1 MAAMSTEKWKGLVY
15 CTMRDS
21 GGSAAK
27 RKSNQYDEEGNTM
40 WKKRLVSMAMA
51 LVLAVSLLPTA
62 AWAYSVGT
70 LDDLKRQLSYGETRT
85 ITVTGTI
92 EVTETLVIPAKAN
105 ITITGGGTL
114 KRAASFT
121 SGRMFRFDSSVG
133 IYERNKARLTLE
145 NITVDGGSV
154 KASDPAFSLSMNAFL
169 TLKAG
174 AVIQNH
180 VCTSAYEG
188 TVYVAGGVLTME
200 AGSVIRNNTT
210 AGHGGGVN
218 CSAGSFIMRG
228 GTITGNTA
236 AKGGGVYSKSCP
248 TDSDSTTDQGKGFV
262 IGDRTGKNSTGVI
275 RIEKN
280 KLSDGTTNNVGVCL
294 YSKSYGNIDTSANP
308 CAVQY
313 GTFDAAKS
321 YIGVSAEIVPS
332 LVVKHTYPAMQA
344 AFHSDNAAYVLTSGS
359 DGLWLKGAED
369 GTHTHCVCVGHYA
382 ADSSHFT
389 HNGKTAWTG
398 VSSLKAITTAGN
410 YYLLNDVEV
419 EFNNSISDYVW
430 QPVSGVKLCLNGHSI
445 IGKNNNARS
454 MIEVNSGVTFD
465 LTDCKTTGTVTHGED
480 RWGKQTTGRAVDIG
494 YGSYSTT
501 ATFNLWG
508 GSITGNFCNDSA
520 GGVAITSGTFNMY
533 GGTITGN
540 TAGLKKQSGYGAGG
554 GVFVDMRGTFNL
566 YRGEISDN
574 TAVFQGGGGVYVYTT
589 GKFTMYDGT
598 ITRNTVTLLG
608 ESTYSNSADY
618 GGGGVLNKGTFIMEN
633 GTISDNTVIP
643 FSDDG
648 TQGGGGVYNTGTFTM
663 ENGTLTGNKALN
675 YKDRTDGL
683 GDADACGN
691 GGGLYNASGATA
703 RIANGTITENISS
716 ARSNGYDGE
725 GAGIFTKGTLSIG
738 TTSSSKVEIHDN
750 EAKLGSDELSGGGGV
765 CVRSNNVKLTGQ
777 VKIYDNTSTASS
789 YINKDD
795 NLYVGDGFT
804 FSAAGL
810 SLDVERDGACIGV
823 TTKNYP
829 YSKIRITNDNAKAG
843 LFFSDKD
850 GLEVVS
856 DSGYLYVRE
865 AQFKA
870 IIHLGEG
877 MKVSVNKYGGVLSED
892 GKTLTFES
900 VTNIPYFEI
909 APDGDHYLPK
919 SYKDAIKDMNSPLSA
934 SWYSNTRVQL
944 SGYDSK
950 LTKELELTLPD
961 ATAKDAPEAP
971 TGLGV
976 RMPYESDTAYG
987 FITGTSSLMEY
998 SKDGTTWTRCSY
1010 GTTRVPLDKKSA
1022 NSPIYKDTVYYV
1034 RYRDTETQKVSEAT
1048 TVTVPRY
1055 TGVVAVP
1062 VPRTDM
1068 VYRNRG
1074 YFVFEGDID
1083 YYDAHYKTVQGNRV
1097 YDAPGTYTVKVK
1109 PEDGYTWKDGTTDP
1123 VTLTVTIARRTATAS
1138 DFEVISCPP
1147 YETPYT
1153 GKAQTY
1159 EMRFAWPE
1167 SPFGQRLK
1175 FANPDNKLTLK
1186 YKVEETGKFVTEPID
1201 VGTYTLYID
1210 VPEDRNF
1217 NATTV
1222 TDKDGE
1228 WTFTITPAN
1237 MEAPTGVTG
1246 VAATK
1251 TNPTKGQLT
1260 GLGTDMEY
1268 RVKGSET
1275 WITATGNTVDVTLNT
1290 ENGYPVD
1297 TVFEVRY
1304 KADKNHD
1311 TSNPAQVTV
1320 AAYRCVDHEFGQQLV
1335 SDETNHW
1342 YQCTVCGAKTGIA
1355 AHSYTDAKF
1364 DDNGHWA
1371 VCACG
1376 AETHHDKHS
1385 LTAKHNESQ
1394 HWQECV
1400 CGYKTGAAAH
1410 ELTTKNNTTEH
1421 WQECE
1426 CGYKTGETAHST
1438 ESKYSAD
1445 GHWEECAC
1453 GYKTDVK
1460 AHTLASGH
1468 DTTSHW
1474 KYCTCGYQTDV
1485 AAHEL
1490 TNKNDAA
1497 EHWQECAVCG
1507 YATAKTAH
1515 DMQNKS
1521 DESQHWQEC
1530 ACGYKL
1536 GAAAHTWTDKYDTQN
1551 HWQECGSCG
1560 YKKDVTAHTLV
1571 KQTNETQHQVK
1582 CESCEYKT
1590 EWENHT
1596 GGTATCTAQAVCEVC
1611 GVSYGEK
1618 AAHVAD
1624 SNYKYNG
1631 EGHWTACATCG
1642 TPMSDQEAHTGGTA
1656 DCQHQAVCDV
1666 CRQPYGE
1673 LDANTHTG
1681 GIRWVQTAETHQAF
1695 YLCCGAAAGAEANH
1709 SWNDESVCSE
1719 CGYGCAHTGGTATC
1733 TALAVCDICGHTYG
1747 DLLPHDYRWVIDQ
1760 EATTE
1765 ATGLK
1770 HEECTA
1776 CGDKRSEGTVIPK
1789 LPRHSSSVS
1798 TPDIQPILT
1807 ADEAKSATDYSGGI
1821 YGLTFRASTGYGSF
1835 KGVKVNGKTIGAGNY
1850 IAEENGGT
1858 EIYLKAAYL
1867 QTLAPGKYTMTVMT
1881 ESGEVT
1887 TEFTVGGVMTAPKTA
1902 DAGAL
1907 VYLAMALSSY
1917 TGTALVARK
1926 RRKEF

>member
-1 MAAMSTEKWKGLVY
+1 
-15 CTMRDS
+15 
-21 GGSAAK
+21 
-27 RKSNQYDEEGNTM
+27 M

-51 LVLAVSLLPTA
+51 LVLAVSLLPTT
-62 AWAYSVGT
+62 AWAVNSADS
-70 LDDLKRQLSYGETRT
+70 LSDLEMYLRWSGKQT
-85 ITVTGTI
+85 IEVTGTI
-92 EVTETLVIPAKAN
+92 EVTEPLVIPKTAN

-121 SGRMFRFDSSVG
+121 DGYMFDIQGETIGSGSKH
-133 IYERNKARLTLE
+133 EARLTLK
-145 NITVDGGSV
+145 NIKVDGGRV
-154 KASDPAFSLSMNAFL
+154 PAKYGAFKLDGQGDFL
-169 TLKAG
+169 TLEDG
-174 AVIQNH
+174 AIIQNH
-180 VCTSAYEG
+180 VVTGTSGG
-188 TVYVAGGVLTME
+188 TVDVFSGVLTTE
-200 AGSVIRNNTT
+200 TGSVIQNNTT
-210 AGHGGGVN
+210 AGYGGGVYCAPSN
-218 CSAGSFIMRG
+218 GYYGSFLMHG
-228 GTITGNTA
+228 GKITGNTA
-236 AKGGGVYSKSCP
+236 AKGGGGVYNESYPKNNDKS
-248 TDSDSTTDQGKGFV
+248 TEVGKGFV
-262 IGDRTGKNSTGVI
+262 IGDYLENKHGVI
-275 RIEKN
+275 RIEGN
-280 KLSDGTTNNVGVCL
+280 KLTDGTANNVYVCF
-294 YSKSYGNIDTSANP
+294 YSKSYGINTTDTSANP
-308 CAVQY
+308 CAMQY
-313 GTFDAAKS
+313 GTFKVADS
-321 YIGVSAEIVPS
+321 YIGVSAEVTHS
-332 LVVKHTYPAMQA
+332 LVAKHPTEYIKT
-344 AFHSDNAAYVLTSGS
+344 AFHSDSTAYTLKLNSGI
-359 DGLWLKGAED
+359 WLESAD
-369 GTHTHCVCVGHYA
+369 THTHCVCGDHYST
-382 ADSSHFT
+382 DSNHSIH
-389 HNGKTAWTG
+389 KELEWTG

-419 EFNNSISDYVW
+419 EYDSSTGTNTW
-430 QPVSGVKLCLNGHSI
+430 QPENGVKLCLNGHSI
-445 IGKNNNARS
+445 ISNDDSTRG
-454 MIEVNSGVTFD
+454 MIKVDDGATFD
-465 LTDCKTTGTVTHGED
+465 LTDCKTTGKVTHGENN
-480 RWGKQTTGRAVDIG
+480 RGKATGKGVDIG
-494 YGSYSTT
+494 WDTISSSFNNT
-501 ATFNLWG
+501 TFNLWG
-508 GSITGNFCNDSA
+508 GSITGHASGNGS
-520 GGVAITSGTFNMY
+520 GVTVSSGTFNMY
-533 GGTITGN
+533 GGKITGN
-540 TAGLKKQSGYGAGG
+540 SADIKDSSYSGGG
-554 GVFVDMRGTFNL
+554 GVYVDMRGTFNL

-574 TAVFQGGGGVYVYTT
+574 TASRQGGGGVINWGT
-589 GKFTMYDGT
+589 FTMYDGL
-598 ITRNTVTLLG
+598 ITGNTVTLLG
-608 ESTYSNSADY
+608 ESTYSNSTDY

-683 GDADACGN
+683 GDKDACGN

-703 RIANGTITENISS
+703 EIKNATITENISS
-716 ARSNGYDGE
+716 ARRDGKNGE
-725 GAGIFTKGTLSIG
+725 GAGIFTKGKLSIG
-738 TTSSSKVEIHDN
+738 TTSSKVEIYAN
-750 EAKLGSDELSGGGGV
+750 EAKLGSDTLSGGGGV
-765 CVRSNNVKLTGQ
+765 CVRSNNVYLIGQ
-777 VKIYDNTSTASS
+777 VKIYDNTSTTSS
-789 YINKDD
+789 YTNKAD
-795 NLYVGDGFT
+795 NLYVGYDNYRNNFT

-810 SLDVERDGACIGV
+810 KLTGKEHIGI
-823 TTKNYP
+823 TTQATYAKVQ
-829 YSKIRITNDNAKAG
+829 ITNDNANAEY
-843 LFFSDKD
+843 FYPDSNDYQIVSENDK
-850 GLEVVS
+850 
-856 DSGYLYVRE
+856 LYRRE

-870 IIHLGEG
+870 TIHLGEG

-909 APDGDHYLPK
+909 APDGDHYLPE

-971 TGLGV
+971 TGLAGT
-976 RMPYESDTAYG
+976 MPYESDTAYG

-998 SKDGTTWTRCSY
+998 SKDGKTWTRCSY
-1010 GTTRVPLDKKSA
+1010 GTTRVPLDKRSA
-1022 NSPIYKDTVYYV
+1022 NSEIYVDTVYYV

-1074 YFVFEGDID
+1074 YFVFEGNID
-1083 YYDAHYKTVQGNRV
+1083 YYDAHYKTVQGDRV

-1109 PEDGYTWKDGTTDP
+1109 PEDGYTWEDGTTEP

-1147 YETPYT
+1147 YETDYT

-1159 EMRFAWPE
+1159 EIRFAWPE
-1167 SPFGQRLK
+1167 SPFGHRLK

-1210 VPEDRNF
+1210 VPDDPNF
-1217 NATTV
+1217 NATEV
-1222 TDKDGE
+1222 TSDR
-1228 WTFTITPAN
+1228 WTFTITPAD
-1237 MEAPTGVTG
+1237 MKAPTGVTG

-1251 TNPTKGQLT
+1251 EHPTTGQLT

-1275 WITATGNTVDVTLNT
+1275 WTAATGNTVDVTLNT

-1311 TSNPAQVTV
+1311 TSSPAQVTV
-1320 AAYRCVDHEFGQQLV
+1320 KAYQCVEHVYGETLV
-1335 SDETNHW
+1335 SDETSHW
-1342 YQCTVCGAKTGIA
+1342 HQCTVCGAKTGIA
-1355 AHSYTDAKF
+1355 AHSYTDKKF
-1364 DDNGHWA
+1364 DGNGHWA

-1385 LTAKHNESQ
+1385 LTANHNESQ

-1400 CGYKTGAAAH
+1400 CGYKTGETAH
-1410 ELTTKNNTTEH
+1410 ELTSKYDTAGH

-1426 CGYKTGETAHST
+1426 CGYATDKTDHSM
-1438 ESKYSAD
+1438 ESKSSAD
-1445 GHWEECAC
+1445 GHWDACAC
-1453 GYKTDVK
+1453 GYKTDV
-1460 AHTLASGH
+1460 
-1468 DTTSHW
+1468 
-1474 KYCTCGYQTDV
+1474 
-1485 AAHEL
+1485 AAH
-1490 TNKNDAA
+1490 A
-1497 EHWQECAVCG
+1497 
-1507 YATAKTAH
+1507 
-1515 DMQNKS
+1515 
-1521 DESQHWQEC
+1521 
-1530 ACGYKL
+1530 
-1536 GAAAHTWTDKYDTQN
+1536 WTDKFDTQN
-1551 HWQECGSCG
+1551 HWQECSGCG
-1560 YKKDVTAHTLV
+1560 YQKDVMAHSLTKNV
-1571 KQTNETQHQVK
+1571 NETQHQVK
-1582 CESCEYKT
+1582 CESCGYKT

-1596 GGTATCTAQAVCEVC
+1596 GGTATCTAKAVCSVC
-1611 GVSYGEK
+1611 GESYGEL

-1624 SNYKYNG
+1624 STYRYNAD
-1631 EGHWTACATCG
+1631 GHWTACAACG
-1642 TPMSDQEAHTGGTA
+1642 TPMSNQEAHTGGTA
-1656 DCQHQAVCDV
+1656 DCQHKAVCDV
-1666 CRQPYGE
+1666 CGQPYGE
-1673 LDANTHTG
+1673 LDASNHTG
-1681 GIRWVQTAETHQAF
+1681 GIRWLQTAETHQAF

-1709 SWNDESVCSE
+1709 SWNDESVCTE

-1770 HEECTA
+1770 HEECIA

-1789 LPRHSSSVS
+1789 RPRHSSSVS

-1807 ADEAKSATDYSGGI
+1807 ADKAKSATDYSGGI

>member
-1 MAAMSTEKWKGLVY
+1 
-15 CTMRDS
+15 
-21 GGSAAK
+21 
-27 RKSNQYDEEGNTM
+27 M

-51 LVLAVSLLPTA
+51 LVLAVSLLPTT
-62 AWAYSVGT
+62 AWAYPADT
-70 LDDLKRQLSYGETRT
+70 LAELKSQLSKGGTRT
-85 ITVTGTI
+85 IPVTGTI
-92 EVTETLVIPAKAN
+92 EVTETLVIPAEAK
-105 ITITGGGTL
+105 ITISGGTL
-114 KRAASFT
+114 KRADSFT
-121 SGRMFRFDSSVG
+121 SGCMFRLNSTIGAYD
-133 IYERNKARLTLE
+133 RNKASLTLE
-145 NITVDGGSV
+145 KITVDGGGV
-154 KASDPAFSLSMNAFL
+154 KASEPAFSLGSNAFL
-169 TLKAG
+169 TLKDG

-180 VCTSAYEG
+180 VCTSPYEG

-210 AGHGGGVN
+210 AGNGGGVN
-218 CSAGSFIMRG
+218 CGAGSFIMRG

-236 AKGGGVYSKSCP
+236 AKGGGGVYSKSCP

-262 IGDRTGKNSTGVI
+262 IGDRTGGDKNGVI
-275 RIEKN
+275 RIEN
-280 KLSDGTTNNVGVCL
+280 NTLSDGTNNNVCVGL

-313 GTFDAAKS
+313 GTFNAAKS

-332 LVVKHTYPAMQA
+332 LVVKHTNSTMQA
-344 AFHSDNAAYVLTSGS
+344 AFHSDNGAYALTSGS
-359 DGLWLKGAED
+359 GGLWLKGAED
-369 GTHTHCVCVGHYA
+369 GTHTHCVCGAEHYTHTNH
-382 ADSSHFT
+382 AD
-389 HNGKTAWTG
+389 KTTWTG
-398 VSSLKAITTAGN
+398 VSSLKAITEAGN

-419 EFNNSISDYVW
+419 EYNGSSTLYSDPYVW
-430 QPVSGVKLCLNGHSI
+430 QPVNGVKLCLNGHSI
-445 IGKNNNARS
+445 IGKNSNERS

-465 LTDCKTTGTVTHGED
+465 LTDCKTTGKVTHGED

-540 TAGLKKQSGYGAGG
+540 TAGLKKESGYGAGG

-608 ESTYSNSADY
+608 ESTYSNSTDY

-643 FSDDG
+643 FSDNG

-675 YKDRTDGL
+675 YAARTDGL
-683 GDADACGN
+683 GDKDACGN

-703 RIANGTITENISS
+703 KIENAVITENISS

-765 CVRSNNVKLTGQ
+765 CVRSNNVKLIGQ

-789 YINKDD
+789 YTNKND

-804 FSAAGL
+804 FYATGL
-810 SLDVERDGACIGV
+810 NTERQDIGV

-829 YSKIRITNDNAKAG
+829 YSRIRITNDNAKAG

-856 DSGYLYVRE
+856 DNGYLYVRE
-865 AQFKA
+865 AQYKA
-870 IIHLGEG
+870 TIHLGEG
-877 MKVSVNKYGGVLSED
+877 MKVSVKPNGGVLSED

-950 LTKELELTLPD
+950 LTKELELWLPD

-971 TGLGV
+971 TGLAGT
-976 RMPYESDTAYG
+976 MPYEKNTAYG

-1048 TVTVPRY
+1048 AVTVPRY

-1068 VYRNRG
+1068 VYRNRY
-1074 YFVFEGDID
+1074 YFIFEGDID
-1083 YYDAHYKTVQGNRV
+1083 YYDAHYKTVQGSRTYCN
-1097 YDAPGTYTVKVK
+1097 PGTYTVKVK

-1123 VTLTVTIARRTATAS
+1123 VTLTVTIAKRTATAS
-1138 DFEVISCPP
+1138 DFEVISCPT
-1147 YETPYT
+1147 YETDYT

-1159 EMRFAWPE
+1159 EIRFAWPE
-1167 SPFGQRLK
+1167 SPFGSRLA
-1175 FANPDNKLTLK
+1175 FANSNNKLTLK
-1186 YKVEETGKFVTEPID
+1186 YKVGDTNTFVTEPVD

-1210 VPEDRNF
+1210 VPDDPNF

-1222 TDKDGE
+1222 TSDR
-1228 WTFTITPAN
+1228 WTFTITPAD
-1237 MEAPTGVTG
+1237 MKAPTGVTG

-1251 TNPTKGQLT
+1251 EHPTKGQLT

-1268 RVKGSET
+1268 SKDGVT
-1275 WITATGNTVDVTLNT
+1275 WTAATGNTVDVTLNT

-1311 TSNPAQVTV
+1311 TSSPAQVTV
-1320 AAYRCVDHEFGQQLV
+1320 KAYQCVEHEFGQQLV
-1335 SDETNHW
+1335 SDEANHW

-1364 DDNGHWA
+1364 DGNGHWA

-1385 LTAKHNESQ
+1385 LTANHNESQ

-1400 CGYKTGAAAH
+1400 CGYKTGETAH
-1410 ELTTKNNTTEH
+1410 ELTSKYDTAGH

-1426 CGYKTGETAHST
+1426 CGYATDKTDHSM
-1438 ESKYSAD
+1438 EGKSSAD
-1445 GHWEECAC
+1445 GHWDACAC
-1453 GYKTDVK
+1453 GYKTDV
-1460 AHTLASGH
+1460 
-1468 DTTSHW
+1468 
-1474 KYCTCGYQTDV
+1474 
-1485 AAHEL
+1485 AAH
-1490 TNKNDAA
+1490 A
-1497 EHWQECAVCG
+1497 
-1507 YATAKTAH
+1507 
-1515 DMQNKS
+1515 
-1521 DESQHWQEC
+1521 
-1530 ACGYKL
+1530 
-1536 GAAAHTWTDKYDTQN
+1536 WTDKFDTQN
-1551 HWQECGSCG
+1551 HWQECSACG
-1560 YKKDVTAHTLV
+1560 YKTGVTAHSLTKNV
-1571 KQTNETQHQVK
+1571 NETQHQVK
-1582 CESCEYKT
+1582 CESCGYKT
-1590 EWENHT
+1590 EWEN
-1596 GGTATCTAQAVCEVC
+1596 
-1611 GVSYGEK
+1611 
-1618 AAHVAD
+1618 
-1624 SNYKYNG
+1624 
-1631 EGHWTACATCG
+1631 
-1642 TPMSDQEAHTGGTA
+1642 
-1656 DCQHQAVCDV
+1656 
-1666 CRQPYGE
+1666 
-1673 LDANTHTG
+1673 
-1681 GIRWVQTAETHQAF
+1681 
-1695 YLCCGAAAGAEANH
+1695 
-1709 SWNDESVCSE
+1709 
-1719 CGYGCAHTGGTATC
+1719 HTGGTATC

-1776 CGDKRSEGTVIPK
+1776 CGDKRSEGTEIPK

-1887 TEFTVGGVMTAPKTA
+1887 TEFTVGGVMPAPKTA

>member
-1 MAAMSTEKWKGLVY
+1 
-15 CTMRDS
+15 
-21 GGSAAK
+21 
-27 RKSNQYDEEGNTM
+27 M

-51 LVLAVSLLPTA
+51 LVLAVSLLPTT
-62 AWAYSVGT
+62 AWAWSVDT
-70 LDDLKRQLSYGETRT
+70 FDELKRELGYGGTRT
-85 ITVTGTI
+85 IPVTGTI
-92 EVTETLVIPAKAN
+92 EVTETLVIPAEAK

-121 SGRMFRFDSSVG
+121 RGYMFRLNSSFG
-133 IYERNKARLTLE
+133 AYERNKASLTLE
-145 NITVDGGSV
+145 NITVDGGGV
-154 KASDPAFSLSMNAFL
+154 KASDPAFSLGSNAFL

-200 AGSVIRNNTT
+200 TGSVIRNNTT
-210 AGHGGGVN
+210 AGNGGGVN
-218 CSAGSFIMRG
+218 CGAGSFIMHG

-236 AKGGGVYSKSCP
+236 AKGGGGVYSASCP
-248 TDSDSTTDQGKGFV
+248 TDDDSMTDQGKGFV
-262 IGDRTGKNSTGVI
+262 IGDRTAIDRSGVI
-275 RIEKN
+275 RIEN
-280 KLSDGTTNNVGVCL
+280 NTLSDGTTNNVGVCL
-294 YSKSYGNIDTSANP
+294 YSESYGNIDTSANP

-344 AFHSDNAAYVLTSGS
+344 AFHSDNAAYALTSGS
-359 DGLWLKGAED
+359 GGLWMKGAED
-369 GTHTHCVCVGHYA
+369 GAHTHCVCVGHYA

-389 HNGKTAWTG
+389 HNDKTAWTG

-465 LTDCKTTGTVTHGED
+465 LTDCKTTGTVTHGENY
-480 RWGKQTTGRAVDIG
+480 WGEQATGRAVDIG

-520 GGVAITSGTFNMY
+520 GGV
-533 GGTITGN
+533 
-540 TAGLKKQSGYGAGG
+540 
-554 GVFVDMRGTFNL
+554 
-566 YRGEISDN
+566 
-574 TAVFQGGGGVYVYTT
+574 
-589 GKFTMYDGT
+589 
-598 ITRNTVTLLG
+598 
-608 ESTYSNSADY
+608 
-618 GGGGVLNKGTFIMEN
+618 
-633 GTISDNTVIP
+633 
-643 FSDDG
+643 
-648 TQGGGGVYNTGTFTM
+648 YNTGTFTM

-675 YKDRTDGL
+675 YTDSRTDAAA
-683 GDADACGN
+683 DKDACGN

-703 RIANGTITENISS
+703 KIENAVITKNISS
-716 ARSNGYDGE
+716 ARSNGLDGE
-725 GAGIFTKGTLSIG
+725 GAGIFTKGTLYIG
-738 TTSSSKVEIHDN
+738 TTSSSVVEIYDN
-750 EAKLGSDELSGGGGV
+750 EAKIGSDTISGGGGV
-765 CVRSNNVKLTGQ
+765 CVRSNNVKLIGQ

-789 YINKDD
+789 HPDKDD
-795 NLYVGDGFT
+795 NLYVGYDNYGNNFT

-810 SLDVERDGACIGV
+810 KLTGKEHIGI
-823 TTKNYP
+823 TTQATYAKVQ
-829 YSKIRITNDNAKAG
+829 ITNDNANAVY
-843 LFFSDKD
+843 FYPDSNDYQI
-850 GLEVVS
+850 VS
-856 DSGYLYVRE
+856 ENGKLYRRE

-870 IIHLGEG
+870 TIHLGKG
-877 MKVSVNKYGGVLSED
+877 MKVSVKPNGGELSPD

-950 LTKELELTLPD
+950 LTKELELWLPD
-961 ATAKDAPEAP
+961 ATAKDAPGAP
-971 TGLGV
+971 TGLAGT
-976 RMPYESDTAYG
+976 MPEENDTAYG

-1048 TVTVPRY
+1048 TVTMPRY

-1074 YFVFEGDID
+1074 YFVFEGDPD
-1083 YYDAHYKTVQGNRV
+1083 YYKAHYITVEGT
-1097 YDAPGTYTVKVK
+1097 YIHTKAGTYTVKVK
-1109 PEDGYTWKDGTTDP
+1109 PEDGYTWVGGGTDP
-1123 VTLTVTIARRTATAS
+1123 VTLTVTIAKRTATAS
-1138 DFEVISCPP
+1138 DFEVVSCPANP
-1147 YETPYT
+1147 TPYT
-1153 GKAQTY
+1153 GEAQTY
-1159 EMRFAWPE
+1159 EIRFAWPE
-1167 SPFGQRLK
+1167 SPVGSRLA
-1175 FANPDNKLTLK
+1175 FANSNNKLTLK
-1186 YKVEETGKFVTEPID
+1186 YKVGDTNTFVTEPVD

-1210 VPEDRNF
+1210 VPDDPNF

-1222 TDKDGE
+1222 TDKDGG
-1228 WTFTITPAN
+1228 WTFTITPAD
-1237 MEAPTGVTG
+1237 MKAPTGVTG

-1251 TNPTKGQLT
+1251 EHPTTGQLT

-1275 WITATGNTVDVTLNT
+1275 WTAATGNTVDVTLNT

-1304 KADKNHD
+1304 KADKNHT
-1311 TSNPAQVTV
+1311 TSDPAQVTV
-1320 AAYRCVDHEFGQQLV
+1320 KAYQCVEHVYGETLV
-1335 SDETNHW
+1335 SDEANHW

-1364 DDNGHWA
+1364 DGNGHWA

-1376 AETHHDKHS
+1376 AETHHDEHS

-1400 CGYKTGAAAH
+1400 CGYKTG
-1410 ELTTKNNTTEH
+1410 
-1421 WQECE
+1421 
-1426 CGYKTGETAHST
+1426 
-1438 ESKYSAD
+1438 
-1445 GHWEECAC
+1445 
-1453 GYKTDVK
+1453 
-1460 AHTLASGH
+1460 
-1468 DTTSHW
+1468 
-1474 KYCTCGYQTDV
+1474 V
-1485 AAHEL
+1485 AAHSL
-1490 TNKNDAA
+1490 TKN
-1497 EHWQECAVCG
+1497 V
-1507 YATAKTAH
+1507 
-1515 DMQNKS
+1515 
-1521 DESQHWQEC
+1521 
-1530 ACGYKL
+1530 
-1536 GAAAHTWTDKYDTQN
+1536 
-1551 HWQECGSCG
+1551 
-1560 YKKDVTAHTLV
+1560 
-1571 KQTNETQHQVK
+1571 NETQHQVK
-1582 CESCEYKT
+1582 CESCGYKT

-1596 GGTATCTAQAVCEVC
+1596 GGTATCTAKAVCSVC
-1611 GVSYGEK
+1611 GESYGEL

-1624 SNYKYNG
+1624 STYKYNG

-1642 TPMSDQEAHTGGTA
+1642 TPMSNQEAHTGGTA
-1656 DCQHQAVCDV
+1656 DCQHKAVCDV
-1666 CRQPYGE
+1666 CGQPYGE
-1673 LDANTHTG
+1673 LDASNHTG

-1709 SWNDESVCSE
+1709 SWNDESVCTE

-1789 LPRHSSSVS
+1789 QPRHSSSVS

-1907 VYLAMALSSY
+1907 VYLTMALSSY

>member
-1 MAAMSTEKWKGLVY
+1 MGRGLY
-15 CTMRDS
+15 RKILESGRRKPPLFAFQGGRDAF
-21 GGSAAK
+21 GGDGC
-27 RKSNQYDEEGNTM
+27 RKTKEAGILRDDERRRDAPQNAEREQHNEEGNIM

-51 LVLAVSLLPTA
+51 LVLAVSLLPTT
-62 AWAYSVGT
+62 AWAWSYSVGT
-70 LDDLKRQLSYGETRT
+70 LDGLKRQLSYGGTRT
-85 ITVTGTI
+85 IEVTGTI
-92 EVTETLVIPAKAN
+92 EVTETLVIPEKAN
-105 ITITGGGTL
+105 ITITGGTL
-114 KRAASFT
+114 KRAESFT
-121 SGRMFRFDSSVG
+121 SGRMFRLNSSFG
-133 IYERNKARLTLE
+133 ALESNKARLTLE
-145 NITVDGGSV
+145 NITVDGNNV
-154 KASDPAFSLSMNAFL
+154 KASEPVVSLSSNGFL
-169 TLKAG
+169 TLKDG

-180 VCTSAYEG
+180 VNTGTYEG

-200 AGSVIRNNTT
+200 AGSVIRNNAT
-210 AGHGGGVN
+210 AGYGGGVY
-218 CSAGSFIMRG
+218 CDAGSFIMHG

-236 AKGGGVYSKSCP
+236 ARGGGGVYNESYP
-248 TDSDSTTDQGKGFV
+248 YIQQDEAQGSNYGFV
-262 IGDRTGKNSTGVI
+262 IGDRTASDRSGVI
-275 RIEKN
+275 RIENN
-280 KLSDGTTNNVGVCL
+280 KLSDGTTNNVSVAL
-294 YSKSYGNIDTSANP
+294 FDSRYSSRTTDTSANP

-332 LVVKHTYPAMQA
+332 LVVKHTYPTMQA
-344 AFHSDNAAYVLTSGS
+344 AFHSDNAAYALTSGS
-359 DGLWLKGAED
+359 GGLWMKGAED
-369 GTHTHCVCVGHYA
+369 GAHTHCVCVGHYA

-389 HNGKTAWTG
+389 HNDKTAWTG

-454 MIEVNSGVTFD
+454 MIEVNSGATFD
-465 LTDCKTTGTVTHGED
+465 LTDCKTTGKVTHGED
-480 RWGKQTTGRAVDIG
+480 RLGRQTTGRAVDIG
-494 YGSYSTT
+494 YGSSSTT

-533 GGTITGN
+533 GGKITGN
-540 TAGLKKQSGYGAGG
+540 TAGLKKESGYGAGG

-608 ESTYSNSADY
+608 ESTYSNSTDY

-633 GTISDNTVIP
+633 GTISNNTVVP

-703 RIANGTITENISS
+703 KIENGIIKDNISS
-716 ARSNGYDGE
+716 ARSNGLDGE

-750 EAKLGSDELSGGGGV
+750 EAKIGSDTLSGGGGV
-765 CVRSNNVKLTGQ
+765 CVRSNYVKLIGQ
-777 VKIYDNTSTASS
+777 VKIYDNTSTIDNSTNK
-789 YINKDD
+789 NKDD
-795 NLYVGDGFT
+795 NLYLGSGYK
-804 FSAAGL
+804 FSAANLKLNG
-810 SLDVERDGACIGV
+810 ECIGI
-823 TTKNYP
+823 TTKDYP
-829 YSKIRITNDNAKAG
+829 YSKIQITNDNANDG
-843 LFFSDKD
+843 FFFSDKD
-850 GLEVVS
+850 GLEIVS
-856 DSGYLYVRE
+856 DNGYLYVRE
-865 AQFKA
+865 AQYKA
-870 IIHLGEG
+870 TIHLGEG

-950 LTKELELTLPD
+950 LTKELELWLPD
-961 ATAKDAPEAP
+961 ATAKDAPGAP

-998 SKDGTTWTRCSY
+998 SKDGKTWTQCSY

-1034 RYRDTETQKVSEAT
+1034 RYRDTETQKVSEAA

-1055 TGVVAVP
+1055 TGVVTVP

-1068 VYRNRG
+1068 VYRNRY
-1074 YFVFEGDID
+1074 YFIFEGDID
-1083 YYDAHYKTVQGNRV
+1083 YYDAHYKTVQGSRT
-1097 YDAPGTYTVKVK
+1097 YCDPGTYTVKVK
-1109 PEDGYTWKDGTTDP
+1109 PEDGYTWVGGGTEP

-1147 YETPYT
+1147 YETDYT

-1159 EMRFAWPE
+1159 EIRFAWPE
-1167 SPFGQRLK
+1167 SPFGHRLA
-1175 FANPDNKLTLK
+1175 FANSNNKLTLK
-1186 YKVEETGKFVTEPID
+1186 YKVGDTNTFVTEPVD

-1210 VPEDRNF
+1210 VPDDPNF

-1222 TDKDGE
+1222 TDKDGG
-1228 WTFTITPAN
+1228 WTFTITPAD
-1237 MEAPTGVTG
+1237 MKAPAGVTG

-1251 TNPTKGQLT
+1251 EHPTTGQLT

-1268 RVKGSET
+1268 RVKGSDT
-1275 WITATGNTVDVTLNT
+1275 WTAATGNTVDVTLNT

-1311 TSNPAQVTV
+1311 TSSPAQVTV
-1320 AAYRCVDHEFGQQLV
+1320 KAYQCVEHVYGETLV
-1335 SDETNHW
+1335 GDEANHW

-1355 AHSYTDAKF
+1355 AHSYTDKKF
-1364 DDNGHWA
+1364 DGNGHWA

-1400 CGYKTGAAAH
+1400 CGYKTGETAH
-1410 ELTTKNNTTEH
+1410 ELTSKYDTAGH

-1426 CGYKTGETAHST
+1426 CGYATDKTDHSM
-1438 ESKYSAD
+1438 ESKSSAD
-1445 GHWEECAC
+1445 GHWDACAC
-1453 GYKTDVK
+1453 GYKTDV
-1460 AHTLASGH
+1460 
-1468 DTTSHW
+1468 
-1474 KYCTCGYQTDV
+1474 
-1485 AAHEL
+1485 
-1490 TNKNDAA
+1490 
-1497 EHWQECAVCG
+1497 
-1507 YATAKTAH
+1507 TAH
-1515 DMQNKS
+1515 
-1521 DESQHWQEC
+1521 
-1530 ACGYKL
+1530 A
-1536 GAAAHTWTDKYDTQN
+1536 WTDKFDTQN
-1551 HWQECGSCG
+1551 HWQECSGCG
-1560 YKKDVTAHTLV
+1560 YKTGVTAHSLTKNV
-1571 KQTNETQHQVK
+1571 NETQHQVK
-1582 CESCEYKT
+1582 CESCGYKT

-1596 GGTATCTAQAVCEVC
+1596 GGTATCTAQAVCSVC
-1611 GVSYGEK
+1611 GESYGEL

-1624 SNYKYNG
+1624 STYRYNAD
-1631 EGHWTACATCG
+1631 GHWTACATCG
-1642 TPMSDQEAHTGGTA
+1642 TPMSNQEAHTGGTA
-1656 DCQHQAVCDV
+1656 DCQHKAVCDV
-1666 CRQPYGE
+1666 CGQPYGE
-1673 LDANTHTG
+1673 LDASNHTG

-1709 SWNDESVCSE
+1709 SWNDGSVCTE
-1719 CGYGCAHTGGTATC
+1719 CGYGCTHTGGTATC

-1770 HEECTA
+1770 HEECTV
-1776 CGDKRSEGTVIPK
+1776 CGDKRSEGTEIPK
-1789 LPRHSSSVS
+1789 QPRHSSSVS

>member
-1 MAAMSTEKWKGLVY
+1 
-15 CTMRDS
+15 
-21 GGSAAK
+21 
-27 RKSNQYDEEGNTM
+27 M

-62 AWAYSVGT
+62 AWAWSYSVGT
-70 LDDLKRQLSYGETRT
+70 LDELKSQLSYGETRT
-85 ITVTGTI
+85 IEVTGTI
-92 EVTETLVIPAKAN
+92 EVTETLVIPAEAK

-121 SGRMFRFDSSVG
+121 SGCMFRLDSSFG
-133 IYERNKARLTLE
+133 AYERNKASLTLE
-145 NITVDGGSV
+145 NITVDGGGV
-154 KASDPAFSLSMNAFL
+154 KASDSAFSLGSNAFL

-180 VCTSAYEG
+180 VCTSPYEG

-210 AGHGGGVN
+210 AGNGGGVN
-218 CSAGSFIMRG
+218 CGAGSFIMRG

-236 AKGGGVYSKSCP
+236 AKGGGGVYSASCP
-248 TDSDSTTDQGKGFV
+248 TDRDSTTDQGKGFV
-262 IGDRTGKNSTGVI
+262 IGDRTGKDSSGVI

-280 KLSDGTTNNVGVCL
+280 KLSDGTNNNVCVGL

-313 GTFDAAKS
+313 GTFNAAKS

-332 LVVKHTYPAMQA
+332 LVVKHTNSTMQA
-344 AFHSDNAAYVLTSGS
+344 AFHSDNGAYALTSGS

-369 GTHTHCVCVGHYA
+369 GTHTHCVCGAEGYA
-382 ADSSHFT
+382 HTSHKNDT
-389 HNGKTAWTG
+389 TWTG
-398 VSSLKAITTAGN
+398 VSSLKAITEAGN

-419 EFNNSISDYVW
+419 EYNGSSTLYSDPYVW
-430 QPVSGVKLCLNGHSI
+430 QPVNGVKLCLNGHSI
-445 IGKNNNARS
+445 IGKNSNERS

-465 LTDCKTTGTVTHGED
+465 LTDCKTTGTVTHGKNFQ
-480 RWGKQTTGRAVDIG
+480 GVQTEGRGVDIG
-494 YGSYSTT
+494 YGSSSTT

-508 GSITGNFCNDSA
+508 GSITGNACNNSG
-520 GGVAITSGTFNMY
+520 GGVVAYSGTFNMY
-533 GGTITGN
+533 GGKITDN
-540 TAGLKKQSGYGAGG
+540 TAGLKKENGNGAGG
-554 GVFVDMRGTFNL
+554 GVYVDMRGTFNL
-566 YRGEISDN
+566 YRGEISEN
-574 TAVFQGGGGVYVYTT
+574 TAVLQGGGGVYVYNT

-598 ITRNTVTLLG
+598 ITRNNVTLIG
-608 ESTYSNSADY
+608 KSTYENSADY
-618 GGGGVLNKGTFIMEN
+618 GGGGVLNRGTFTMKN
-633 GTISDNTVIP
+633 GTISSNTVVP

-663 ENGTLTGNKALN
+663 ENGTITRNKALN
-675 YKDRTDGL
+675 YTDSRTDAAA
-683 GDADACGN
+683 DRDACGN

-703 RIANGTITENISS
+703 KIENATITENISS
-716 ARSNGYDGE
+716 ARRDGKNGE
-725 GAGIFTKGTLSIG
+725 GAGIFTKGTLYIG
-738 TTSSSKVEIHDN
+738 TTSSSKVEIIDN
-750 EAKLGSDELSGGGGV
+750 EARLGSDELSGGGGV
-765 CVRSNNVKLTGQ
+765 CVRSNNVYLNGQ
-777 VKIYDNTSTASS
+777 AMIYDNTSTASS
-789 YINKDD
+789 HPDKDD
-795 NLYVGDGFT
+795 NLYVGYDNYGNNFT

-810 SLDVERDGACIGV
+810 KLTEDLVGI
-823 TTKNYP
+823 TTQATYAKVQ
-829 YSKIRITNDNAKAG
+829 ITNDNANAAY
-843 LFFSDKD
+843 FYPDSNDYQI
-850 GLEVVS
+850 VS
-856 DSGYLYVRE
+856 ENGRLYRRE

-877 MKVSVNKYGGVLSED
+877 MKVSVKPNGGVLSED

-909 APDGDHYLPK
+909 APDGDYYFPE

-950 LTKELELTLPD
+950 LTKELELWLPD
-961 ATAKDAPEAP
+961 ATAKDAPGAP
-971 TGLGV
+971 TGLGST
-976 RMPYESDTAYG
+976 MPNKSDTAYG
-987 FITGTSSLMEY
+987 FITGTTKDMEY
-998 SKDGTTWTRCSY
+998 RKDGDTEWTRCSY
-1010 GTTRVPLDKKSA
+1010 YGNTTKVPLDKKSA

-1034 RYRDTETQKVSEAT
+1034 RYRDTETQKVSEAAA
-1048 TVTVPRY
+1048 VTVPRY

-1074 YFVFEGDID
+1074 YFVFEGDPD
-1083 YYDAHYKTVQGNRV
+1083 YYKAHYITVEGT
-1097 YDAPGTYTVKVK
+1097 YIHTKAGTYTVKVK
-1109 PEDGYTWKDGTTDP
+1109 PEDGYTWKDGTTEP

-1138 DFEVISCPP
+1138 DFEYNACPSNP
-1147 YETPYT
+1147 TPYT

-1159 EMRFAWPE
+1159 EIRFAWPE
-1167 SPFGQRLK
+1167 SPWGHRLA
-1175 FANPDNKLTLK
+1175 FANSNNKLTLK
-1186 YKVEETGKFVTEPID
+1186 YKVGDTNTFVTEPVD

-1210 VPEDRNF
+1210 VPDDPNF
-1217 NATTV
+1217 NATEV
-1222 TDKDGE
+1222 TRDR
-1228 WTFTITPAN
+1228 WTFTITPAD
-1237 MEAPTGVTG
+1237 MKAPTGVTG

-1251 TNPTKGQLT
+1251 EHPTKGQLT

-1275 WITATGNTVDVTLNT
+1275 WTAATGNTVDVTLNT

-1311 TSNPAQVTV
+1311 TSSPAQVTV
-1320 AAYRCVDHEFGQQLV
+1320 KAYQCVEHVYGETLV
-1335 SDETNHW
+1335 SDEASHW
-1342 YQCTVCGAKTGIA
+1342 YQCTVCGAKMGIA

-1364 DDNGHWA
+1364 DGNGHWA

-1400 CGYKTGAAAH
+1400 CGYKTGETAH
-1410 ELTTKNNTTEH
+1410 ELTSKYDTAEH

-1426 CGYKTGETAHST
+1426 CGYATDKTDHSM
-1438 ESKYSAD
+1438 EGKSSAD
-1445 GHWEECAC
+1445 GHWDACAC
-1453 GYKTDVK
+1453 GYKT
-1460 AHTLASGH
+1460 S
-1468 DTTSHW
+1468 
-1474 KYCTCGYQTDV
+1474 V
-1485 AAHEL
+1485 AAH
-1490 TNKNDAA
+1490 A
-1497 EHWQECAVCG
+1497 
-1507 YATAKTAH
+1507 
-1515 DMQNKS
+1515 
-1521 DESQHWQEC
+1521 
-1530 ACGYKL
+1530 
-1536 GAAAHTWTDKYDTQN
+1536 WTDKFDTQN
-1551 HWQECGSCG
+1551 HWQECSVCG
-1560 YKKDVTAHTLV
+1560 YQKDVTAHSLTKNV
-1571 KQTNETQHQVK
+1571 NETQHQVK
-1582 CESCEYKT
+1582 CESCGYKT

-1596 GGTATCTAQAVCEVC
+1596 GGTATCTAKAVCSVC
-1611 GVSYGEK
+1611 GEAYGEL

-1624 SNYKYNG
+1624 STYKYNG

-1642 TPMSDQEAHTGGTA
+1642 TPMSNQEAHTGGTA
-1656 DCQHQAVCDV
+1656 DCQHKAVCDV
-1666 CRQPYGE
+1666 CGQPYGE
-1673 LDANTHTG
+1673 LDASNHTG
-1681 GIRWVQTAETHQAF
+1681 GIRWAQTAETHQAF

-1709 SWNDESVCSE
+1709 SWNDESVCTE

-1776 CGDKRSEGTVIPK
+1776 CGNKRSEDTVIPK
-1789 LPRHSSSVS
+1789 RPRHSSSVS

>member
-1 MAAMSTEKWKGLVY
+1 MGRGLYRKILESGRRKPPLFAFQGGRDAFGGDGCRKTEEAGIL
-15 CTMRDS
+15 RDDERRRD
-21 GGSAAK
+21 APQNAE
-27 RKSNQYDEEGNTM
+27 REQHDEEGNTM

-51 LVLAVSLLPTA
+51 LVLAVSLLPTT
-62 AWAYSVGT
+62 AWAWSVDT
-70 LDDLKRQLSYGETRT
+70 FDELKRELGYGGTRT
-85 ITVTGTI
+85 IPVTGTI
-92 EVTETLVIPAKAN
+92 EVTERLTIKPGAN

-121 SGRMFRFDSSVG
+121 NNSMFYASGSSKS
-133 IYERNKARLTLE
+133 KARLTLE
-145 NITVDGGSV
+145 NITVDGGGV
-154 KASDPAFSLSMNAFL
+154 KASEPAFSLGGDAFL
-169 TLKAG
+169 TLKNG

-200 AGSVIRNNTT
+200 TGSVIRDNAT

-218 CSAGSFIMRG
+218 CSAGSFIMHG

-248 TDSDSTTDQGKGFV
+248 KNDDSTTDEGKGFV
-262 IGDRTGKNSTGVI
+262 IGDRTGKDSTGVI
-275 RIEKN
+275 RIEN
-280 KLSDGTTNNVGVCL
+280 NTLSDGTANNVYVGL
-294 YSKSYGNIDTSANP
+294 YFKSYDGNTTDTSANP

-313 GTFDAAKS
+313 GTFNAAKS
-321 YIGVSAEIVPS
+321 YIGISAEIVPS
-332 LVVKHTYPAMQA
+332 LVVKHASSTMQA
-344 AFHSDNAAYVLTSGS
+344 AFRSDNGAYALTSGS
-359 DGLWLKGAED
+359 GGLWLKGAED
-369 GTHTHCVCVGHYA
+369 GTHTHCVCGAEHYTHTNH
-382 ADSSHFT
+382 AD
-389 HNGKTAWTG
+389 KTTWTG
-398 VSSLKAITTAGN
+398 VSSLKAITEAGN

-419 EFNNSISDYVW
+419 EYNGSSTLYSDPYVW
-430 QPVSGVKLCLNGHSI
+430 QPVNGVKLCLNGHSI

-465 LTDCKTTGTVTHGED
+465 LTDCKTTGTVTHGENY
-480 RWGKQTTGRAVDIG
+480 WGEQATGRAVDIG

-540 TAGLKKQSGYGAGG
+540 TAGLKKESGYGAGG

-608 ESTYSNSADY
+608 ESTYSNSTDY
-618 GGGGVLNKGTFIMEN
+618 GGGGVLNRGTFTMEN

-643 FSDDG
+643 FSDNG

-663 ENGTLTGNKALN
+663 ENGTLTRNKALN

-683 GDADACGN
+683 GDKDACGN

-703 RIANGTITENISS
+703 KIENAVITENISS

-765 CVRSNNVKLTGQ
+765 CIRSNNVKLIGQ
-777 VKIYDNTSTASS
+777 VKIYNNTSTVSS
-789 YINKDD
+789 RDNKDD

-804 FSAAGL
+804 FYATGL
-810 SLDVERDGACIGV
+810 NTERQDIGV

-865 AQFKA
+865 AQYKA
-870 IIHLGEG
+870 TIHLGEG
-877 MKVSVNKYGGVLSED
+877 MKVSVNKYGGVLSD
-892 GKTLTFES
+892 GGKTLTFES

-909 APDGDHYLPK
+909 APDGDYYFPE

-971 TGLGV
+971 TGLAGT
-976 RMPYESDTAYG
+976 MPKKSDTAYG

-998 SKDGTTWTRCSY
+998 SKDGKTWTTCSY
-1010 GTTRVPLDKKSA
+1010 YGSTTKVPLNKRSA
-1022 NSPIYKDTVYYV
+1022 DSEIYVDTVYYV

-1074 YFVFEGDID
+1074 YFVFEGDPD
-1083 YYDAHYKTVQGNRV
+1083 YYKAHYITVEGT
-1097 YDAPGTYTVKVK
+1097 YIHTKAGTYTVKVK
-1109 PEDGYTWKDGTTDP
+1109 PEDGYTWEDGTTDP

-1138 DFEVISCPP
+1138 DFKYDAYPP
-1147 YETPYT
+1147 YETPYS
-1153 GKAQTY
+1153 GEAQTY
-1159 EMRFAWPE
+1159 ENVRFKKLDAIYGDP
-1167 SPFGQRLK
+1167 LA
-1175 FANPDNKLTLK
+1175 FADPNNKLTLK
-1186 YKVEETGKFVTEPID
+1186 YKVGDTNTFVTEPVD

-1210 VPEDRNF
+1210 VPDDPNF

-1222 TDKDGE
+1222 TDEE
-1228 WTFTITPAN
+1228 WTFTITPAD
-1237 MEAPTGVTG
+1237 MKAPTGVTG

-1251 TNPTKGQLT
+1251 EHPTKGQLT

-1275 WITATGNTVDVTLNT
+1275 WTAATGNTVDVTLNT

-1311 TSNPAQVTV
+1311 TSSPAQVTV
-1320 AAYRCVDHEFGQQLV
+1320 KAYQCVEHVYGETLV
-1335 SDETNHW
+1335 SDEANHW

-1355 AHSYTDAKF
+1355 THSYTDKKF
-1364 DDNGHWA
+1364 DGNGHWA

-1400 CGYKTGAAAH
+1400 CGYKTGETAH
-1410 ELTTKNNTTEH
+1410 ELTSKYDTAGH

-1426 CGYKTGETAHST
+1426 CGYATNKTDHSM
-1438 ESKYSAD
+1438 ERKSSAD
-1445 GHWEECAC
+1445 GHWDACAC
-1453 GYKTDVK
+1453 GYKTDV
-1460 AHTLASGH
+1460 
-1468 DTTSHW
+1468 
-1474 KYCTCGYQTDV
+1474 
-1485 AAHEL
+1485 AAH
-1490 TNKNDAA
+1490 A
-1497 EHWQECAVCG
+1497 
-1507 YATAKTAH
+1507 
-1515 DMQNKS
+1515 
-1521 DESQHWQEC
+1521 
-1530 ACGYKL
+1530 
-1536 GAAAHTWTDKYDTQN
+1536 WTDKFDTQN
-1551 HWQECGSCG
+1551 HWQECSGCG
-1560 YKKDVTAHTLV
+1560 YQKDVTAHSLTKNV
-1571 KQTNETQHQVK
+1571 NETQHQVK
-1582 CESCEYKT
+1582 CESCGYET

-1596 GGTATCTAQAVCEVC
+1596 GGTATCTAKAVCSVC
-1611 GVSYGEK
+1611 GESYGEL

-1642 TPMSDQEAHTGGTA
+1642 TPMSTQEAHTGGTA
-1656 DCQHQAVCDV
+1656 DCQHKAVCDV
-1666 CRQPYGE
+1666 CGQPYGE
-1673 LDANTHTG
+1673 INASNHTG

-1709 SWNDESVCSE
+1709 SWNDESVCTE

-1770 HEECTA
+1770 HEECTV
-1776 CGDKRSEGTVIPK
+1776 CGDKRSEGTEIPK

>member
-1 MAAMSTEKWKGLVY
+1 
-15 CTMRDS
+15 
-21 GGSAAK
+21 
-27 RKSNQYDEEGNTM
+27 M

-62 AWAYSVGT
+62 AWADSAGT
-70 LDDLKRQLSYGETRT
+70 LADLKRQLSYGGTRT
-85 ITVTGTI
+85 IEVTGTI
-92 EVTETLVIPAKAN
+92 EVTETLVIPAQAK
-105 ITITGGGTL
+105 ITISGGTL
-114 KRAASFT
+114 KRADSFT
-121 SGRMFRFDSSVG
+121 SGCMFRLDSSFG
-133 IYERNKARLTLE
+133 AYERNKASLTLE
-145 NITVDGGSV
+145 NITVDGGGV
-154 KASDPAFSLSMNAFL
+154 KASDSAFSLGSNAFL

-180 VCTSAYEG
+180 VCTSPYEG

-210 AGHGGGVN
+210 AGNGGGVN
-218 CSAGSFIMRG
+218 CGAGSFIMRG

-236 AKGGGVYSKSCP
+236 AKGGGGVYSKSCP

-262 IGDRTGKNSTGVI
+262 IGDRTGGDKNGVI
-275 RIEKN
+275 RIEN
-280 KLSDGTTNNVGVCL
+280 NTLSDGTNNNVCVGL
-294 YSKSYGNIDTSANP
+294 YFKSYDGNTTDTSANP

-313 GTFDAAKS
+313 GTFNAAKS

-344 AFHSDNAAYVLTSGS
+344 AFHSDNGAYALTSGS

-369 GTHTHCVCVGHYA
+369 GTHTHCVCGAEGYA
-382 ADSSHFT
+382 HTSHKNDT
-389 HNGKTAWTG
+389 TWTG
-398 VSSLKAITTAGN
+398 VSSLKAITEAGN

-419 EFNNSISDYVW
+419 EYNGSSTLYSDPYVW
-430 QPVSGVKLCLNGHSI
+430 QPVNGVKLCLNGHSI
-445 IGKNNNARS
+445 IGKNSNERG
-454 MIEVNSGVTFD
+454 MIEVNNGGTFD
-465 LTDCKTTGTVTHGED
+465 LTDCKTTGKVTHGKNFQ
-480 RWGKQTTGRAVDIG
+480 GVQTEGRGVDIG
-494 YGSYSTT
+494 YGSSSTT

-508 GSITGNFCNDSA
+508 GSITGNACNNSG
-520 GGVAITSGTFNMY
+520 GGVVAYSGTFNMY
-533 GGTITGN
+533 GGKITDN
-540 TAGLKKQSGYGAGG
+540 TAGLKKENGNGAGG
-554 GVFVDMRGTFNL
+554 GVYVDMRGTFNL
-566 YRGEISDN
+566 YRGEISEN
-574 TAVFQGGGGVYVYTT
+574 TAVLQGGGGVYVYTT

-608 ESTYSNSADY
+608 ESTYSNSTDY
-618 GGGGVLNKGTFIMEN
+618 GGGGVLNRGTFTMEN

-643 FSDDG
+643 FSDGG
-648 TQGGGGVYNTGTFTM
+648 TQGGGGVFNTGTFTM

-703 RIANGTITENISS
+703 RIANGTITDNISS
-716 ARSNGYDGE
+716 ARSNGLDGE
-725 GAGIFTKGTLSIG
+725 GAGIFTKGTLYIG
-738 TTSSSKVEIHDN
+738 TTSSSVVEIYDN

-765 CVRSNNVKLTGQ
+765 CVRSNNVYLNGQ

-789 YINKDD
+789 HPDKDD

-804 FSAAGL
+804 FYATGL
-810 SLDVERDGACIGV
+810 NTERQDIGV

-865 AQFKA
+865 AQYKA
-870 IIHLGEG
+870 TIHLGEG
-877 MKVSVNKYGGVLSED
+877 MKVSVNKYGGKLSED

-909 APDGDHYLPK
+909 VPDGDYYFPE
-919 SYKDAIKDMNSPLSA
+919 SYKDAVLAVNSTLGVSRM
-934 SWYSNTRVQL
+934 SNTRVQI
-944 SGYDSK
+944 SGNNYK
-950 LTKELELTLPD
+950 LKDKLELTLPN

-971 TGLGV
+971 AGLAGT
-976 RMPYESDTAYG
+976 MPNKSDTAYG

-998 SKDGTTWTRCSY
+998 SKDGQTWTTCSY
-1010 GTTRVPLDKKSA
+1010 YGNTTKVPLDK
-1022 NSPIYKDTVYYV
+1022 NGNRPTYLNTVYYV
-1034 RYRDTETQKVSEAT
+1034 RYRDTETQKASAAT
-1048 TVTVPRY
+1048 MVTVPRY
-1055 TGVVAVP
+1055 EGVVDPP
-1062 VPRTDM
+1062 VPRANM
-1068 VYRNRG
+1068 VYNG
-1074 YFVFEGDID
+1074 SDYFVFEGTRDEYNKI
-1083 YYDAHYKTVQGNRV
+1083 YKTVEGGRYIV
-1097 YDAPGTYTVKVK
+1097 YGLPGTYTLKVGL
-1109 PEDGYTWKDGTTDP
+1109 EDGYTWRDGTGTTP
-1123 VTLTVTIARRTATAS
+1123 KEIQVTIAKRTATAS
-1138 DFEVISCPP
+1138 DIHVKTCPP

-1153 GKAQTY
+1153 GEAQIY
-1159 EMRFAWPE
+1159 EVELKWLPHGTGGE
-1167 SPFGQRLK
+1167 LK
-1175 FANPDNKLTLK
+1175 FANPNNKLTLK
-1186 YKVEETGKFVTEPID
+1186 YKVGDTNTFVTEPVD

-1210 VPEDRNF
+1210 VPDDPNF
-1217 NATTV
+1217 NATEV
-1222 TDKDGE
+1222 TRDR
-1228 WTFTITPAN
+1228 WTFTITLAD
-1237 MEAPTGVTG
+1237 MKAPTGVTG

-1251 TNPTKGQLT
+1251 EHPTTGQLT

-1275 WITATGNTVDVTLNT
+1275 WTAATGNTVDVTLNT

-1311 TSNPAQVTV
+1311 TSSPAQVTV
-1320 AAYRCVDHEFGQQLV
+1320 KAYQCVEHEFGQQLV
-1335 SDETNHW
+1335 SDEANHW

-1355 AHSYTDAKF
+1355 AHSYTDKKF
-1364 DDNGHWA
+1364 DGNGHWA

-1376 AETHHDKHS
+1376 AETHHDTHS

-1400 CGYKTGAAAH
+1400 CGYKTGETAH
-1410 ELTTKNNTTEH
+1410 ELTSKYDTAGH

-1426 CGYKTGETAHST
+1426 CGYATDKTDHSM
-1438 ESKYSAD
+1438 ERKSSAD
-1445 GHWEECAC
+1445 GHWDACAC
-1453 GYKTDVK
+1453 GYKTDV
-1460 AHTLASGH
+1460 
-1468 DTTSHW
+1468 
-1474 KYCTCGYQTDV
+1474 
-1485 AAHEL
+1485 
-1490 TNKNDAA
+1490 
-1497 EHWQECAVCG
+1497 
-1507 YATAKTAH
+1507 TAH
-1515 DMQNKS
+1515 
-1521 DESQHWQEC
+1521 
-1530 ACGYKL
+1530 A
-1536 GAAAHTWTDKYDTQN
+1536 WTDKFDTQN
-1551 HWQECGSCG
+1551 HWQECSVCG
-1560 YKKDVTAHTLV
+1560 YQKDVTAHSLTKNV
-1571 KQTNETQHQVK
+1571 NETQHQVK
-1582 CESCEYKT
+1582 CESCGYKT

-1596 GGTATCTAQAVCEVC
+1596 GGTATCTAKAVCSVC
-1611 GVSYGEK
+1611 GEAYGEL

-1624 SNYKYNG
+1624 SNYKYNAD
-1631 EGHWTACATCG
+1631 GHWTACATCG
-1642 TPMSDQEAHTGGTA
+1642 TPMSNQEAHTGGTA
-1656 DCQHQAVCDV
+1656 DCQHKAVCDV
-1666 CRQPYGE
+1666 CGQPYGE
-1673 LDANTHTG
+1673 LDASNHTG
-1681 GIRWVQTAETHQAF
+1681 GIRWAQTAETHQAF

-1709 SWNDESVCSE
+1709 SWNEESVCTE

-1776 CGDKRSEGTVIPK
+1776 CGDKRSEGTEIPK

-1807 ADEAKSATDYSGGI
+1807 AENAKSATDFSGGI

>member
-1 MAAMSTEKWKGLVY
+1 
-15 CTMRDS
+15 
-21 GGSAAK
+21 
-27 RKSNQYDEEGNTM
+27 M

-51 LVLAVSLLPTA
+51 LVLAVSLLPTT
-62 AWAYSVGT
+62 AWAYQADT
-70 LDDLKRQLSYGETRT
+70 LNELKTELKKGGTRT

-92 EVTETLVIPAKAN
+92 EVTETLVIPAEAK
-105 ITITGGGTL
+105 ITIKGGGTL
-114 KRAASFT
+114 KRADSFT

-133 IYERNKARLTLE
+133 IYERNKASLTLE
-145 NITVDGGSV
+145 NITVDGGGV

-180 VCTSAYEG
+180 VCTSSYEG

-200 AGSVIRNNTT
+200 AGSVIRDNTT

-218 CSAGSFIMRG
+218 CSAGSFIMHG

-275 RIEKN
+275 RIEN
-280 KLSDGTTNNVGVCL
+280 NTLSDGTANNVYVGL
-294 YSKSYGNIDTSANP
+294 YFKSYDGNTTDTSANP

-313 GTFDAAKS
+313 GTFNAAKS

-332 LVVKHTYPAMQA
+332 LVVKHASSTMQA
-344 AFHSDNAAYVLTSGS
+344 AFRSDNGAYALTSGS
-359 DGLWLKGAED
+359 GGLWLKGAED

-389 HNGKTAWTG
+389 HNDKTAWTG
-398 VSSLKAITTAGN
+398 VSSLKAITEAGN

-419 EFNNSISDYVW
+419 EYNGSSTLYSDPYVW
-430 QPVSGVKLCLNGHSI
+430 QPVNGVKLCLNGHSI

-454 MIEVNSGVTFD
+454 MIEVNNGGTFD

-480 RWGKQTTGRAVDIG
+480 RLGKQTTGRAVDIG
-494 YGSYSTT
+494 YGSSSTT

-540 TAGLKKQSGYGAGG
+540 TAGLKKESGYGAGG
-554 GVFVDMRGTFNL
+554 GVYVGMRGTFNL
-566 YRGEISDN
+566 YRGEISEN
-574 TAVFQGGGGVYVYTT
+574 TAVLQGGGGVYVYNT
-589 GKFTMYDGT
+589 GKFTMHDGT
-598 ITRNTVTLLG
+598 ITRNNVTLIG
-608 ESTYSNSADY
+608 KSTYENSADY
-618 GGGGVLNKGTFIMEN
+618 GGGGVLNRGTFTMKN
-633 GTISDNTVIP
+633 GTISSNTVVP

-648 TQGGGGVYNTGTFTM
+648 TQGGGGVYNARGTFTM
-663 ENGTLTGNKALN
+663 ENGTITRNQALN
-675 YKDRTDGL
+675 YTDSRTDAAA
-683 GDADACGN
+683 DKDACGN

-703 RIANGTITENISS
+703 TIMNAVITENISS
-716 ARSNGYDGE
+716 ARRDGKNGE

-738 TTSSSKVEIHDN
+738 TTSSSKVEIHKN

-765 CVRSNNVKLTGQ
+765 CVRSNNVKLIGQ
-777 VKIYDNTSTASS
+777 VKIYDNTSTTSS
-789 YINKDD
+789 YTNKAD
-795 NLYVGDGFT
+795 NLYVGYDNYRNNFT

-810 SLDVERDGACIGV
+810 KLTGKEHIGI
-823 TTKNYP
+823 TTQATYAKVQ
-829 YSKIRITNDNAKAG
+829 ITNDNANAAY
-843 LFFSDKD
+843 FYPDSNDYQIVSENDK
-850 GLEVVS
+850 
-856 DSGYLYVRE
+856 LYRRE

-870 IIHLGEG
+870 TIHLGDG
-877 MKVSVNKYGGVLSED
+877 MKVSKPVTGGVLSED

-909 APDGDHYLPK
+909 APDGDYYFPEN
-919 SYKDAIKDMNSPLSA
+919 YAVTVNAMNKPLSA
-934 SWYSNTRVQL
+934 KRNSNTQVSL
-944 SGYDSK
+944 TGYGNK
-950 LTKELELTLPD
+950 LKAKLELTLPD
-961 ATAKDAPEAP
+961 ATAKDTPAAP

-976 RMPYESDTAYG
+976 RMPDEKNTAYG
-987 FITGTSSLMEY
+987 FITGTTKDMEY
-998 SKDGTTWTRCSY
+998 RKDGDTEWTRCSY
-1010 GTTRVPLDKKSA
+1010 YGNTTKVPLDK
-1022 NSPIYKDTVYYV
+1022 NGNRPTYLNTVYYV
-1034 RYRDTETQKVSEAT
+1034 RYRDTETQKASAAT
-1048 TVTVPRY
+1048 MVTVPRY
-1055 TGVVAVP
+1055 EGVVDPP
-1062 VPRTDM
+1062 VPRANM
-1068 VYRNRG
+1068 VYNG
-1074 YFVFEGDID
+1074 SDYFVFEGTRGEYNKI
-1083 YYDAHYKTVQGNRV
+1083 YKTVEGGRYIV
-1097 YDAPGTYTVKVK
+1097 YGLPGTYTLKVGL
-1109 PEDGYTWKDGTTDP
+1109 EDGYTWRDGTGTTP
-1123 VTLTVTIARRTATAS
+1123 KEIQVTIAKRTATAS
-1138 DFEVISCPP
+1138 DIHVKTCPP

-1153 GKAQTY
+1153 GEAQIY
-1159 EMRFAWPE
+1159 EVELKWLPYGTGGE
-1167 SPFGQRLK
+1167 LK
-1175 FANPDNKLTLK
+1175 FANPNNKLTLK
-1186 YKVEETGKFVTEPID
+1186 YKVGDTNTFVTEPVD

-1210 VPEDRNF
+1210 VPDDPNF

-1222 TDKDGE
+1222 TRDR
-1228 WTFTITPAN
+1228 WTFTITPAD

-1251 TNPTKGQLT
+1251 EHPTTGQLT

-1268 RVKGSET
+1268 RVKGSDT
-1275 WITATGNTVDVTLNT
+1275 WTAATGNNTVDVTLNT

-1311 TSNPAQVTV
+1311 TSSPAQVTV
-1320 AAYRCVDHEFGQQLV
+1320 KAYQCVEHVYGETLV
-1335 SDETNHW
+1335 SDETSHW

-1355 AHSYTDAKF
+1355 AHSYTDKKF
-1364 DDNGHWA
+1364 DGNGHWA

-1400 CGYKTGAAAH
+1400 CGYKTGETAH
-1410 ELTTKNNTTEH
+1410 ELTSKYDTAGH

-1426 CGYKTGETAHST
+1426 CGYATDKTDHSM
-1438 ESKYSAD
+1438 EGKSSAD
-1445 GHWEECAC
+1445 GHWDACAC
-1453 GYKTDVK
+1453 GYKTDV
-1460 AHTLASGH
+1460 
-1468 DTTSHW
+1468 
-1474 KYCTCGYQTDV
+1474 
-1485 AAHEL
+1485 AAH
-1490 TNKNDAA
+1490 
-1497 EHWQECAVCG
+1497 V
-1507 YATAKTAH
+1507 
-1515 DMQNKS
+1515 
-1521 DESQHWQEC
+1521 
-1530 ACGYKL
+1530 
-1536 GAAAHTWTDKYDTQN
+1536 WTDKFDTQN
-1551 HWQECGSCG
+1551 HWQECSGCG
-1560 YKKDVTAHTLV
+1560 YQKDVTAHSLTKNV
-1571 KQTNETQHQVK
+1571 NETQHQVK
-1582 CESCEYKT
+1582 CESCGYKT

-1596 GGTATCTAQAVCEVC
+1596 GGTATCTAKAVCSVC
-1611 GVSYGEK
+1611 GESYGEL

-1624 SNYKYNG
+1624 SNYRYNAD
-1631 EGHWTACATCG
+1631 GHWTACAACG
-1642 TPMSDQEAHTGGTA
+1642 TPMSNQEAHTGGTA
-1656 DCQHQAVCDV
+1656 DCQHKAVCDV
-1666 CRQPYGE
+1666 CGQPYGE
-1673 LDANTHTG
+1673 INASNHTG
-1681 GIRWVQTAETHQAF
+1681 GIRWAQTAETHQAF

-1709 SWNDESVCSE
+1709 SWNDESVCTE

-1776 CGDKRSEGTVIPK
+1776 CGDKRSEGTEIPK
-1789 LPRHSSSVS
+1789 RPRHSSSVS

>member
-1 MAAMSTEKWKGLVY
+1 
-15 CTMRDS
+15 
-21 GGSAAK
+21 
-27 RKSNQYDEEGNTM
+27 M

-62 AWAYSVGT
+62 AWAWSVDT
-70 LDDLKRQLSYGETRT
+70 FDELKRELGYGGTRT
-85 ITVTGTI
+85 IPVTGTI
-92 EVTETLVIPAKAN
+92 EVTETLVIPAEAK
-105 ITITGGGTL
+105 ITISGGTL
-114 KRAASFT
+114 KRADSFT
-121 SGRMFRFDSSVG
+121 SGCMFRLDSTIG
-133 IYERNKARLTLE
+133 AYDRNKASLTLE
-145 NITVDGGSV
+145 KITVDGGGV
-154 KASDPAFSLSMNAFL
+154 KASEPAFSLGSNAFL

-180 VCTSAYEG
+180 VCTSPYEG

-210 AGHGGGVN
+210 AGNGGGVN
-218 CSAGSFIMRG
+218 CGAGSFIMRG

-236 AKGGGVYSKSCP
+236 AKGGGGVYSKSCP

-262 IGDRTGKNSTGVI
+262 IGDRTGGDKNGVI

-280 KLSDGTTNNVGVCL
+280 KLSDGTNNNVCVGL

-313 GTFDAAKS
+313 GTFNAAKS

-332 LVVKHTYPAMQA
+332 LVVKHASSTMQA
-344 AFHSDNAAYVLTSGS
+344 AFRSDNGAYALTSGS
-359 DGLWLKGAED
+359 GGLWLKGAED
-369 GTHTHCVCVGHYA
+369 GAHTHCVCVGHYA

-389 HNGKTAWTG
+389 HNDKTAWTG
-398 VSSLKAITTAGN
+398 VSSLKAITEAGN
-410 YYLLNDVEV
+410 YYLMNDVEAP
-419 EFNNSISDYVW
+419 NGDYRYLYAYGW
-430 QPVSGVKLCLNGHSI
+430 QPVNGVKLCLNGHRI
-445 IGKNNNARS
+445 IARRDNERAVISVDNNA
-454 MIEVNSGVTFD
+454 TFD
-465 LTDCKTTGTVTHGED
+465 LTDCKGNGTVIHGED
-480 RWGKQTTGRAVDIG
+480 SWGKQVGSGVDIG
-494 YGSYSTT
+494 YGSSSTT

-508 GSITGNFCNDSA
+508 GSITGHASGNGS
-520 GGVAITSGTFNMY
+520 GVTVSGGTFNMY
-533 GGTITGN
+533 GGKITGN
-540 TAGLKKQSGYGAGG
+540 SADIKDSSYGGGG
-554 GVFVDMRGTFNL
+554 GVYVDRNGKFNL
-566 YRGEISDN
+566 YKGEISDN
-574 TAVFQGGGGVYVYTT
+574 TASRQGGGGVINWGT
-589 GKFTMYDGT
+589 FTMYDGL
-598 ITRNTVTLLG
+598 ITGNTVTLTG
-608 ESTYSNSADY
+608 DSTYEYSVDQ
-618 GGGGVLNKGTFIMEN
+618 GGGGVLNRGTFTMEN
-633 GTISDNTVIP
+633 GTISDNTVVP

-663 ENGTLTGNKALN
+663 ENGTITRNKALN
-675 YKDRTDGL
+675 YTDSRTDAAA
-683 GDADACGN
+683 DEDACGN

-703 RIANGTITENISS
+703 KIENAVITENISS

-765 CVRSNNVKLTGQ
+765 CVRSNNVKLIGQ

-789 YINKDD
+789 YTNKDD

-870 IIHLGEG
+870 TIHLGEG
-877 MKVSVNKYGGVLSED
+877 MKVSVNKYDGKLSD
-892 GKTLTFES
+892 GGKTLTFES

-909 APDGDHYLPK
+909 APDGDHYLPE
-919 SYKDAIKDMNSPLSA
+919 SYKDAITDMNSPLSA

-950 LTKELELTLPD
+950 LTKELELTLPN

-998 SKDGTTWTRCSY
+998 SKDGKTWTRCSY

-1068 VYRNRG
+1068 VYRNRY
-1074 YFVFEGDID
+1074 YFIFEGDID
-1083 YYDAHYKTVQGNRV
+1083 YYDAHYKTVQGSRT
-1097 YDAPGTYTVKVK
+1097 YCDPGTYTVKVK
-1109 PEDGYTWKDGTTDP
+1109 PEDGYTWKDGTTEP

-1138 DFEVISCPP
+1138 DFEVISCPTL
-1147 YETPYT
+1147 ETDYT

-1167 SPFGQRLK
+1167 SPFGHRLK
-1175 FANPDNKLTLK
+1175 FANSNNKLTLK
-1186 YKVEETGKFVTEPID
+1186 YKVGDTNTFVTEPVD

-1210 VPEDRNF
+1210 VPDDPNF

-1222 TDKDGE
+1222 TDKDGG
-1228 WTFTITPAN
+1228 WTFTITPAD
-1237 MEAPTGVTG
+1237 MKAPTGVTG

-1251 TNPTKGQLT
+1251 EHPTTGQLT

-1275 WITATGNTVDVTLNT
+1275 WTAATGNTVDVTLNT

-1311 TSNPAQVTV
+1311 TSSPAQVTV
-1320 AAYRCVDHEFGQQLV
+1320 KAYQCVEHVYGETLV
-1335 SDETNHW
+1335 SDEASHW

-1355 AHSYTDAKF
+1355 AHSYTDKKF
-1364 DDNGHWA
+1364 DGNGHWA

-1385 LTAKHNESQ
+1385 LTANHNESR

-1400 CGYKTGAAAH
+1400 CGYKTGETAH
-1410 ELTTKNNTTEH
+1410 ELTSKYDTAGH

-1426 CGYKTGETAHST
+1426 CGYATDKTDHSM
-1438 ESKYSAD
+1438 ESKSSAD
-1445 GHWEECAC
+1445 GHWDACAC
-1453 GYKTDVK
+1453 GYKTDV
-1460 AHTLASGH
+1460 
-1468 DTTSHW
+1468 
-1474 KYCTCGYQTDV
+1474 
-1485 AAHEL
+1485 AAH
-1490 TNKNDAA
+1490 
-1497 EHWQECAVCG
+1497 V
-1507 YATAKTAH
+1507 
-1515 DMQNKS
+1515 
-1521 DESQHWQEC
+1521 
-1530 ACGYKL
+1530 
-1536 GAAAHTWTDKYDTQN
+1536 WTDKFDTQN
-1551 HWQECGSCG
+1551 HWQECSGCG
-1560 YKKDVTAHTLV
+1560 YQKDVTAHSLTKNV
-1571 KQTNETQHQVK
+1571 NETQHQVK
-1582 CESCEYKT
+1582 CESCGYKT

-1596 GGTATCTAQAVCEVC
+1596 GGTATCTAKAVCSVC
-1611 GVSYGEK
+1611 GESYGEL

-1624 SNYKYNG
+1624 STYKYNG

-1642 TPMSDQEAHTGGTA
+1642 TPMSNQEAHTGGTA
-1656 DCQHQAVCDV
+1656 DCQHKAVCDV
-1666 CRQPYGE
+1666 CGQPYGE
-1673 LDANTHTG
+1673 INASNHTG

-1709 SWNDESVCSE
+1709 SWNDESVCTE

>member
-1 MAAMSTEKWKGLVY
+1 
-15 CTMRDS
+15 
-21 GGSAAK
+21 
-27 RKSNQYDEEGNTM
+27 M

-51 LVLAVSLLPTA
+51 LVLAVSLLPTT
-62 AWAYSVGT
+62 AWAWSVDT
-70 LDDLKRQLSYGETRT
+70 FDELKRELGYGGTRT
-85 ITVTGTI
+85 IPVTGTI
-92 EVTETLVIPAKAN
+92 EVTETLVIPAEAK

-145 NITVDGGSV
+145 NITVDGNKV
-154 KASDPAFSLSMNAFL
+154 EASDPSFSLSMNAFL

-180 VCTSAYEG
+180 VNTGTYEG

-210 AGHGGGVN
+210 AGYGGGVY
-218 CSAGSFIMRG
+218 CDAGSFIMHG

-236 AKGGGVYSKSCP
+236 ARGGGGVYNKSYP
-248 TDSDSTTDQGKGFV
+248 YIQQDEAQGSNYGFV
-262 IGDRTGKNSTGVI
+262 IGDRTASDRSGVI
-275 RIEKN
+275 RIENN
-280 KLSDGTTNNVGVCL
+280 KLSDGTTNNVSVAL
-294 YSKSYGNIDTSANP
+294 FDSRYSSRTTDTSANP

-332 LVVKHTYPAMQA
+332 LVVKHTYPTMQA
-344 AFHSDNAAYVLTSGS
+344 AFHSDNAAYALTSGS
-359 DGLWLKGAED
+359 GGLWMKGAED
-369 GTHTHCVCVGHYA
+369 GAHTHCVCAGHYA

-389 HNGKTAWTG
+389 HNDKTAWTG

-445 IGKNNNARS
+445 IGKNSNERS

-465 LTDCKTTGTVTHGED
+465 LTDCKTTGKVTHGED
-480 RWGKQTTGRAVDIG
+480 RLGKQTTGRAVDIG

-540 TAGLKKQSGYGAGG
+540 TAGLKKESGYGAGG

-589 GKFTMYDGT
+589 GKFTMHDGL

-608 ESTYSNSADY
+608 ESTSSYSADYADY
-618 GGGGVLNKGTFIMEN
+618 GGGGVLNKGTFIMEK
-633 GTISDNTVIP
+633 GTISDNTVVP
-643 FSDDG
+643 FADNG
-648 TQGGGGVYNTGTFTM
+648 TQGGGGVFNTGTFTM

-675 YKDRTDGL
+675 YTDPRTAEAADK
-683 GDADACGN
+683 DACGN

-703 RIANGTITENISS
+703 KIENGIIKDNISS
-716 ARSNGYDGE
+716 ARSNGLDGE
-725 GAGIFTKGTLSIG
+725 GAGIFTKGTLYIG
-738 TTSSSKVEIHDN
+738 TTSSSVVEIYDN
-750 EAKLGSDELSGGGGV
+750 EAKIGSDTISGGGGV
-765 CVRSNNVKLTGQ
+765 CVRSNNVKLIGQ

-789 YINKDD
+789 HPDKDD
-795 NLYVGDGFT
+795 NLYVGYDNYGNNFT

-810 SLDVERDGACIGV
+810 KLTGKEHIGI
-823 TTKNYP
+823 TTQATYAKVQ
-829 YSKIRITNDNAKAG
+829 ITNDNANAVY
-843 LFFSDKD
+843 FYPDSNDYQI
-850 GLEVVS
+850 VS
-856 DSGYLYVRE
+856 ENDRLYRRE

-870 IIHLGEG
+870 TIHLGEG

-934 SWYSNTRVQL
+934 SWHSNTRVQL

-961 ATAKDAPEAP
+961 ATAKDAPAAP
-971 TGLGV
+971 TGLAGT
-976 RMPYESDTAYG
+976 MPYESDTAYG

-1010 GTTRVPLDKKSA
+1010 GTTRVPLDKRSV
-1022 NSPIYKDTVYYV
+1022 NSEIYVDTVYYV

-1074 YFVFEGDID
+1074 DFVFEGDPD
-1083 YYDAHYKTVQGNRV
+1083 YYKAHYITVEGT
-1097 YDAPGTYTVKVK
+1097 YIHTKAGTYTVKVK
-1109 PEDGYTWKDGTTDP
+1109 PEDGYTWVGGGTDP

-1138 DFEVISCPP
+1138 DFKYDACPP
-1147 YETPYT
+1147 YETPYS
-1153 GKAQTY
+1153 GEAQTY
-1159 EMRFAWPE
+1159 ENVRFKKLDAIHGDP
-1167 SPFGQRLK
+1167 LA
-1175 FANPDNKLTLK
+1175 FANSNNKLTLK

-1210 VPEDRNF
+1210 VPDDPNF

-1222 TDKDGE
+1222 TDKDGR
-1228 WTFTITPAN
+1228 WTFTIVPAD
-1237 MEAPTGVTG
+1237 MKAPTGVTG

-1251 TNPTKGQLT
+1251 EHPTTGQLT

-1268 RVKGSET
+1268 RVKGSDT
-1275 WITATGNTVDVTLNT
+1275 WTAATGNTVDVTLNT

-1311 TSNPAQVTV
+1311 TSSPAQVTV
-1320 AAYRCVDHEFGQQLV
+1320 KAYQCVEHVYGETLV
-1335 SDETNHW
+1335 GDEANHW

-1355 AHSYTDAKF
+1355 AHSYTDKKF
-1364 DDNGHWA
+1364 DGNGHWA

-1400 CGYKTGAAAH
+1400 CGYKTGETAH
-1410 ELTTKNNTTEH
+1410 ELTSKYDTAGH

-1426 CGYKTGETAHST
+1426 CGYATDKTDHSM
-1438 ESKYSAD
+1438 ESKSSAD
-1445 GHWEECAC
+1445 GHWDACAC
-1453 GYKTDVK
+1453 GYKTDV
-1460 AHTLASGH
+1460 
-1468 DTTSHW
+1468 
-1474 KYCTCGYQTDV
+1474 
-1485 AAHEL
+1485 AAH
-1490 TNKNDAA
+1490 A
-1497 EHWQECAVCG
+1497 
-1507 YATAKTAH
+1507 
-1515 DMQNKS
+1515 
-1521 DESQHWQEC
+1521 
-1530 ACGYKL
+1530 
-1536 GAAAHTWTDKYDTQN
+1536 WTDKFDTQN
-1551 HWQECGSCG
+1551 HWQECSGCG
-1560 YKKDVTAHTLV
+1560 YKTGVTAHSLTKNV
-1571 KQTNETQHQVK
+1571 NETQHQVK
-1582 CESCEYKT
+1582 CESCGYKT

-1596 GGTATCTAQAVCEVC
+1596 GGTATCTAKAVCSVC
-1611 GVSYGEK
+1611 GESYGEL

-1624 SNYKYNG
+1624 STYKYNG

-1642 TPMSDQEAHTGGTA
+1642 TPMSNQEAHTGGTA
-1656 DCQHQAVCDV
+1656 DCQHKAVCDV
-1666 CRQPYGE
+1666 CGQPYGE
-1673 LDANTHTG
+1673 LDASNHTG

-1709 SWNDESVCSE
+1709 SWNDESVCTE

-1776 CGDKRSEGTVIPK
+1776 CGDKRSEGTEIPK

>member
-1 MAAMSTEKWKGLVY
+1 
-15 CTMRDS
+15 
-21 GGSAAK
+21 
-27 RKSNQYDEEGNTM
+27 M

-51 LVLAVSLLPTA
+51 LVLAVSLLPTT
-62 AWAYSVGT
+62 AWAWSVDT
-70 LDDLKRQLSYGETRT
+70 FDELKRELGYGGTRT
-85 ITVTGTI
+85 IPVTGTI

-114 KRAASFT
+114 KRADSFT
-121 SGRMFRFDSSVG
+121 SGDMFRLNSSFG
-133 IYERNKARLTLE
+133 AYESNKARLTLE
-145 NITVDGGSV
+145 NITVDGGGV
-154 KASDPAFSLSMNAFL
+154 KASDPAFSLGSNAFL

-200 AGSVIRNNTT
+200 AGSVIRDNTT

-218 CSAGSFIMRG
+218 CSAGSFIMHG

-275 RIEKN
+275 RIEN
-280 KLSDGTTNNVGVCL
+280 NTLSDGTANNVGVCL

-344 AFHSDNAAYVLTSGS
+344 AFHSDNAAYALTSGS
-359 DGLWLKGAED
+359 GGLWMKGAKD
-369 GTHTHCVCVGHYA
+369 GAHTHCVCVGHYA

-389 HNGKTAWTG
+389 HNDKTAWTG
-398 VSSLKAITTAGN
+398 VSSLKAITEAGN

-419 EFNNSISDYVW
+419 EFNNSISDFVW

-465 LTDCKTTGTVTHGED
+465 LTDCKTTGTVTHGENY
-480 RWGKQTTGRAVDIG
+480 WGEQATGRAVDIG

-540 TAGLKKQSGYGAGG
+540 TAGLKKESGYGAGG

-574 TAVFQGGGGVYVYTT
+574 TAVYQGGGGVYVYNT
-589 GKFTMYDGT
+589 GKFTMHDGL

-608 ESTYSNSADY
+608 ESTYSNSTDY
-618 GGGGVLNKGTFIMEN
+618 GGGGVLNRGTFIMEN
-633 GTISDNTVIP
+633 GTISDNTVVP
-643 FSDDG
+643 FADNG
-648 TQGGGGVYNTGTFTM
+648 TQGGGGVFNAKGTFTM
-663 ENGTLTGNKALN
+663 KDGTITGNKALN
-675 YKDRTDGL
+675 YTDPRTAEAADK
-683 GDADACGN
+683 DACGN

-703 RIANGTITENISS
+703 KIENGIIKDNISS
-716 ARSNGYDGE
+716 ARSNGLDGE
-725 GAGIFTKGTLSIG
+725 GAGIFTKGTLYIG
-738 TTSSSKVEIHDN
+738 TTSSSVVEIYDN
-750 EAKLGSDELSGGGGV
+750 EAKLGSDTLSGGGGV
-765 CVRSNNVKLTGQ
+765 CVRSNYVKLIGQ
-777 VKIYDNTSTASS
+777 VKIYDNTSTIDNSTNK
-789 YINKDD
+789 NKDD

-829 YSKIRITNDNAKAG
+829 YSRIRITNDNAKAG

-850 GLEVVS
+850 GLEIVS
-856 DSGYLYVRE
+856 DSGNLYVRE

-870 IIHLGEG
+870 TIHLGEG
-877 MKVSVNKYGGVLSED
+877 MKVSKPGTGGVLSED

-909 APDGDHYLPK
+909 TPDGDHYLPK

-961 ATAKDAPEAP
+961 ATPKAEPAAP

-976 RMPYESDTAYG
+976 RKPYESDTAYG

-998 SKDGTTWTRCSY
+998 SKDGKTWTTCSY
-1010 GTTRVPLDKKSA
+1010 YGNTTKVPLDKKSA

-1034 RYRDTETQKVSEAT
+1034 RYRDTETQKVSEAA

-1074 YFVFEGDID
+1074 YFVFEGDSD
-1083 YYDAHYKTVQGNRV
+1083 YYKAHYITVEGT
-1097 YDAPGTYTVKVK
+1097 YIHTKAGTYTVKVK
-1109 PEDGYTWKDGTTDP
+1109 PEDGYTWEDGTTDP

-1138 DFEVISCPP
+1138 DFKYDACPP
-1147 YETPYT
+1147 YETPYS
-1153 GKAQTY
+1153 GEAQTY
-1159 EMRFAWPE
+1159 ENVRFKKLDAIHGDP
-1167 SPFGQRLK
+1167 LA
-1175 FANPDNKLTLK
+1175 FANSNNKLTLK
-1186 YKVEETGKFVTEPID
+1186 YKVGDTNTFVTEPVD

-1210 VPEDRNF
+1210 VPDDPNF

-1228 WTFTITPAN
+1228 WTFTITPAD
-1237 MEAPTGVTG
+1237 MKAPTGVTG

-1251 TNPTKGQLT
+1251 EHPTKGQLT

-1275 WITATGNTVDVTLNT
+1275 WTAATGNTVDVTLNT

-1311 TSNPAQVTV
+1311 TSSPAQVTV
-1320 AAYRCVDHEFGQQLV
+1320 KAYQCVEHVYGETLV
-1335 SDETNHW
+1335 SDEANHW

-1355 AHSYTDAKF
+1355 AHSYTDKKF
-1364 DDNGHWA
+1364 DGNGHWA

-1400 CGYKTGAAAH
+1400 CGYKTGETAH
-1410 ELTTKNNTTEH
+1410 VLTSKYDTAGH

-1426 CGYKTGETAHST
+1426 CGYATDKTDHSMEGKSSADGHWDACACGYKTDVTAHAWTDKFDTQNHWQECSGCGYKTGETAHS
-1438 ESKYSAD
+1438 
-1445 GHWEECAC
+1445 
-1453 GYKTDVK
+1453 
-1460 AHTLASGH
+1460 
-1468 DTTSHW
+1468 
-1474 KYCTCGYQTDV
+1474 
-1485 AAHEL
+1485 L
-1490 TNKNDAA
+1490 TKN
-1497 EHWQECAVCG
+1497 V
-1507 YATAKTAH
+1507 
-1515 DMQNKS
+1515 
-1521 DESQHWQEC
+1521 
-1530 ACGYKL
+1530 
-1536 GAAAHTWTDKYDTQN
+1536 
-1551 HWQECGSCG
+1551 
-1560 YKKDVTAHTLV
+1560 
-1571 KQTNETQHQVK
+1571 NETQHQVK
-1582 CESCEYKT
+1582 CESCGYKT

-1596 GGTATCTAQAVCEVC
+1596 GGTATCTAKAVCSVC
-1611 GVSYGEK
+1611 GESYGEL

-1624 SNYKYNG
+1624 STYKYNG

-1642 TPMSDQEAHTGGTA
+1642 TPMSNQEAHTGGTA
-1656 DCQHQAVCDV
+1656 DCQHKAVCDV
-1666 CRQPYGE
+1666 CGQPYGE
-1673 LDANTHTG
+1673 LDASIHAG

-1709 SWNDESVCSE
+1709 SWNDESVCTE

-1733 TALAVCDICGHTYG
+1733 TTLAVCDICGHTYG

-1770 HEECTA
+1770 HEECTV

-1789 LPRHSSSVS
+1789 QPRHSSSVS

-1807 ADEAKSATDYSGGI
+1807 AENAKSATDFSGGI

>member
-1 MAAMSTEKWKGLVY
+1 
-15 CTMRDS
+15 
-21 GGSAAK
+21 
-27 RKSNQYDEEGNTM
+27 M

-62 AWAYSVGT
+62 AWAYSADT
-70 LDDLKRQLSYGETRT
+70 FNELKTQLGKGGMRT

-92 EVTETLVIPAKAN
+92 EVTETLVIPAEAN
-105 ITITGGGTL
+105 ITIKGGGTL
-114 KRAASFT
+114 KRADSFT

-180 VCTSAYEG
+180 VCTSSYEG

-210 AGHGGGVN
+210 AGNGGGVN
-218 CSAGSFIMRG
+218 CGAGSFLMLG

-236 AKGGGVYSKSCP
+236 AKGGGVYNESYP
-248 TDSDSTTDQGKGFV
+248 YIQQDEAQGSNYGFV
-262 IGDRTGKNSTGVI
+262 IGDRTASDRSGVI
-275 RIEKN
+275 RIENN
-280 KLSDGTTNNVGVCL
+280 KLSDGTTNNVSVVL
-294 YSKSYGNIDTSANP
+294 FDSRYSSRTTDTSANP

-344 AFHSDNAAYVLTSGS
+344 AFRSDNAAYALTSGS
-359 DGLWLKGAED
+359 GGLWMKGAED
-369 GTHTHCVCVGHYA
+369 GAHTHCVCGGNYK

-389 HNGKTAWTG
+389 HNDNTAWTG

-465 LTDCKTTGTVTHGED
+465 LTDCKTTGKVTHGED

-494 YGSYSTT
+494 YGSSSTT

-540 TAGLKKQSGYGAGG
+540 TAGLRKQSGYGAGG

-566 YRGEISDN
+566 YRGEISEN
-574 TAVFQGGGGVYVYTT
+574 TAVLQGGGGVYVYNT
-589 GKFTMYDGT
+589 GKFTMHDGL

-608 ESTYSNSADY
+608 ESTSSYSADY
-618 GGGGVLNKGTFIMEN
+618 GGGGVLNKGTFIMEK
-633 GTISDNTVIP
+633 GTISDNTVVP
-643 FSDDG
+643 FADNG
-648 TQGGGGVYNTGTFTM
+648 TQGGGGVFNTGTFTM

-703 RIANGTITENISS
+703 KIENGIIKDNISS
-716 ARSNGYDGE
+716 ARSNGLDGE
-725 GAGIFTKGTLSIG
+725 GAGIFTKGTLYIG
-738 TTSSSKVEIHDN
+738 TTSSSVVEIHDN
-750 EAKLGSDELSGGGGV
+750 EAKLGSDTLSGGGGV
-765 CVRSNNVKLTGQ
+765 CVRSNNVKLIGQ
-777 VKIYDNTSTASS
+777 VKIYDNTSTIDNSTNK
-789 YINKDD
+789 NKDD
-795 NLYVGDGFT
+795 NLYLGSGYK
-804 FSAAGL
+804 FSAANLKLPG
-810 SLDVERDGACIGV
+810 ECIGI
-823 TTKNYP
+823 TTKDYP
-829 YSKIRITNDNAKAG
+829 YSKIQITNDNANDG
-843 LFFSDKD
+843 FFFSDKD
-850 GLEVVS
+850 GLEIVS
-856 DSGYLYVRE
+856 DSGNLYVRE

-870 IIHLGEG
+870 TIHLGEG
-877 MKVSVNKYGGVLSED
+877 MTVSVKPNGGVLSDD

-909 APDGDHYLPK
+909 APDGDHYFPK

-950 LTKELELTLPD
+950 LKAELELTLPN
-961 ATAKDAPEAP
+961 ATAKDTPAAP
-971 TGLGV
+971 TGLAGT
-976 RMPYESDTAYG
+976 MPNKSDTAYG

-998 SKDGTTWTRCSY
+998 SKDGKTWTTCSY

-1068 VYRNRG
+1068 VYNNR
-1074 YFVFEGDID
+1074 YHFIFEGDID
-1083 YYDAHYKTVQGNRV
+1083 YYDAHYKTVQGSRTYCN
-1097 YDAPGTYTVKVK
+1097 PGTYTVKVK
-1109 PEDGYTWKDGTTDP
+1109 PEDGYTWKDGTTEP

-1147 YETPYT
+1147 YETDYT

-1159 EMRFAWPE
+1159 EIRFAWPE
-1167 SPFGQRLK
+1167 SPWGHRLA
-1175 FANPDNKLTLK
+1175 FANSNNKLTLK
-1186 YKVEETGKFVTEPID
+1186 YKVGDTKTFVTEPVD

-1210 VPEDRNF
+1210 VPDDPNF

-1222 TDKDGE
+1222 TDKDGR
-1228 WTFTITPAN
+1228 WTFTIVPAD
-1237 MEAPTGVTG
+1237 MKAPTGVTG

-1251 TNPTKGQLT
+1251 EHPTTGQLT

-1268 RVKGSET
+1268 SKDGVT
-1275 WITATGNTVDVTLNT
+1275 WTAATGNTVDVTLNT

-1311 TSNPAQVTV
+1311 TSSPAQVTV
-1320 AAYRCVDHEFGQQLV
+1320 KAYQCVEHVYGETLV
-1335 SDETNHW
+1335 SDETSHW

-1355 AHSYTDAKF
+1355 AHSYTDEKF
-1364 DDNGHWA
+1364 DGNGHWA

-1376 AETHHDKHS
+1376 AETHHDEHS

-1400 CGYKTGAAAH
+1400 CGYKTGETAH
-1410 ELTTKNNTTEH
+1410 ELTSKYDTAGH

-1426 CGYKTGETAHST
+1426 CGYATDKTDHSM
-1438 ESKYSAD
+1438 ESKSSAD
-1445 GHWEECAC
+1445 GHWDACAC
-1453 GYKTDVK
+1453 GYKTDV
-1460 AHTLASGH
+1460 
-1468 DTTSHW
+1468 
-1474 KYCTCGYQTDV
+1474 
-1485 AAHEL
+1485 AAH
-1490 TNKNDAA
+1490 A
-1497 EHWQECAVCG
+1497 
-1507 YATAKTAH
+1507 
-1515 DMQNKS
+1515 
-1521 DESQHWQEC
+1521 
-1530 ACGYKL
+1530 
-1536 GAAAHTWTDKYDTQN
+1536 WTDKFDTQN
-1551 HWQECGSCG
+1551 HWQECSGCG
-1560 YKKDVTAHTLV
+1560 YQKDVTAHSLTKNV
-1571 KQTNETQHQVK
+1571 NETQHQVK
-1582 CESCEYKT
+1582 CESCGYKT

-1596 GGTATCTAQAVCEVC
+1596 GGTATCTAKAVCSVC
-1611 GVSYGEK
+1611 GESYGEL

-1624 SNYKYNG
+1624 STYKYNG

-1642 TPMSDQEAHTGGTA
+1642 TPMSNQEAHTGGTA
-1656 DCQHQAVCDV
+1656 DCQHKAVCDV
-1666 CRQPYGE
+1666 CGQPYGE
-1673 LDANTHTG
+1673 INASNHTG
-1681 GIRWVQTAETHQAF
+1681 GTRWVQTAETHQAF

-1709 SWNDESVCSE
+1709 SWNDESVCTE

>member
-1 MAAMSTEKWKGLVY
+1 
-15 CTMRDS
+15 
-21 GGSAAK
+21 
-27 RKSNQYDEEGNTM
+27 M

-62 AWAYSVGT
+62 AWADSAGT
-70 LDDLKRQLSYGETRT
+70 FNELKTQLGKGGMRT

-92 EVTETLVIPAKAN
+92 EVTETLVIPAEAK

-114 KRAASFT
+114 KRADSFT

-145 NITVDGGSV
+145 NITVDGNKV
-154 KASDPAFSLSMNAFL
+154 EARDPAFSLGSNAFL
-169 TLKAG
+169 TLKNG

-180 VCTSAYEG
+180 VCTSPYEG

-210 AGHGGGVN
+210 AGNGGGVN
-218 CSAGSFIMRG
+218 CGARSFIMRG

-236 AKGGGVYSKSCP
+236 AKGGGGVYSKSCP

-262 IGDRTGKNSTGVI
+262 IGDRTGGDKNGVI

-280 KLSDGTTNNVGVCL
+280 TLSDGTANNVCVGL
-294 YSKSYGNIDTSANP
+294 YSKAYGNIDTSANP

-313 GTFDAAKS
+313 GTFNAAKS

-332 LVVKHTYPAMQA
+332 LVVKHASSTMQA
-344 AFHSDNAAYVLTSGS
+344 AFRSDNGAYALTSGS

-369 GTHTHCVCVGHYA
+369 GAHTHCVCVGHYA

-389 HNGKTAWTG
+389 HNDKTAWTG
-398 VSSLKAITTAGN
+398 VSSLKAITEAGN

-419 EFNNSISDYVW
+419 EYNGSSTLYSDPYVW
-430 QPVSGVKLCLNGHSI
+430 QPVNGVKLCLNGHSI
-445 IGKNNNARS
+445 IGKNSNERS
-454 MIEVNSGVTFD
+454 MIEVNNGGTFD

-480 RWGKQTTGRAVDIG
+480 RLGKQTTGRAVDIG
-494 YGSYSTT
+494 YGSSSTT

-540 TAGLKKQSGYGAGG
+540 TAGLKKESGYGAGG
-554 GVFVDMRGTFNL
+554 GVYVGMRGTFNL
-566 YRGEISDN
+566 YRGEISEN
-574 TAVFQGGGGVYVYTT
+574 TAVLQGGGGVYVYNT
-589 GKFTMYDGT
+589 GKFTMHDGT
-598 ITRNTVTLLG
+598 ITRNNVTLIG
-608 ESTYSNSADY
+608 KSTYENSADY
-618 GGGGVLNKGTFIMEN
+618 GGGGVLNRGTFTMKN
-633 GTISDNTVIP
+633 GTISSNTVVP
-643 FSDDG
+643 FSDNG

-675 YKDRTDGL
+675 YADRTDGL
-683 GDADACGN
+683 GDKDACGN

-703 RIANGTITENISS
+703 KIENAVITENISS
-716 ARSNGYDGE
+716 ARRDGKNGE
-725 GAGIFTKGTLSIG
+725 GAGIFTKGTLYIG
-738 TTSSSKVEIHDN
+738 TTSSSKVEIIDN
-750 EAKLGSDELSGGGGV
+750 EARLGSDELSGGGGV
-765 CVRSNNVKLTGQ
+765 CVRSNNVYLNGQ
-777 VKIYDNTSTASS
+777 AMIYDNTSTASS
-789 YINKDD
+789 HPDKDD
-795 NLYVGDGFT
+795 NLYVGYDNYGNNFT

-810 SLDVERDGACIGV
+810 KLTEDLVGI
-823 TTKNYP
+823 TTQATYAKVQ
-829 YSKIRITNDNAKAG
+829 ITNDNANAAY
-843 LFFSDKD
+843 FYPDSNDYQI
-850 GLEVVS
+850 VS
-856 DSGYLYVRE
+856 ENGKLYRRE

-870 IIHLGEG
+870 TIHLGEG
-877 MKVSVNKYGGVLSED
+877 MKVSKPGTGGVLSED

-900 VTNIPYFEI
+900 VTTVPDFTIV
-909 APDGDHYLPK
+909 PDGDYYFPEN
-919 SYKDAIKDMNSPLSA
+919 YADMVNARNNPLSA
-934 SWYSNTRVQL
+934 KRNSNTQVSL
-944 SGYDSK
+944 TGYGNK
-950 LTKELELTLPD
+950 LKAKLELTLPD
-961 ATAKDAPEAP
+961 ATAKDAPGAP
-971 TGLGV
+971 TGLAGT
-976 RMPYESDTAYG
+976 MPNKSDTAYG
-987 FITGTSSLMEY
+987 FITGTTKDMEY
-998 SKDGTTWTRCSY
+998 RKDGDTEWTRCSY
-1010 GTTRVPLDKKSA
+1010 YGNTTKVPLDKKSA
-1022 NSPIYKDTVYYV
+1022 NSLIYKDTVYYV
-1034 RYRDTETQKVSEAT
+1034 RYRDTETQKVSEAAA
-1048 TVTVPRY
+1048 VTVPRY

-1074 YFVFEGDID
+1074 YFVFEGDPD
-1083 YYDAHYKTVQGNRV
+1083 YYKAHYITVGGT
-1097 YDAPGTYTVKVK
+1097 YIHTKAGTYTVKVK
-1109 PEDGYTWKDGTTDP
+1109 PEDGYTWKDGTTEP
-1123 VTLTVTIARRTATAS
+1123 VTLTVTIAKRTATAS
-1138 DFEVISCPP
+1138 DFEYNACPSNP
-1147 YETPYT
+1147 TPYT

-1159 EMRFAWPE
+1159 EKVRFVKLDPLHGE
-1167 SPFGQRLK
+1167 RLA
-1175 FANPDNKLTLK
+1175 FDDPNNKLTLK
-1186 YKVEETGKFVTEPID
+1186 YKVGDTNTFVTEPVD

-1210 VPEDRNF
+1210 VPDDPNF

-1222 TDKDGE
+1222 TSDR
-1228 WTFTITPAN
+1228 WTFTITPAD
-1237 MEAPTGVTG
+1237 MKAPTGVTG

-1251 TNPTKGQLT
+1251 EHPTTGQLT

-1275 WITATGNTVDVTLNT
+1275 WTAATGNTVDVTLNT

-1311 TSNPAQVTV
+1311 TSSPAQVTV
-1320 AAYRCVDHEFGQQLV
+1320 KAYQCVEHVYGETLV
-1335 SDETNHW
+1335 SDEASHW

-1364 DDNGHWA
+1364 DGNGHWA

-1400 CGYKTGAAAH
+1400 CGYKTGETAH
-1410 ELTTKNNTTEH
+1410 ELTSKYDTAGH

-1426 CGYKTGETAHST
+1426 CGYATDKTDHSM
-1438 ESKYSAD
+1438 ESKSSAD
-1445 GHWEECAC
+1445 GHWDACAC
-1453 GYKTDVK
+1453 GYKTDV
-1460 AHTLASGH
+1460 
-1468 DTTSHW
+1468 
-1474 KYCTCGYQTDV
+1474 
-1485 AAHEL
+1485 AAH
-1490 TNKNDAA
+1490 A
-1497 EHWQECAVCG
+1497 
-1507 YATAKTAH
+1507 
-1515 DMQNKS
+1515 
-1521 DESQHWQEC
+1521 
-1530 ACGYKL
+1530 
-1536 GAAAHTWTDKYDTQN
+1536 WTDKFDTQN
-1551 HWQECGSCG
+1551 HWQECSGCG
-1560 YKKDVTAHTLV
+1560 YQKDVTAHSLTKNV
-1571 KQTNETQHQVK
+1571 NETQHQVK
-1582 CESCEYKT
+1582 CESCGYKT

-1596 GGTATCTAQAVCEVC
+1596 GGTATCTAKAVCSVC
-1611 GVSYGEK
+1611 GEAYGEL

-1624 SNYKYNG
+1624 STYKYNG

-1642 TPMSDQEAHTGGTA
+1642 TPMSNQEAHTGGTA
-1656 DCQHQAVCDV
+1656 DCQHKAVCDV
-1666 CRQPYGE
+1666 CGQPYGE
-1673 LDANTHTG
+1673 LDASNHTG
-1681 GIRWVQTAETHQAF
+1681 GIRWAQTAETHQAF

-1709 SWNDESVCSE
+1709 SWNDESVCTE

-1776 CGDKRSEGTVIPK
+1776 CGNKRSEGTVIPK
-1789 LPRHSSSVS
+1789 QPRHSSSVS

-1807 ADEAKSATDYSGGI
+1807 AENAKSATDYSGGI

>member
-1 MAAMSTEKWKGLVY
+1 
-15 CTMRDS
+15 
-21 GGSAAK
+21 
-27 RKSNQYDEEGNTM
+27 M

-51 LVLAVSLLPTA
+51 LLLAVSLLPTA
-62 AWAYSVGT
+62 AWAYSADT
-70 LDDLKRQLSYGETRT
+70 FNELKTQLGKGGTRT

-92 EVTETLVIPAKAN
+92 EVTETLVIPAEAK
-105 ITITGGGTL
+105 ITIKGGGTL
-114 KRAASFT
+114 KRADSFT

-180 VCTSAYEG
+180 VCTSSYEG

-210 AGHGGGVN
+210 AGNGGGVN
-218 CSAGSFIMRG
+218 CGAGSFLMLG

-236 AKGGGVYSKSCP
+236 AKGGGGVYNESYP
-248 TDSDSTTDQGKGFV
+248 YIQQDEAQGSNYGFV
-262 IGDRTGKNSTGVI
+262 IGDRTASDRRGVI
-275 RIEKN
+275 RIENN
-280 KLSDGTTNNVGVCL
+280 KLSDGTTNNVSVAL
-294 YSKSYGNIDTSANP
+294 FDSRYSSRTTDTSANP

-344 AFHSDNAAYVLTSGS
+344 AFRSDNAAYALTSGS

-369 GTHTHCVCVGHYA
+369 GTHTHCVCGAERYTHTNH
-382 ADSSHFT
+382 AD
-389 HNGKTAWTG
+389 KTAWTG

-445 IGKNNNARS
+445 IGKNSNERS

-465 LTDCKTTGTVTHGED
+465 LTDCKTTGKVTHGED
-480 RWGKQTTGRAVDIG
+480 RLGRQTTGRAVDIG

-574 TAVFQGGGGVYVYTT
+574 TAVYQGGGGVYVYNT
-589 GKFTMYDGT
+589 GKFTMHDGL

-608 ESTYSNSADY
+608 ESTSSYSADY

-633 GTISDNTVIP
+633 GTISDNTVVP
-643 FSDDG
+643 FADNA
-648 TQGGGGVYNTGTFTM
+648 TQGGGGVFNTGTFTM

-703 RIANGTITENISS
+703 KIENGIIKDNISS
-716 ARSNGYDGE
+716 ARSNGLDGE
-725 GAGIFTKGTLSIG
+725 GAGIFTKGTLYIG
-738 TTSSSKVEIHDN
+738 TTSSSVVEIHDN
-750 EAKLGSDELSGGGGV
+750 EAKLGSDTLSGGGGV
-765 CVRSNNVKLTGQ
+765 CVRSNNVKLIGQ
-777 VKIYDNTSTASS
+777 VKIYDNTSTIDNSTNK
-789 YINKDD
+789 NKDD
-795 NLYVGDGFT
+795 NLYLGSGYK
-804 FSAAGL
+804 FSAANLKL
-810 SLDVERDGACIGV
+810 SGECIGI
-823 TTKNYP
+823 TTKDYP
-829 YSKIRITNDNAKAG
+829 YSKIQITNDNANDG
-843 LFFSDKD
+843 FFFSDKD
-850 GLEVVS
+850 GLEIVS
-856 DSGYLYVRE
+856 DSGNLYVRE

-870 IIHLGEG
+870 TIHLGEG
-877 MKVSVNKYGGVLSED
+877 MKVSKPGTGGVLSED

-950 LTKELELTLPD
+950 LTKELELTLPN

-987 FITGTSSLMEY
+987 FITGTSRDMEY
-998 SKDGTTWTRCSY
+998 SKDGVTWTQCSS

-1034 RYRDTETQKVSEAT
+1034 RYRDTETQKVSEAA

-1068 VYRNRG
+1068 VYRNRY
-1074 YFVFEGDID
+1074 YFIFEGDID
-1083 YYDAHYKTVQGNRV
+1083 YYDAHYKTVQGSRT
-1097 YDAPGTYTVKVK
+1097 YCDPGTYTVKVK
-1109 PEDGYTWKDGTTDP
+1109 PEDGYTWVGGGTDP

-1147 YETPYT
+1147 YETDYT

-1167 SPFGQRLK
+1167 SPFGSRLK

-1210 VPEDRNF
+1210 VPDDPNF

-1222 TDKDGE
+1222 TDKDGR
-1228 WTFTITPAN
+1228 WTFKITPAN

-1275 WITATGNTVDVTLNT
+1275 WTAATGNTVDVTLNT

-1304 KADKNHD
+1304 KQDKNHD

-1320 AAYRCVDHEFGQQLV
+1320 KAYQCVEHEYGEKLV
-1335 SDETNHW
+1335 SDATNHW

-1364 DDNGHWA
+1364 DGNGHWA

-1400 CGYKTGAAAH
+1400 CGYKTGETAH
-1410 ELTTKNNTTEH
+1410 ELTSKYDTAGH

-1426 CGYKTGETAHST
+1426 CGYATDKTDHSM
-1438 ESKYSAD
+1438 ESKSSAD
-1445 GHWEECAC
+1445 GHWDACAC
-1453 GYKTDVK
+1453 GYKTDV
-1460 AHTLASGH
+1460 
-1468 DTTSHW
+1468 
-1474 KYCTCGYQTDV
+1474 
-1485 AAHEL
+1485 
-1490 TNKNDAA
+1490 
-1497 EHWQECAVCG
+1497 
-1507 YATAKTAH
+1507 TAH
-1515 DMQNKS
+1515 
-1521 DESQHWQEC
+1521 
-1530 ACGYKL
+1530 A
-1536 GAAAHTWTDKYDTQN
+1536 WTDKFDTQN
-1551 HWQECGSCG
+1551 HWQECSVCG
-1560 YKKDVTAHTLV
+1560 YQKDVTAHSLTKNV
-1571 KQTNETQHQVK
+1571 NETQHQVK
-1582 CESCEYKT
+1582 CESCGYKT

-1596 GGTATCTAQAVCEVC
+1596 GGTATCTAKAVCSVC
-1611 GVSYGEK
+1611 GESYGEL

-1624 SNYKYNG
+1624 STYKYNG

-1642 TPMSDQEAHTGGTA
+1642 TPMSNQEAHTGGTA
-1656 DCQHQAVCDV
+1656 DCQHKAVCDV
-1666 CRQPYGE
+1666 CGQPYGE
-1673 LDANTHTG
+1673 LDASNHTG
-1681 GIRWVQTAETHQAF
+1681 GIRWAQTAETHQAF

-1709 SWNDESVCSE
+1709 SWNDESVCTE

-1770 HEECTA
+1770 HEECTV

-1789 LPRHSSSVS
+1789 QPRHSSSVS

-1807 ADEAKSATDYSGGI
+1807 AENAKSATDYSGGI

>member
-1 MAAMSTEKWKGLVY
+1 
-15 CTMRDS
+15 
-21 GGSAAK
+21 
-27 RKSNQYDEEGNTM
+27 M

-51 LVLAVSLLPTA
+51 LLLAVSLLPTT
-62 AWAYSVGT
+62 AWAWSYSVGT
-70 LDDLKRQLSYGETRT
+70 LDDLKRQLSYGGTRT
-85 ITVTGTI
+85 IEVTGTI
-92 EVTETLVIPAKAN
+92 EVTETLVIPAEAN
-105 ITITGGGTL
+105 ITITGGTL
-114 KRAASFT
+114 KRAESFT
-121 SGRMFRFDSSVG
+121 SGRMFRLNSSFG
-133 IYERNKARLTLE
+133 ALESNKARLTLE
-145 NITVDGGSV
+145 NITVDGNNV
-154 KASDPAFSLSMNAFL
+154 KASEPVVSLSSNGFL
-169 TLKAG
+169 TLKGG

-180 VCTSAYEG
+180 VNTGTYEG

-200 AGSVIRNNTT
+200 AGSVIRNNAT
-210 AGHGGGVN
+210 AGYGGGVY
-218 CSAGSFIMRG
+218 CDAGSFIMHG

-236 AKGGGVYSKSCP
+236 ARGGGGVYSKSYP
-248 TDSDSTTDQGKGFV
+248 YIQQDEAQGSNYGFV
-262 IGDRTGKNSTGVI
+262 IGDRTASDRSGVI
-275 RIEKN
+275 RIENN
-280 KLSDGTTNNVGVCL
+280 KLSDGTTNNVSVAL
-294 YSKSYGNIDTSANP
+294 FDSRYSSRTTDTSANP

-332 LVVKHTYPAMQA
+332 LVVKHTYPTMQA
-344 AFHSDNAAYVLTSGS
+344 AFHSDNAAYALTSGS
-359 DGLWLKGAED
+359 GGLWMKGAED
-369 GTHTHCVCVGHYA
+369 GAHTHCVCVGHYA

-389 HNGKTAWTG
+389 HNDKTAWTG

-445 IGKNNNARS
+445 IGKNSNERS

-465 LTDCKTTGTVTHGED
+465 LTDCKTTGKVTHGED
-480 RWGKQTTGRAVDIG
+480 RLGRQTTGRAVDIG
-494 YGSYSTT
+494 YGSSSTT

-566 YRGEISDN
+566 YRGEISEN
-574 TAVFQGGGGVYVYTT
+574 TAVLQGGGGVYVYNT
-589 GKFTMYDGT
+589 GKFTMHDGT
-598 ITRNTVTLLG
+598 ITRNTVTLIG
-608 ESTYSNSADY
+608 KSTYENSTDY
-618 GGGGVLNKGTFIMEN
+618 GGGGVLNRGTFIMEN

-683 GDADACGN
+683 GDKDACGN

-703 RIANGTITENISS
+703 KIENAVITENISS

-725 GAGIFTKGTLSIG
+725 GAGIFTKGTLYIG
-738 TTSSSKVEIHDN
+738 TTSSSKVDIHDN

-789 YINKDD
+789 YTNKDD

-829 YSKIRITNDNAKAG
+829 YSRIRITNDNAKAG

-856 DSGYLYVRE
+856 DSGNLYVRE

-870 IIHLGEG
+870 TIHLGDG
-877 MKVSVNKYGGVLSED
+877 MKVSVKPNGGELSPD

-909 APDGDHYLPK
+909 APDGGHYLPN

-961 ATAKDAPEAP
+961 ATAKDAPGAP
-971 TGLGV
+971 AGLAGT
-976 RMPYESDTAYG
+976 MPYESDTAYG

-998 SKDGTTWTRCSY
+998 SKDGKMWTQCSY

-1022 NSPIYKDTVYYV
+1022 NSPIYKNTVYYV

-1068 VYRNRG
+1068 VYRNRY

-1083 YYDAHYKTVQGNRV
+1083 YYDAHYKTVQGSRT
-1097 YDAPGTYTVKVK
+1097 YCDPGTYTVKVK

-1147 YETPYT
+1147 YETDYT

-1159 EMRFAWPE
+1159 EIRFAWPE
-1167 SPFGQRLK
+1167 SPWGHRLA
-1175 FANPDNKLTLK
+1175 FANSNNKLTLK
-1186 YKVEETGKFVTEPID
+1186 YKVGDTNTFVTEPID

-1210 VPEDRNF
+1210 VPDDPNF

-1222 TDKDGE
+1222 TDKDGG
-1228 WTFTITPAN
+1228 WTFTITPAD
-1237 MEAPTGVTG
+1237 MKAPTGVTG

-1251 TNPTKGQLT
+1251 EHPTTGQLT

-1268 RVKGSET
+1268 SKDGVT
-1275 WITATGNTVDVTLNT
+1275 WTAATGNTVDVTLNT

-1311 TSNPAQVTV
+1311 TSSPAQVTV
-1320 AAYRCVDHEFGQQLV
+1320 KAYQCVEHVYGETLV
-1335 SDETNHW
+1335 SDEANHW

-1364 DDNGHWA
+1364 DGNGHWA

-1400 CGYKTGAAAH
+1400 CGYKTGETAH
-1410 ELTTKNNTTEH
+1410 ELTSKYDTAGH

-1426 CGYKTGETAHST
+1426 CGYATDKTDHSM
-1438 ESKYSAD
+1438 EGKSSAD
-1445 GHWEECAC
+1445 GHWDACAC
-1453 GYKTDVK
+1453 GYKTDV
-1460 AHTLASGH
+1460 
-1468 DTTSHW
+1468 
-1474 KYCTCGYQTDV
+1474 
-1485 AAHEL
+1485 AAH
-1490 TNKNDAA
+1490 A
-1497 EHWQECAVCG
+1497 
-1507 YATAKTAH
+1507 
-1515 DMQNKS
+1515 
-1521 DESQHWQEC
+1521 
-1530 ACGYKL
+1530 
-1536 GAAAHTWTDKYDTQN
+1536 WTDKFDTQN
-1551 HWQECGSCG
+1551 HWQECSGCG
-1560 YKKDVTAHTLV
+1560 YQKDVTAHSLTKNV
-1571 KQTNETQHQVK
+1571 NETQHQVK
-1582 CESCEYKT
+1582 CESCGYKT

-1596 GGTATCTAQAVCEVC
+1596 GGTATCTAKAVCSVC
-1611 GVSYGEK
+1611 GESYGEL

-1624 SNYKYNG
+1624 SNYGHNAD
-1631 EGHWTACATCG
+1631 GHWTVCATCR
-1642 TPMSDQEAHTGGTA
+1642 TPMSNQEAHTGGTA
-1656 DCQHQAVCDV
+1656 DCQHKAVCDV
-1666 CRQPYGE
+1666 CGQPYGE
-1673 LDANTHTG
+1673 LDASNHTG
-1681 GIRWVQTAETHQAF
+1681 GTRWVQTAETHQAF

-1709 SWNDESVCSE
+1709 SWNDGSVCTE

-1776 CGDKRSEGTVIPK
+1776 CGNKRSEGTVIPK

-1867 QTLAPGKYTMTVMT
+1867 RTLAPGKYTMTVMT

>member
-1 MAAMSTEKWKGLVY
+1 
-15 CTMRDS
+15 
-21 GGSAAK
+21 
-27 RKSNQYDEEGNTM
+27 M

-51 LVLAVSLLPTA
+51 LLLAVSLLPTA
-62 AWAYSVGT
+62 AWAYSADT
-70 LDDLKRQLSYGETRT
+70 FNELKTQLGKGGMRT

-92 EVTETLVIPAKAN
+92 EVTETLVIPAEAN
-105 ITITGGGTL
+105 ITIKGGGTL
-114 KRAASFT
+114 KRADSFT

-180 VCTSAYEG
+180 VCTSSYEG

-210 AGHGGGVN
+210 AGNGGGVN
-218 CSAGSFIMRG
+218 CGAGSFLMLG

-236 AKGGGVYSKSCP
+236 AKGGGVYNESYP
-248 TDSDSTTDQGKGFV
+248 YIQQDEAQGSNYGFV
-262 IGDRTGKNSTGVI
+262 IGDRTASDRSGVI
-275 RIEKN
+275 RIENN
-280 KLSDGTTNNVGVCL
+280 KLSDGTTNNVSVAL
-294 YSKSYGNIDTSANP
+294 FDSRYSSRTTDTSANP

-344 AFHSDNAAYVLTSGS
+344 AFRSDNAAYALTSGS
-359 DGLWLKGAED
+359 GGLWMKGAED
-369 GTHTHCVCVGHYA
+369 GAHTHCVCGGNYK
-382 ADSSHFT
+382 ADSNHFT
-389 HNGKTAWTG
+389 HNDKTAWTG

-465 LTDCKTTGTVTHGED
+465 LTDCKTTGKVTHGED
-480 RWGKQTTGRAVDIG
+480 RWGKQTTGRGVDIG
-494 YGSYSTT
+494 YGSSSTT

-540 TAGLKKQSGYGAGG
+540 TAGLRKQSGYGAGG

-574 TAVFQGGGGVYVYTT
+574 TAVYQGGGGVYVYNT
-589 GKFTMYDGT
+589 GKFTMHDGL

-608 ESTYSNSADY
+608 ESTSSYSADY

-633 GTISDNTVIP
+633 GTISDNTVVP
-643 FSDDG
+643 FADNG
-648 TQGGGGVYNTGTFTM
+648 TQGGGGVFNTGTFTM

-703 RIANGTITENISS
+703 KIENGTITENISS
-716 ARSNGYDGE
+716 ARRDGVNGE
-725 GAGIFTKGTLSIG
+725 GAGIFTKGTLYIG
-738 TTSSSKVEIHDN
+738 TRSSSKVEIYDN
-750 EAKLGSDELSGGGGV
+750 EAKLGSDTLSGGGGV
-765 CVRSNNVKLTGQ
+765 CVRSNNVKLIGQ

-789 YINKDD
+789 HPDKDD
-795 NLYVGDGFT
+795 NLYVGYDNYGNNFT

-810 SLDVERDGACIGV
+810 KLTGKEHIGI
-823 TTKNYP
+823 TTQATYAKVQ
-829 YSKIRITNDNAKAG
+829 ITNDNANAVY
-843 LFFSDKD
+843 FYPDSNDYQI
-850 GLEVVS
+850 VS
-856 DSGYLYVRE
+856 ENSKLYRRE

-870 IIHLGEG
+870 TIHLGEG
-877 MKVSVNKYGGVLSED
+877 MKVSVNKYGGVLSD
-892 GKTLTFES
+892 GGKALTFES

-961 ATAKDAPEAP
+961 ATAKDTPAAP
-971 TGLGV
+971 TGLAV

-1074 YFVFEGDID
+1074 YFVFEGDPD
-1083 YYDAHYKTVQGNRV
+1083 YYKAHYITVEGT
-1097 YDAPGTYTVKVK
+1097 YIHTKAGTYTVKVK
-1109 PEDGYTWKDGTTDP
+1109 PEDGYTWVGGGTDP

-1138 DFEVISCPP
+1138 DFKYDACPP
-1147 YETPYT
+1147 YETPYS
-1153 GKAQTY
+1153 GEAQTY
-1159 EMRFAWPE
+1159 ENVRFKKLDAIHGDP
-1167 SPFGQRLK
+1167 LA
-1175 FANPDNKLTLK
+1175 FANSNNKLTLK
-1186 YKVEETGKFVTEPID
+1186 YKVGDTNTFVTEPVD

-1210 VPEDRNF
+1210 VPDDPNF

-1222 TDKDGE
+1222 TDKDGG
-1228 WTFTITPAN
+1228 WTFTITPAD
-1237 MEAPTGVTG
+1237 MKAPTGVTG

-1251 TNPTKGQLT
+1251 EHPTKGQLT

-1275 WITATGNTVDVTLNT
+1275 WTAATGNTVDVTLNT

-1311 TSNPAQVTV
+1311 TSSPAQVTV
-1320 AAYRCVDHEFGQQLV
+1320 KAYQCVEHVYGETLV
-1335 SDETNHW
+1335 SDEANHW

-1355 AHSYTDAKF
+1355 AHSYTDKKF
-1364 DDNGHWA
+1364 DGNGHWA

-1400 CGYKTGAAAH
+1400 CGYKTGETAH
-1410 ELTTKNNTTEH
+1410 ELTSKYDTAGH

-1426 CGYKTGETAHST
+1426 CGYATNKTDHSM
-1438 ESKYSAD
+1438 ESKSSAD
-1445 GHWEECAC
+1445 GHWDACAC
-1453 GYKTDVK
+1453 GYKTDV
-1460 AHTLASGH
+1460 
-1468 DTTSHW
+1468 
-1474 KYCTCGYQTDV
+1474 
-1485 AAHEL
+1485 AAH
-1490 TNKNDAA
+1490 A
-1497 EHWQECAVCG
+1497 
-1507 YATAKTAH
+1507 
-1515 DMQNKS
+1515 
-1521 DESQHWQEC
+1521 
-1530 ACGYKL
+1530 
-1536 GAAAHTWTDKYDTQN
+1536 WTDKFDTQN
-1551 HWQECGSCG
+1551 HWQECSVCG
-1560 YKKDVTAHTLV
+1560 YKTGVTAHSLTKNV
-1571 KQTNETQHQVK
+1571 NETQHQVK
-1582 CESCEYKT
+1582 CESCGYKT

-1596 GGTATCTAQAVCEVC
+1596 GGTATCTAKAVCSVC
-1611 GVSYGEK
+1611 GESYGEL

-1631 EGHWTACATCG
+1631 DGHWTACAACG
-1642 TPMSDQEAHTGGTA
+1642 TPMSNQEAHTGGTA
-1656 DCQHQAVCDV
+1656 DCQHKAVCDV
-1666 CRQPYGE
+1666 CGQPYGE
-1673 LDANTHTG
+1673 INASNHTG
-1681 GIRWVQTAETHQAF
+1681 GTRWMQTAETHQAF

-1709 SWNDESVCSE
+1709 SWNDESVCTE

-1770 HEECTA
+1770 HEECTV
-1776 CGDKRSEGTVIPK
+1776 CGDKRSEGTEIPK
-1789 LPRHSSSVS
+1789 QPRHSSSVS

-1807 ADEAKSATDYSGGI
+1807 ADEAKSTTDYSGGI

>member
-1 MAAMSTEKWKGLVY
+1 
-15 CTMRDS
+15 
-21 GGSAAK
+21 
-27 RKSNQYDEEGNTM
+27 M
-40 WKKRLVSMAMA
+40 WKKRLVSMAMV
-51 LVLAVSLLPTA
+51 LVLAVSLLPTT
-62 AWAYSVGT
+62 AWAWSVDT
-70 LDDLKRQLSYGETRT
+70 FDELKRELGYGGTRT
-85 ITVTGTI
+85 IPVTGTI
-92 EVTETLVIPAKAN
+92 EVTETLVIPAEAK
-105 ITITGGGTL
+105 ITISGGTL

-121 SGRMFRFDSSVG
+121 RGYMFRLNSSFG
-133 IYERNKARLTLE
+133 AYESNKARLTLE
-145 NITVDGGSV
+145 NITVDGNKV
-154 KASDPAFSLSMNAFL
+154 EASDPAFSLGSNAFL

-200 AGSVIRNNTT
+200 TGSVIRNNTT
-210 AGHGGGVN
+210 AGNGGGVN
-218 CSAGSFIMRG
+218 CGAGSFIMHG

-236 AKGGGVYSKSCP
+236 AKGGGGVYSASCP

-275 RIEKN
+275 RIEN
-280 KLSDGTTNNVGVCL
+280 NTLSDGTANNVGVCL

-313 GTFDAAKS
+313 GTFNAAKS

-332 LVVKHTYPAMQA
+332 LVVKHTYPTMQA
-344 AFHSDNAAYVLTSGS
+344 AFHSDNAAYALTSGS
-359 DGLWLKGAED
+359 GGLWMKGAED
-369 GTHTHCVCVGHYA
+369 GAHTHCVCGGNYK

-389 HNGKTAWTG
+389 HNDKTAWTG
-398 VSSLKAITTAGN
+398 VSSLKAITEAGN

-419 EFNNSISDYVW
+419 EYNGSSTLYSDPYVW
-430 QPVSGVKLCLNGHSI
+430 QPVNGVKLCLNGHSI
-445 IGKNNNARS
+445 IGKNSNEGS

-465 LTDCKTTGTVTHGED
+465 LTDCETTGKVTHGKD
-480 RWGKQTTGRAVDIG
+480 FWGKQTTGRGVDIG
-494 YGSYSTT
+494 YGSSSTT

-508 GSITGNFCNDSA
+508 GSITGHASGNGS
-520 GGVAITSGTFNMY
+520 GVTVSGGTFNMY
-533 GGTITGN
+533 GGKITGN
-540 TAGLKKQSGYGAGG
+540 SADIKDSSYGGGG
-554 GVFVDMRGTFNL
+554 GVYVDRNGKFNL
-566 YRGEISDN
+566 YKGEISDN
-574 TAVFQGGGGVYVYTT
+574 TASRQGGGGVINWGT
-589 GKFTMYDGT
+589 FTMYDGL
-598 ITRNTVTLLG
+598 ITGNTVTLTG
-608 ESTYSNSADY
+608 DSTYEYSADQ
-618 GGGGVLNKGTFIMEN
+618 GGGGVLNRGTFTMKN
-633 GTISDNTVIP
+633 GTISDNTVVP

-648 TQGGGGVYNTGTFTM
+648 TQGGGGVYNARGTFTM
-663 ENGTLTGNKALN
+663 ENGTITRNQALN
-675 YKDRTDGL
+675 YTDSRTDAAA
-683 GDADACGN
+683 DKDACGN

-703 RIANGTITENISS
+703 KIENAVITENISS
-716 ARSNGYDGE
+716 ARRDGKNGE
-725 GAGIFTKGTLSIG
+725 GAGIFTKGTLYIG
-738 TTSSSKVEIHDN
+738 TTSSKVEIIDN
-750 EAKLGSDELSGGGGV
+750 EARLGSDELSGGGGV

-789 YINKDD
+789 HPDKDD
-795 NLYVGDGFT
+795 NLYLGSGYK
-804 FSAAGL
+804 FSAANLKL
-810 SLDVERDGACIGV
+810 SGECIGI
-823 TTKNYP
+823 TTKDYP
-829 YSKIRITNDNAKAG
+829 YSKIQITNDNANDG
-843 LFFSDKD
+843 FFFSDKD
-850 GLEVVS
+850 GLEIVS
-856 DSGYLYVRE
+856 DSGNLYVRE

-870 IIHLGEG
+870 TIHLGEG
-877 MKVSVNKYGGVLSED
+877 MKVSVEPNGGKLSAD

-950 LTKELELTLPD
+950 LTKELELWLPD
-961 ATAKDAPEAP
+961 ATAKDAPGAP

-998 SKDGTTWTRCSY
+998 SKDGKTWTQCSY

-1034 RYRDTETQKVSEAT
+1034 RYRDTETQKVSEAA

-1055 TGVVAVP
+1055 TGVVTVP

-1068 VYRNRG
+1068 VYRNRY
-1074 YFVFEGDID
+1074 YFIFEGDID
-1083 YYDAHYKTVQGNRV
+1083 YYDAHYKTVQGSRT
-1097 YDAPGTYTVKVK
+1097 YCDPGTYTVKVK
-1109 PEDGYTWKDGTTDP
+1109 PEDGYTWVGGGTEP

-1147 YETPYT
+1147 YETDYT

-1167 SPFGQRLK
+1167 SPFGHRLA
-1175 FANPDNKLTLK
+1175 FANSNNKLTLK
-1186 YKVEETGKFVTEPID
+1186 YKVGDTNTFVTEPVD

-1210 VPEDRNF
+1210 VPDDPNF

-1222 TDKDGE
+1222 TDKDGG
-1228 WTFTITPAN
+1228 WTFTITPAD
-1237 MEAPTGVTG
+1237 MKAPTGVTG

-1251 TNPTKGQLT
+1251 EHPTTGQLT

-1268 RVKGSET
+1268 RVKGSDT
-1275 WITATGNTVDVTLNT
+1275 WTAATGNTVDVTLNT

-1311 TSNPAQVTV
+1311 TSSPAQVTV
-1320 AAYRCVDHEFGQQLV
+1320 KAYQCVEHVYGETLV
-1335 SDETNHW
+1335 SDEANHW

-1355 AHSYTDAKF
+1355 AHSYTDKKF
-1364 DDNGHWA
+1364 DGNGHWA

-1400 CGYKTGAAAH
+1400 CGYKTGETAH
-1410 ELTTKNNTTEH
+1410 ELTSKYDTAGH

-1426 CGYKTGETAHST
+1426 CGYATDKTDHSM
-1438 ESKYSAD
+1438 ESKSSAD
-1445 GHWEECAC
+1445 GHWDACAC
-1453 GYKTDVK
+1453 GYKTDV
-1460 AHTLASGH
+1460 
-1468 DTTSHW
+1468 
-1474 KYCTCGYQTDV
+1474 
-1485 AAHEL
+1485 AAH
-1490 TNKNDAA
+1490 A
-1497 EHWQECAVCG
+1497 
-1507 YATAKTAH
+1507 
-1515 DMQNKS
+1515 
-1521 DESQHWQEC
+1521 
-1530 ACGYKL
+1530 
-1536 GAAAHTWTDKYDTQN
+1536 WTDKFDTQN
-1551 HWQECGSCG
+1551 HWQECSGCG
-1560 YKKDVTAHTLV
+1560 YKTGVTAHSLTKNV
-1571 KQTNETQHQVK
+1571 NETQHQVK
-1582 CESCEYKT
+1582 CESCGYKT

-1596 GGTATCTAQAVCEVC
+1596 GGTATCTAKAVCSVC
-1611 GVSYGEK
+1611 GESYGEL

-1631 EGHWTACATCG
+1631 EGHWTVCATCH
-1642 TPMSDQEAHTGGTA
+1642 TPMSNQEAHTGGTA
-1656 DCQHQAVCDV
+1656 DCQHKAVCDV
-1666 CRQPYGE
+1666 CGQPYGE
-1673 LDANTHTG
+1673 LDASNHTG

-1709 SWNDESVCSE
+1709 SWNDGSVCTE

-1770 HEECTA
+1770 HEECTV
-1776 CGDKRSEGTVIPK
+1776 CGDKRSEGTEIPK
-1789 LPRHSSSVS
+1789 QPRHSSSVS

>member
-1 MAAMSTEKWKGLVY
+1 
-15 CTMRDS
+15 
-21 GGSAAK
+21 
-27 RKSNQYDEEGNTM
+27 M

-51 LVLAVSLLPTA
+51 LVLAVSLLPTT
-62 AWAYSVGT
+62 AWAYPAGT
-70 LDDLKRQLSYGETRT
+70 LAELKSQLSYGGTRT
-85 ITVTGTI
+85 IPVTGTI
-92 EVTETLVIPAKAN
+92 EVTETLVIPAGAN

-121 SGRMFRFDSSVG
+121 SGKMFGFATSGFSTS
-133 IYERNKARLTLE
+133 EARLTLE
-145 NITVDGGSV
+145 DITVDGGGV
-154 KASDPAFSLSMNAFL
+154 KASEPAFVLLGKSFL
-169 TLKAG
+169 TLKNG

-180 VCTSAYEG
+180 VCTNTYMG
-188 TVYVAGGVLTME
+188 TVYVTGGVLTME

-210 AGHGGGVN
+210 AGYGGGVY
-218 CSAGSFIMRG
+218 CDAGSFIMHG

-236 AKGGGVYSKSCP
+236 ARGGGGVYNKSYP
-248 TDSDSTTDQGKGFV
+248 YIQQDEAQGSNYGFV
-262 IGDRTGKNSTGVI
+262 IGDRTASDRSGVI
-275 RIEKN
+275 RIENN
-280 KLSDGTTNNVGVCL
+280 KLSDGTTNNVSVAL
-294 YSKSYGNIDTSANP
+294 FDSRYSSRTTDTSANP

-332 LVVKHTYPAMQA
+332 LVVKHASSTMQA
-344 AFHSDNAAYVLTSGS
+344 AFRSDNGAYVLTSGS
-359 DGLWLKGAED
+359 GGLWLKGAED
-369 GTHTHCVCVGHYA
+369 GTHTHCVCGAESYA
-382 ADSSHFT
+382 HTSHKDDT
-389 HNGKTAWTG
+389 TWTG
-398 VSSLKAITTAGN
+398 VSSLKAITEAGN

-419 EFNNSISDYVW
+419 ESNGSSTLYSDPNVW
-430 QPVSGVKLCLNGHSI
+430 QPVNGVKLCLNGHSI
-445 IGKNNNARS
+445 IGKNSNERG

-465 LTDCKTTGTVTHGED
+465 LTDCKTTGKVTHGKNFQ
-480 RWGKQTTGRAVDIG
+480 GVQTEGRGVDIG
-494 YGSYSTT
+494 YGSSSTT

-508 GSITGNFCNDSA
+508 GSITGNACNNSG
-520 GGVAITSGTFNMY
+520 GGVVVYSGTFNMY
-533 GGTITGN
+533 GGKITDN
-540 TAGLKKQSGYGAGG
+540 TAGLKKENGNGAGG
-554 GVFVDMRGTFNL
+554 GVYVDMRGTFNL
-566 YRGEISDN
+566 YRGEISEN
-574 TAVFQGGGGVYVYTT
+574 TAVLQGGGGVYVYNT
-589 GKFTMYDGT
+589 GKFTMHDGL

-608 ESTYSNSADY
+608 ESTSSYSADY

-663 ENGTLTGNKALN
+663 ENGTITRNKALN
-675 YKDRTDGL
+675 YTDSRTDAAA
-683 GDADACGN
+683 DEDACGN

-703 RIANGTITENISS
+703 KIENAVITENISS

-725 GAGIFTKGTLSIG
+725 GAGIFTKGTLYIG

-765 CVRSNNVKLTGQ
+765 CVRSNNVKLIGQ
-777 VKIYDNTSTASS
+777 VKIYDNTSTVSS
-789 YINKDD
+789 RDNKDD

-804 FSAAGL
+804 FYATGL
-810 SLDVERDGACIGV
+810 NTERQDIGV

-865 AQFKA
+865 AQYKA
-870 IIHLGEG
+870 TIHLGEG
-877 MKVSVNKYGGVLSED
+877 MRVSVNKYGGVLSD
-892 GKTLTFES
+892 GGKTLTFES

-950 LTKELELTLPD
+950 LTKELELWLPD

-976 RMPYESDTAYG
+976 RMPDEKNTAYG
-987 FITGTSSLMEY
+987 FITGTTKDMEY
-998 SKDGTTWTRCSY
+998 RKNGDTEWTRCSY
-1010 GTTRVPLDKKSA
+1010 YGNTTKVPLDKRSA
-1022 NSPIYKDTVYYV
+1022 NSEIYVDTVYYV
-1034 RYRDTETQKVSEAT
+1034 RYRDTETQKVSEAA

-1068 VYRNRG
+1068 VYRNRY
-1074 YFVFEGDID
+1074 YFIFEGDID
-1083 YYDAHYKTVQGNRV
+1083 YYDAHYKTVQGSRTYCN
-1097 YDAPGTYTVKVK
+1097 PGTYTVKVK
-1109 PEDGYTWKDGTTDP
+1109 PEDGYTWKDGTTKP
-1123 VTLTVTIARRTATAS
+1123 VTLTVTIAKRTATAS
-1138 DFEVISCPP
+1138 DFEVISCPT
-1147 YETPYT
+1147 YETDYT

-1159 EMRFAWPE
+1159 EIRFAWPE
-1167 SPFGQRLK
+1167 SPFGSRLA
-1175 FANPDNKLTLK
+1175 FANSNNKLTLK
-1186 YKVEETGKFVTEPID
+1186 YKVGDTNTFVTEPVD

-1210 VPEDRNF
+1210 VPDDPNF

-1222 TDKDGE
+1222 TDKDGR
-1228 WTFTITPAN
+1228 WTFTITPAD
-1237 MEAPTGVTG
+1237 MKAPTGVTG

-1251 TNPTKGQLT
+1251 EHPTKGQLT

-1275 WITATGNTVDVTLNT
+1275 WTAAIGNTVDVTLNT

-1311 TSNPAQVTV
+1311 TSSPAQVTV
-1320 AAYRCVDHEFGQQLV
+1320 KAYQCVEHVYGETLV
-1335 SDETNHW
+1335 SDEANHW

-1355 AHSYTDAKF
+1355 AHSYTDKKF
-1364 DDNGHWA
+1364 DGNGHWA

-1400 CGYKTGAAAH
+1400 CGYKTGETAH
-1410 ELTTKNNTTEH
+1410 ELTSKYDTAGH

-1426 CGYKTGETAHST
+1426 CGYATDKTDHSMESKSSADGHWDACACGYKTDVTAHAWTDKFDTQNHWQECSVCGYKTGETAHS
-1438 ESKYSAD
+1438 
-1445 GHWEECAC
+1445 
-1453 GYKTDVK
+1453 
-1460 AHTLASGH
+1460 
-1468 DTTSHW
+1468 
-1474 KYCTCGYQTDV
+1474 
-1485 AAHEL
+1485 L
-1490 TNKNDAA
+1490 TKN
-1497 EHWQECAVCG
+1497 V
-1507 YATAKTAH
+1507 
-1515 DMQNKS
+1515 
-1521 DESQHWQEC
+1521 
-1530 ACGYKL
+1530 
-1536 GAAAHTWTDKYDTQN
+1536 
-1551 HWQECGSCG
+1551 
-1560 YKKDVTAHTLV
+1560 
-1571 KQTNETQHQVK
+1571 NETQHQVK
-1582 CESCEYKT
+1582 CESCGYET

-1596 GGTATCTAQAVCEVC
+1596 GGTATCTAKAVCSVC
-1611 GVSYGEK
+1611 GESYGEL

-1624 SNYKYNG
+1624 STYRYNAD
-1631 EGHWTACATCG
+1631 GHWTACATCG
-1642 TPMSDQEAHTGGTA
+1642 TPMSNQEAHTGGTA
-1656 DCQHQAVCDV
+1656 DCQHKAVCDV
-1666 CRQPYGE
+1666 CGQPYGE
-1673 LDANTHTG
+1673 LDASNHTG
-1681 GIRWVQTAETHQAF
+1681 GIRWAQTAETHQAF

-1709 SWNDESVCSE
+1709 SWNDESVCTE

-1747 DLLPHDYRWVIDQ
+1747 NLLPHDYRWVIDQ

-1770 HEECTA
+1770 HEECVA
-1776 CGDKRSEGTVIPK
+1776 CGSKRSEGTVIPK

-1887 TEFTVGGVMTAPKTA
+1887 TEFTVDGVMTAPKTA

>member
-1 MAAMSTEKWKGLVY
+1 
-15 CTMRDS
+15 
-21 GGSAAK
+21 
-27 RKSNQYDEEGNTM
+27 M

-51 LVLAVSLLPTA
+51 LVLAVSLLPTT
-62 AWAYSVGT
+62 AWAWSYSVGT
-70 LDDLKRQLSYGETRT
+70 FNELKTQLGKGGTRT
-85 ITVTGTI
+85 IEVTGTI
-92 EVTETLVIPAKAN
+92 EVTERLTIKPGAD
-105 ITITGGGTL
+105 ITITGGTL

-121 SGRMFRFDSSVG
+121 NNSMFYASGYSKS
-133 IYERNKARLTLE
+133 KARLTLE
-145 NITVDGGSV
+145 NITVDGGGV
-154 KASDPAFSLSMNAFL
+154 KASEPAFSLGGDAFL
-169 TLKAG
+169 TLKDG

-180 VCTSAYEG
+180 VCTSPYEG

-210 AGHGGGVN
+210 AGNGGGVN
-218 CSAGSFIMRG
+218 CGAGSFIMRG

-248 TDSDSTTDQGKGFV
+248 KNDDSTTDEGKGFV
-262 IGDRTGKNSTGVI
+262 IGDRTGKDSTGVI

-280 KLSDGTTNNVGVCL
+280 KLSDGTANNVYVGL
-294 YSKSYGNIDTSANP
+294 YYKPYDGNTTDTSANP

-344 AFHSDNAAYVLTSGS
+344 AFHSDNAAYALTSGS
-359 DGLWLKGAED
+359 GGLWMKGAKD
-369 GTHTHCVCVGHYA
+369 GTHTHCVCGAEGYA
-382 ADSSHFT
+382 HTSHKNDT
-389 HNGKTAWTG
+389 TWTG
-398 VSSLKAITTAGN
+398 VSSLKAITEAGN

-419 EFNNSISDYVW
+419 EYNGSSTLYSDPYVW
-430 QPVSGVKLCLNGHSI
+430 QPVNGVKLCLNGHSI
-445 IGKNNNARS
+445 IGKNSNEGS

-465 LTDCKTTGTVTHGED
+465 LTDCKTTGTVTHGENY
-480 RWGKQTTGRAVDIG
+480 WGEQATGRAVDIG

-540 TAGLKKQSGYGAGG
+540 TAGLKKESGYGAGG

-608 ESTYSNSADY
+608 ESTYSNSTDY
-618 GGGGVLNKGTFIMEN
+618 GGGGVLNRGTFTMKN
-633 GTISDNTVIP
+633 GTISSNTVVP
-643 FSDDG
+643 FSDNG

-675 YKDRTDGL
+675 YADRTDGL
-683 GDADACGN
+683 GDKDACGN

-703 RIANGTITENISS
+703 KIENAVITENISS
-716 ARSNGYDGE
+716 ARRDGKNGE
-725 GAGIFTKGTLSIG
+725 GAGIFTKGTLYIG
-738 TTSSSKVEIHDN
+738 TTSSSKVEIIDN
-750 EAKLGSDELSGGGGV
+750 EARLGSDELSGGGGV
-765 CVRSNNVKLTGQ
+765 CVRSNNVYLNGQ
-777 VKIYDNTSTASS
+777 AMIYDNTSTASS
-789 YINKDD
+789 HPDKDD
-795 NLYVGDGFT
+795 NLYVGYDNYGNNFT

-810 SLDVERDGACIGV
+810 KLTEDLVGI
-823 TTKNYP
+823 TTQATYAKVQ
-829 YSKIRITNDNAKAG
+829 ITNDNANAAY
-843 LFFSDKD
+843 FYPDSNDYQI
-850 GLEVVS
+850 VS
-856 DSGYLYVRE
+856 ENGKLYRRE

-870 IIHLGEG
+870 TIHLGEG
-877 MKVSVNKYGGVLSED
+877 MKVSKPGTGGVLSED

-909 APDGDHYLPK
+909 APDGDHYLPE

-971 TGLGV
+971 TGLAGT
-976 RMPYESDTAYG
+976 MPNKSDTAYG
-987 FITGTSSLMEY
+987 FITGTTKDMEY
-998 SKDGTTWTRCSY
+998 RKDGDTEWTRCSY
-1010 GTTRVPLDKKSA
+1010 YGNTTKVPLDKKSA
-1022 NSPIYKDTVYYV
+1022 NSLIYKDTVYYV
-1034 RYRDTETQKVSEAT
+1034 RYRDTETQKVSEAAA
-1048 TVTVPRY
+1048 VTVPRY

-1074 YFVFEGDID
+1074 YFVFEGDPD
-1083 YYDAHYKTVQGNRV
+1083 YYKAHYITVEGT
-1097 YDAPGTYTVKVK
+1097 YIHTKAGTYTVKVK
-1109 PEDGYTWKDGTTDP
+1109 PEDGYTWEDGTTEP

-1147 YETPYT
+1147 YETDYT

-1159 EMRFAWPE
+1159 EIRFAWPE
-1167 SPFGQRLK
+1167 SPFGHRLK

-1210 VPEDRNF
+1210 VPDDPNF
-1217 NATTV
+1217 NATEV
-1222 TDKDGE
+1222 TSDR
-1228 WTFTITPAN
+1228 WTFTITPAD
-1237 MEAPTGVTG
+1237 MKAPTGVTG

-1251 TNPTKGQLT
+1251 EHPTTGQLT

-1275 WITATGNTVDVTLNT
+1275 WTAATGNTVDVTLNT

-1320 AAYRCVDHEFGQQLV
+1320 KAYQCVEHVYGETLI
-1335 SDETNHW
+1335 SDETSHW

-1355 AHSYTDAKF
+1355 AHSYTDKKF
-1364 DDNGHWA
+1364 DGNGHWA

-1400 CGYKTGAAAH
+1400 CGYKTGETAH
-1410 ELTTKNNTTEH
+1410 ELTSKYDTAGH

-1426 CGYKTGETAHST
+1426 CGYATDKTDHSM
-1438 ESKYSAD
+1438 ESKSSAD
-1445 GHWEECAC
+1445 GHWDACAC
-1453 GYKTDVK
+1453 GYKTDV
-1460 AHTLASGH
+1460 
-1468 DTTSHW
+1468 
-1474 KYCTCGYQTDV
+1474 
-1485 AAHEL
+1485 AAH
-1490 TNKNDAA
+1490 A
-1497 EHWQECAVCG
+1497 
-1507 YATAKTAH
+1507 
-1515 DMQNKS
+1515 
-1521 DESQHWQEC
+1521 
-1530 ACGYKL
+1530 
-1536 GAAAHTWTDKYDTQN
+1536 WTDKFDTQN
-1551 HWQECGSCG
+1551 HWQECSGCG
-1560 YKKDVTAHTLV
+1560 YQKDVTAHSLTKNV
-1571 KQTNETQHQVK
+1571 NETQHQVK
-1582 CESCEYKT
+1582 CESCGYKT

-1596 GGTATCTAQAVCEVC
+1596 GGTATCTAKAVCSVC
-1611 GVSYGEK
+1611 GEAYGEL

-1624 SNYKYNG
+1624 SNYRYNAD
-1631 EGHWTACATCG
+1631 GHWTACATCG
-1642 TPMSDQEAHTGGTA
+1642 TPMSNQEAHTGGTA
-1656 DCQHQAVCDV
+1656 NCQHKAVCDV
-1666 CRQPYGE
+1666 CGQPYGE
-1673 LDANTHTG
+1673 LDASNHTG
-1681 GIRWVQTAETHQAF
+1681 GIRWAQTAETHQAF

-1709 SWNDESVCSE
+1709 SWNDESVCTE

>member
-1 MAAMSTEKWKGLVY
+1 
-15 CTMRDS
+15 
-21 GGSAAK
+21 
-27 RKSNQYDEEGNTM
+27 M

-51 LVLAVSLLPTA
+51 LVLAVSLLPTT
-62 AWAYSVGT
+62 AWAWSYSVDT
-70 LDDLKRQLSYGETRT
+70 FNELKTQLGKGGERT
-85 ITVTGTI
+85 IEVTGTI
-92 EVTETLVIPAKAN
+92 EVTETLVIPAEAK

-145 NITVDGGSV
+145 NITVDGNKV
-154 KASDPAFSLSMNAFL
+154 EASDPAFSLSMNAFL

-180 VCTSAYEG
+180 VNTGTYEG

-210 AGHGGGVN
+210 AGYGGGVY
-218 CSAGSFIMRG
+218 CDAGSFIMHG

-236 AKGGGVYSKSCP
+236 ARGGGGVYNKSYP
-248 TDSDSTTDQGKGFV
+248 YIQQDEAQGSNYGFV
-262 IGDRTGKNSTGVI
+262 IGDRTASDRSGVI
-275 RIEKN
+275 RIENN
-280 KLSDGTTNNVGVCL
+280 KLSDGTTNNVSVAL
-294 YSKSYGNIDTSANP
+294 FDSRYSSRTTDTSANP

-332 LVVKHTYPAMQA
+332 LVVKHTYPTMQA
-344 AFHSDNAAYVLTSGS
+344 AFHSDNAAYALTSGS
-359 DGLWLKGAED
+359 GGLWMKGAED
-369 GTHTHCVCVGHYA
+369 GAHTHCVCVGHYA

-389 HNGKTAWTG
+389 HNDKTAWTG

-465 LTDCKTTGTVTHGED
+465 LTDCKTTGTVTHGENY
-480 RWGKQTTGRAVDIG
+480 WGEQATGRAVDIG

-608 ESTYSNSADY
+608 ESTYSNSTDY

-633 GTISDNTVIP
+633 GTISDNTVVP

-648 TQGGGGVYNTGTFTM
+648 TQGGGGVYNARGTFTM
-663 ENGTLTGNKALN
+663 ENGTITRNQALN
-675 YKDRTDGL
+675 YTDSRTDAAA
-683 GDADACGN
+683 DKDACGN

-703 RIANGTITENISS
+703 KIENATITENISS
-716 ARSNGYDGE
+716 ARRDGKNGE
-725 GAGIFTKGTLSIG
+725 GAGIFTKGTLYIG
-738 TTSSSKVEIHDN
+738 TTSSSKVEIIDN
-750 EAKLGSDELSGGGGV
+750 EARLGSDELSGGGGV

-789 YINKDD
+789 HPDKDD
-795 NLYVGDGFT
+795 NLYVGYDNYRNNFT

-810 SLDVERDGACIGV
+810 KLTGKEHIGI
-823 TTKNYP
+823 TTQATYAKVQ
-829 YSKIRITNDNAKAG
+829 ITNDNANAAY
-843 LFFSDKD
+843 FYPDSNDYQI
-850 GLEVVS
+850 VS
-856 DSGYLYVRE
+856 ENDRLYRRE

-870 IIHLGEG
+870 TIHLGEG
-877 MKVSVNKYGGVLSED
+877 MKVGKPGTGGELSED

-900 VTNIPYFEI
+900 VTTVPDFTIV
-909 APDGDHYLPK
+909 PDGDYYFPEN
-919 SYKDAIKDMNSPLSA
+919 YADTVNAMNNPLSA
-934 SWYSNTRVQL
+934 KRNSNTQVSL
-944 SGYDSK
+944 TGYGNK
-950 LTKELELTLPD
+950 LKAELELALPN
-961 ATAKDAPEAP
+961 ATAKDTPAAP
-971 TGLGV
+971 TGLAGT
-976 RMPYESDTAYG
+976 MPKKSDTAYG

-1010 GTTRVPLDKKSA
+1010 GTTRVPLNKRSV
-1022 NSPIYKDTVYYV
+1022 NSEIYVDTVYYV

-1074 YFVFEGDID
+1074 YFVFEGNID
-1083 YYDAHYKTVQGNRV
+1083 YYDAHYKTVQGDRV

-1109 PEDGYTWKDGTTDP
+1109 PEDGYTWKDGTTEP

-1138 DFEVISCPP
+1138 DFEVISCPTL
-1147 YETPYT
+1147 ETDYT

-1167 SPFGQRLK
+1167 SPFGHRLK

-1210 VPEDRNF
+1210 VPDDPNF

-1222 TDKDGE
+1222 TDKEGG
-1228 WTFTITPAN
+1228 WTFTIVPAD
-1237 MEAPTGVTG
+1237 MKAPAGVTG

-1251 TNPTKGQLT
+1251 EHPTKGQLT

-1275 WITATGNTVDVTLNT
+1275 WTAAIGNTVDVTLNT

-1311 TSNPAQVTV
+1311 TSSPAQVTV
-1320 AAYRCVDHEFGQQLV
+1320 KAYQCVEHVYGETLV
-1335 SDETNHW
+1335 SGETSHW

-1355 AHSYTDAKF
+1355 THSYTDKKF
-1364 DDNGHWA
+1364 DGNGHWA

-1400 CGYKTGAAAH
+1400 CGYKTG
-1410 ELTTKNNTTEH
+1410 
-1421 WQECE
+1421 
-1426 CGYKTGETAHST
+1426 ETAHS
-1438 ESKYSAD
+1438 
-1445 GHWEECAC
+1445 
-1453 GYKTDVK
+1453 
-1460 AHTLASGH
+1460 
-1468 DTTSHW
+1468 
-1474 KYCTCGYQTDV
+1474 
-1485 AAHEL
+1485 L
-1490 TNKNDAA
+1490 TKN
-1497 EHWQECAVCG
+1497 V
-1507 YATAKTAH
+1507 
-1515 DMQNKS
+1515 
-1521 DESQHWQEC
+1521 
-1530 ACGYKL
+1530 
-1536 GAAAHTWTDKYDTQN
+1536 
-1551 HWQECGSCG
+1551 
-1560 YKKDVTAHTLV
+1560 
-1571 KQTNETQHQVK
+1571 NETQHQVK
-1582 CESCEYKT
+1582 CESCGYKT

-1596 GGTATCTAQAVCEVC
+1596 GGTATCTAKAVCSVC
-1611 GVSYGEK
+1611 GESYGEL

-1624 SNYKYNG
+1624 STYKYNG

-1642 TPMSDQEAHTGGTA
+1642 TPMSNQEAHTGGTA
-1656 DCQHQAVCDV
+1656 DCQHKAVCDV
-1666 CRQPYGE
+1666 CGQPYGE
-1673 LDANTHTG
+1673 LAAHVADSTYKYNGEGHWTACATCGTPMSNQEAHTGGTADCQHKAVCDVCGQPYGEINASNHTG

-1709 SWNDESVCSE
+1709 SWNDESVCTE

-1776 CGDKRSEGTVIPK
+1776 CGNKRSEGTEIPK

-1858 EIYLKAAYL
+1858 EIYLKAVYL

>member
-1 MAAMSTEKWKGLVY
+1 
-15 CTMRDS
+15 
-21 GGSAAK
+21 
-27 RKSNQYDEEGNTM
+27 M

-51 LVLAVSLLPTA
+51 LVLAVSLLPTT
-62 AWAYSVGT
+62 AWAWSYSVDT
-70 LDDLKRQLSYGETRT
+70 FNELKTQLGKGGERT
-85 ITVTGTI
+85 IEVTGTI
-92 EVTETLVIPAKAN
+92 EVTETLVIPEKAN
-105 ITITGGGTL
+105 ITITGGTL
-114 KRAASFT
+114 KRADSFT

-180 VCTSAYEG
+180 VNTGTYEG

-210 AGHGGGVN
+210 AGYGGGVY
-218 CSAGSFIMRG
+218 CDAGSFIMHG

-236 AKGGGVYSKSCP
+236 ARGGGGVYNKSYP
-248 TDSDSTTDQGKGFV
+248 YIQQDEAQGSNYGFV
-262 IGDRTGKNSTGVI
+262 IGDRTASDRSGVI
-275 RIEKN
+275 RIENN
-280 KLSDGTTNNVGVCL
+280 KLSDGTTNNVSVAL
-294 YSKSYGNIDTSANP
+294 FDSRYSSRTTDTSANP

-332 LVVKHTYPAMQA
+332 LVVKHTYPPMQA

-389 HNGKTAWTG
+389 HNDKTAWTG

-454 MIEVNSGVTFD
+454 MIEVNSGATFD
-465 LTDCKTTGTVTHGED
+465 LTDCKTTGKVTHGED
-480 RWGKQTTGRAVDIG
+480 RWGKQTTGRGVDIG
-494 YGSYSTT
+494 YGSSSTT

-540 TAGLKKQSGYGAGG
+540 TAGLRKQSGYGAGG

-574 TAVFQGGGGVYVYTT
+574 TAVYQGGGGVYVYNT
-589 GKFTMYDGT
+589 GKFTMHDGL

-608 ESTYSNSADY
+608 ESTSSYSADY

-633 GTISDNTVIP
+633 GTISDNTVVP
-643 FSDDG
+643 FADNG
-648 TQGGGGVYNTGTFTM
+648 TQGGGGVFNTGTFTM

-703 RIANGTITENISS
+703 KIENGIIKDNISS
-716 ARSNGYDGE
+716 ARSNGLDGE
-725 GAGIFTKGTLSIG
+725 GAGIFTKGTLYIG
-738 TTSSSKVEIHDN
+738 TTSSSVVEIYDN

-765 CVRSNNVKLTGQ
+765 CVRSNNVKLIGQ
-777 VKIYDNTSTASS
+777 VKIYDNTSTIDNSTNK
-789 YINKDD
+789 NKDD
-795 NLYVGDGFT
+795 NLYLGSGYK
-804 FSAAGL
+804 FSAANLKL
-810 SLDVERDGACIGV
+810 SGECIGI
-823 TTKNYP
+823 TTKDYP
-829 YSKIRITNDNAKAG
+829 YSKIQITNDNANDG
-843 LFFSDKD
+843 FFFSDKD
-850 GLEVVS
+850 GLEIVS
-856 DSGYLYVRE
+856 DSGNLYVRE

-870 IIHLGEG
+870 TIHLGEG
-877 MKVSVNKYGGVLSED
+877 MRVSKPGTGGVLSED

-900 VTNIPYFEI
+900 VTYIPYFEI
-909 APDGDHYLPK
+909 APDGDYYFPE
-919 SYKDAIKDMNSPLSA
+919 SYKDAVLAVNSTLGVSRM
-934 SWYSNTRVQL
+934 SNTRVQI
-944 SGYDSK
+944 SGNNYK
-950 LTKELELTLPD
+950 LKDKLELTLPD
-961 ATAKDAPEAP
+961 ATAKDAPGAP
-971 TGLGV
+971 TGLAGT
-976 RMPYESDTAYG
+976 MPKESDTAYG

-998 SKDGTTWTRCSY
+998 SKDGVTWTQCSY
-1010 GTTRVPLDKKSA
+1010 GTTRVPLDKRSA
-1022 NSPIYKDTVYYV
+1022 NSVIYKDTVYYV
-1034 RYRDTETQKVSEAT
+1034 RYRDTDTQKVSEAA

-1123 VTLTVTIARRTATAS
+1123 VTLTVTIAKRTATAS
-1138 DFEVISCPP
+1138 DFEVISCPTL
-1147 YETPYT
+1147 ETDYT

-1167 SPFGQRLK
+1167 SPFGHRLK

-1210 VPEDRNF
+1210 VPDDPNF

-1320 AAYRCVDHEFGQQLV
+1320 KAYQCVEHTYGEKLV

-1342 YQCTVCGAKTGIA
+1342 RQCTVCGAKTGIA
-1355 AHSYTDAKF
+1355 AHSYTDERF

-1400 CGYKTGAAAH
+1400 CGYKTGETAH
-1410 ELTTKNNTTEH
+1410 ELTSKYDTAEH

-1453 GYKTDVK
+1453 GYKTDV
-1460 AHTLASGH
+1460 
-1468 DTTSHW
+1468 
-1474 KYCTCGYQTDV
+1474 
-1485 AAHEL
+1485 AAH
-1490 TNKNDAA
+1490 A
-1497 EHWQECAVCG
+1497 
-1507 YATAKTAH
+1507 
-1515 DMQNKS
+1515 
-1521 DESQHWQEC
+1521 
-1530 ACGYKL
+1530 
-1536 GAAAHTWTDKYDTQN
+1536 WTDKFDTQN
-1551 HWQECGSCG
+1551 HWQECSGCG
-1560 YKKDVTAHTLV
+1560 YKTGETAHSLTKNV
-1571 KQTNETQHQVK
+1571 NETQHQVK
-1582 CESCEYKT
+1582 CESCGYKT

-1596 GGTATCTAQAVCEVC
+1596 GGTATCTAKAVCSVC
-1611 GVSYGEK
+1611 GEAYGEL

-1624 SNYKYNG
+1624 STYKYNG

-1656 DCQHQAVCDV
+1656 DCQHKAVCDV
-1666 CRQPYGE
+1666 CGQPYGE
-1673 LDANTHTG
+1673 LDASIHAG
-1681 GIRWVQTAETHQAF
+1681 GTRWAQTAETHQAF

-1709 SWNDESVCSE
+1709 SWNDGSVCTE

>member
-1 MAAMSTEKWKGLVY
+1 
-15 CTMRDS
+15 
-21 GGSAAK
+21 
-27 RKSNQYDEEGNTM
+27 M

-51 LVLAVSLLPTA
+51 LVLAVSLLPTT
-62 AWAYSVGT
+62 AWAYPADT
-70 LDDLKRQLSYGETRT
+70 LAELKSQLSKGGTRT
-85 ITVTGTI
+85 IPVTGTI
-92 EVTETLVIPAKAN
+92 EVTETLVIPAEAK
-105 ITITGGGTL
+105 ITISGGTL
-114 KRAASFT
+114 KRADSFT
-121 SGRMFRFDSSVG
+121 SGCMFRLNSTIGAYD
-133 IYERNKARLTLE
+133 RNKASLTLE
-145 NITVDGGSV
+145 KITVDGGGV
-154 KASDPAFSLSMNAFL
+154 KASEPAFSLGSNAFL
-169 TLKAG
+169 TLKDG

-210 AGHGGGVN
+210 AGNGGGVN
-218 CSAGSFIMRG
+218 CGAGSFIMHG

-236 AKGGGVYSKSCP
+236 AKGGGGVYSASCP

-275 RIEKN
+275 RIEN
-280 KLSDGTTNNVGVCL
+280 NTLSDGTANNVGVCL

-313 GTFDAAKS
+313 GTFNAAKS
-321 YIGVSAEIVPS
+321 YIGVSAEVTHS
-332 LVVKHTYPAMQA
+332 LVAKHPTEYIKT
-344 AFHSDNAAYVLTSGS
+344 AFHSDSTAYTLKLNSGI
-359 DGLWLKGAED
+359 WLESAD
-369 GTHTHCVCVGHYA
+369 THTHCVCGDHYST
-382 ADSSHFT
+382 DSNHSIH
-389 HNGKTAWTG
+389 KELEWTG

-419 EFNNSISDYVW
+419 EYDSSTGTNTW
-430 QPVSGVKLCLNGHSI
+430 QPENGVKLCLNGHSI
-445 IGKNNNARS
+445 ISNDDSTRG
-454 MIEVNSGVTFD
+454 MIKVDDGATFD
-465 LTDCKTTGTVTHGED
+465 LTDCKTTGKVTHGENN
-480 RWGKQTTGRAVDIG
+480 RGKATGKGVDIG
-494 YGSYSTT
+494 WDTISSSFNNT
-501 ATFNLWG
+501 TFNLWG
-508 GSITGNFCNDSA
+508 GSITGHASGNGS
-520 GGVAITSGTFNMY
+520 GVTVSSGTFNMY
-533 GGTITGN
+533 GGKITGN
-540 TAGLKKQSGYGAGG
+540 SADIKDSSYSGGG
-554 GVFVDMRGTFNL
+554 GVYVDMRGTFNL

-574 TAVFQGGGGVYVYTT
+574 TASRQGGGGVINWGT
-589 GKFTMYDGT
+589 FTMYDGL
-598 ITRNTVTLLG
+598 ITGNTVTLTG
-608 ESTYSNSADY
+608 DSTYEYSADQ
-618 GGGGVLNKGTFIMEN
+618 GGGGVLNRGTFTMKN
-633 GTISDNTVIP
+633 GTISDNTVVP

-648 TQGGGGVYNTGTFTM
+648 TQGGGGVYNARGTFTM

-675 YKDRTDGL
+675 YTDSRTDAAA
-683 GDADACGN
+683 DRDACGN

-703 RIANGTITENISS
+703 KIENATITENISS
-716 ARSNGYDGE
+716 ARRDGKNGE
-725 GAGIFTKGTLSIG
+725 GAGIFTKGTLYIG

-789 YINKDD
+789 YTNKDD

-865 AQFKA
+865 AQYKA
-870 IIHLGEG
+870 TIHLGEG
-877 MKVSVNKYGGVLSED
+877 MKVSVNKYGGVLSAD

-909 APDGDHYLPK
+909 APDGDHYLPE

-961 ATAKDAPEAP
+961 ATAKDTPAAP
-971 TGLGV
+971 TGLAGT
-976 RMPYESDTAYG
+976 MPDEKNTAYG
-987 FITGTSSLMEY
+987 FITGTTKDMEY
-998 SKDGTTWTRCSY
+998 RKDGDTEWTRCSY
-1010 GTTRVPLDKKSA
+1010 YGNTTKVPLDKKSA
-1022 NSPIYKDTVYYV
+1022 NSLIYKDTVYYV
-1034 RYRDTETQKVSEAT
+1034 RYRDTETQKVSEAAA
-1048 TVTVPRY
+1048 VTVPRY

-1068 VYRNRG
+1068 VYRNRY
-1074 YFVFEGDID
+1074 YFIFEGDID
-1083 YYDAHYKTVQGNRV
+1083 YYDAHYKTVQGSRT
-1097 YDAPGTYTVKVK
+1097 YCDPGTYTVKVK
-1109 PEDGYTWKDGTTDP
+1109 PEDGYTWKDGTTEP

-1147 YETPYT
+1147 YETDYT

-1159 EMRFAWPE
+1159 EIRFAWPE
-1167 SPFGQRLK
+1167 SPWGHRLA
-1175 FANPDNKLTLK
+1175 FANSNNKLTLK
-1186 YKVEETGKFVTEPID
+1186 YKVGDTNTFVTEPVD

-1210 VPEDRNF
+1210 VPDDPNF

-1222 TDKDGE
+1222 TSDR
-1228 WTFTITPAN
+1228 WTFTITPAD
-1237 MEAPTGVTG
+1237 MKAPTGVTG

-1251 TNPTKGQLT
+1251 EHPTTGQLT

-1275 WITATGNTVDVTLNT
+1275 WTAATGNMVDVTLNT

-1311 TSNPAQVTV
+1311 TSSPAQVTV
-1320 AAYRCVDHEFGQQLV
+1320 KAYQCVEHVYGETLV
-1335 SDETNHW
+1335 GDEANHW

-1364 DDNGHWA
+1364 DGNGHWA

-1400 CGYKTGAAAH
+1400 CGYKTGETAH
-1410 ELTTKNNTTEH
+1410 ELTSKYDMAGH

-1426 CGYKTGETAHST
+1426 CGYATDKTDHSM
-1438 ESKYSAD
+1438 EGKSSAD
-1445 GHWEECAC
+1445 GHWDACAC
-1453 GYKTDVK
+1453 GYKTDV
-1460 AHTLASGH
+1460 
-1468 DTTSHW
+1468 
-1474 KYCTCGYQTDV
+1474 
-1485 AAHEL
+1485 AAH
-1490 TNKNDAA
+1490 A
-1497 EHWQECAVCG
+1497 
-1507 YATAKTAH
+1507 
-1515 DMQNKS
+1515 
-1521 DESQHWQEC
+1521 
-1530 ACGYKL
+1530 
-1536 GAAAHTWTDKYDTQN
+1536 WTDKFDTQN
-1551 HWQECGSCG
+1551 HWQECSVCG
-1560 YKKDVTAHTLV
+1560 YQKDVTAHSLTKNV
-1571 KQTNETQHQVK
+1571 NETQHQVK
-1582 CESCEYKT
+1582 CESCGYKT

-1596 GGTATCTAQAVCEVC
+1596 GGTATCTAKAVCSVC
-1611 GVSYGEK
+1611 GEAYGEL

-1624 SNYKYNG
+1624 STYKYNG

-1642 TPMSDQEAHTGGTA
+1642 TPMSNQEAHTGGTA
-1656 DCQHQAVCDV
+1656 DCQHKAVCDV
-1666 CRQPYGE
+1666 CGQPYGE
-1673 LDANTHTG
+1673 LDASNHTG

-1709 SWNDESVCSE
+1709 SWNDESVCTE

-1789 LPRHSSSVS
+1789 RPRHSSSVS

>member
-1 MAAMSTEKWKGLVY
+1 MAAEKRKKLVY
-15 CTMRDS
+15 CAMTNG

-27 RKSNQYDEEGNTM
+27 RKSDQYDEEGNSM

-51 LVLAVSLLPTA
+51 LLLAVSLLPTA
-62 AWAYSVGT
+62 AWAAYSVGT

-180 VCTSAYEG
+180 VNTGTYEG

-210 AGHGGGVN
+210 AGYGGGVY
-218 CSAGSFIMRG
+218 CDAGSFIMHG

-236 AKGGGVYSKSCP
+236 ARGGGGVYNKSYP
-248 TDSDSTTDQGKGFV
+248 YIQQDEAQGSNYGFV
-262 IGDRTGKNSTGVI
+262 IGDRTASDRSGVI
-275 RIEKN
+275 RIENN
-280 KLSDGTTNNVGVCL
+280 KLSDGTTNNVSVAL
-294 YSKSYGNIDTSANP
+294 FDSRYSSRTTDTSANP

-344 AFHSDNAAYVLTSGS
+344 AFHSDNAAYALTSGS
-359 DGLWLKGAED
+359 DGLWMKGAKD
-369 GTHTHCVCVGHYA
+369 GAHTHCVCVDHYA
-382 ADSSHFT
+382 ADSNHFT
-389 HNGKTAWTG
+389 HNDKTAWTG
-398 VSSLKAITTAGN
+398 VSSLKAITEAGN

-445 IGKNNNARS
+445 IGKNSNERS

-465 LTDCKTTGTVTHGED
+465 LTDCKTTGKVTHGED

-540 TAGLKKQSGYGAGG
+540 TAGLRKQSGYGAGG

-574 TAVFQGGGGVYVYTT
+574 TAVYQGGGGVYVYNT
-589 GKFTMYDGT
+589 GKFTMHGGL

-608 ESTYSNSADY
+608 ESTYSNSTDY
-618 GGGGVLNKGTFIMEN
+618 GGGGVLNRGTFTMEN
-633 GTISDNTVIP
+633 GTISDNTVVP
-643 FSDDG
+643 FADNG
-648 TQGGGGVYNTGTFTM
+648 TQGGGGVFNTGTFTM

-675 YKDRTDGL
+675 YTDPRTAEAADK
-683 GDADACGN
+683 DACGN

-703 RIANGTITENISS
+703 KIENGIIKDNISS
-716 ARSNGYDGE
+716 ARSNGLDGE
-725 GAGIFTKGTLSIG
+725 GAGIFTKGTLYIG
-738 TTSSSKVEIHDN
+738 TTSSSVVEIHDN
-750 EAKLGSDELSGGGGV
+750 EAKLGSDTISGGGGV
-765 CVRSNNVKLTGQ
+765 CIRSNNVKLYGQ
-777 VKIYDNTSTASS
+777 VKIYDNTSTIDNSTNK
-789 YINKDD
+789 NKDD
-795 NLYVGDGFT
+795 NLYLGSGYK
-804 FSAAGL
+804 FSAANLKL
-810 SLDVERDGACIGV
+810 SGECIGI
-823 TTKNYP
+823 TTKDYP
-829 YSKIRITNDNAKAG
+829 YSKIQITNDNANDG
-843 LFFSDKD
+843 FFFSDKD
-850 GLEVVS
+850 GLEIVS
-856 DSGYLYVRE
+856 DSGNLYVRE

-870 IIHLGEG
+870 TIHLGEG
-877 MKVSVNKYGGVLSED
+877 MKVSKPGTGGVLSED

-900 VTNIPYFEI
+900 VTYIPYFEI
-909 APDGDHYLPK
+909 APDGDYYLPK

-950 LTKELELTLPD
+950 LTKELELTLPN
-961 ATAKDAPEAP
+961 ATAKDAPAAP
-971 TGLGV
+971 TGLAGQK
-976 RMPYESDTAYG
+976 PEENNTAYG
-987 FITGTSSLMEY
+987 FITGTTRDMEY
-998 SKDGTTWTRCSY
+998 SKDGVTWTQCSS
-1010 GTTRVPLDKKSA
+1010 GTTRVPLDKRSA
-1022 NSPIYKDTVYYV
+1022 NSVIYKDTVYYV
-1034 RYRDTETQKVSEAT
+1034 RYRDTETQKVSEAA

-1083 YYDAHYKTVQGNRV
+1083 YYDAHYKTVQGARV

-1109 PEDGYTWKDGTTDP
+1109 PEDGYTWKDGTTEP
-1123 VTLTVTIARRTATAS
+1123 VTLTVTIAKRTATAS
-1138 DFEVISCPP
+1138 DFEVISCPTL
-1147 YETPYT
+1147 ETDYT

-1167 SPFGQRLK
+1167 SPFGHRLK

-1210 VPEDRNF
+1210 VPDDPNF

-1228 WTFTITPAN
+1228 WTFRITPAN

-1275 WITATGNTVDVTLNT
+1275 WTAATGNTVDVTLNT

-1304 KADKNHD
+1304 KQDKNHD

-1320 AAYRCVDHEFGQQLV
+1320 KAYQCVEHEYGETLV
-1335 SDETNHW
+1335 SDETSHW
-1342 YQCTVCGAKTGIA
+1342 YQCTVCGYKKDVT

-1364 DDNGHWA
+1364 DGNGHWA

-1400 CGYKTGAAAH
+1400 CGYKTGETAH
-1410 ELTTKNNTTEH
+1410 ELTSKYDTAGH

-1426 CGYKTGETAHST
+1426 CGYATDKTDHSM
-1438 ESKYSAD
+1438 EGKSSAD
-1445 GHWEECAC
+1445 GHW
-1453 GYKTDVK
+1453 
-1460 AHTLASGH
+1460 
-1468 DTTSHW
+1468 
-1474 KYCTCGYQTDV
+1474 
-1485 AAHEL
+1485 
-1490 TNKNDAA
+1490 DA
-1497 EHWQECAVCG
+1497 
-1507 YATAKTAH
+1507 
-1515 DMQNKS
+1515 
-1521 DESQHWQEC
+1521 C

-1596 GGTATCTAQAVCEVC
+1596 GGTATCTAQAVCSVC
-1611 GVSYGEK
+1611 GESYGEL

-1624 SNYKYNG
+1624 STYKYNG

-1642 TPMSDQEAHTGGTA
+1642 TPMSNQEAHTGGTA

-1770 HEECTA
+1770 HEECTV
-1776 CGDKRSEGTVIPK
+1776 CGDKRSEGTEIPK
-1789 LPRHSSSVS
+1789 RPRHSSSVS

>member
-1 MAAMSTEKWKGLVY
+1 MGRGLYRKILESGRRKPPLFAFQGGRDAFGGDGCRKTEEAGIL
-15 CTMRDS
+15 RDDERRRD
-21 GGSAAK
+21 APQNAE
-27 RKSNQYDEEGNTM
+27 REQHNEEGNIM

-62 AWAYSVGT
+62 AWAYPADT
-70 LDDLKRQLSYGETRT
+70 LAELKSQLSKGGTRT
-85 ITVTGTI
+85 IPVTGTI
-92 EVTETLVIPAKAN
+92 EVTETLVIPAEAK
-105 ITITGGGTL
+105 ITISGGTL
-114 KRAASFT
+114 KRADSFT

-133 IYERNKARLTLE
+133 IYERNKASLTLE

-180 VCTSAYEG
+180 VNTGTYEG

-210 AGHGGGVN
+210 AGYGGGVY
-218 CSAGSFIMRG
+218 CDAGSFIMHG

-236 AKGGGVYSKSCP
+236 ARGGGGVYNKSYP
-248 TDSDSTTDQGKGFV
+248 YIQQDEAQGSNYGFV
-262 IGDRTGKNSTGVI
+262 IGDRTASDRSGVI
-275 RIEKN
+275 RIENN
-280 KLSDGTTNNVGVCL
+280 KLSDGTTNNVSVAL
-294 YSKSYGNIDTSANP
+294 FDSRYSSRTTDTSANP

-344 AFHSDNAAYVLTSGS
+344 AFHSDNAAYALTSGS
-359 DGLWLKGAED
+359 GGLWLKGAED
-369 GTHTHCVCVGHYA
+369 GTHTHCVCGAESYA
-382 ADSSHFT
+382 HTSHKNDT
-389 HNGKTAWTG
+389 TWTG
-398 VSSLKAITTAGN
+398 VSSLKAITEAGN

-419 EFNNSISDYVW
+419 ESNGSSTLYSDPNVW
-430 QPVSGVKLCLNGHSI
+430 QPVNGVKLCLNGHSI
-445 IGKNNNARS
+445 IGKNSNERG

-465 LTDCKTTGTVTHGED
+465 LTDCKTTGKVTHGKNFQ
-480 RWGKQTTGRAVDIG
+480 GVQTEGRGVDIG
-494 YGSYSTT
+494 YGSSSTT

-508 GSITGNFCNDSA
+508 GSITGNACNNSG
-520 GGVAITSGTFNMY
+520 GGVVAYSGTFNMY
-533 GGTITGN
+533 GGKITDN
-540 TAGLKKQSGYGAGG
+540 TAGLKKENGNGAGG
-554 GVFVDMRGTFNL
+554 GVYVDMRGTFNL
-566 YRGEISDN
+566 YRGEISEN
-574 TAVFQGGGGVYVYTT
+574 TAVLQGGGGVYVYNT
-589 GKFTMYDGT
+589 GKFTMHDGL

-608 ESTYSNSADY
+608 ESTSSYSADY

-643 FSDDG
+643 FSDNG

-663 ENGTLTGNKALN
+663 ENGTLTRNKALN

-703 RIANGTITENISS
+703 KIENGIIKDNISS
-716 ARSNGYDGE
+716 ARSNGLDGE

-738 TTSSSKVEIHDN
+738 TTSSSVVEIYDN
-750 EAKLGSDELSGGGGV
+750 EAKIGSDTISGGGGV
-765 CVRSNNVKLTGQ
+765 CVRSNNVKLIGQ
-777 VKIYDNTSTASS
+777 VKIYDNTSTIDNSTNK
-789 YINKDD
+789 NKDD

-804 FSAAGL
+804 FYAAGL
-810 SLDVERDGACIGV
+810 NTERQDIGV

-850 GLEVVS
+850 GLEIVS
-856 DSGYLYVRE
+856 DSGNLYVRE

-870 IIHLGEG
+870 TIHLGEG
-877 MKVSVNKYGGVLSED
+877 MTVSVKPNGGVLSED

-900 VTNIPYFEI
+900 VTYIPYFEI
-909 APDGDHYLPK
+909 APDGDYYFPE
-919 SYKDAIKDMNSPLSA
+919 SYKDAVLAVNSTLGVSRM
-934 SWYSNTRVQL
+934 SNTRVQI
-944 SGYDSK
+944 SGRDSK

-961 ATAKDAPEAP
+961 ATAKDAPGAP
-971 TGLGV
+971 TGLAGT
-976 RMPYESDTAYG
+976 MPYESDTAYG

-998 SKDGTTWTRCSY
+998 SKDGKTWTTCSY
-1010 GTTRVPLDKKSA
+1010 YGNTTKVPLDKRSA
-1022 NSPIYKDTVYYV
+1022 NSVIYKDTVYYV
-1034 RYRDTETQKVSEAT
+1034 RYRDTDTQKVSEAA

-1068 VYRNRG
+1068 VYRNRY

-1083 YYDAHYKTVQGNRV
+1083 YYDAHYKTVQGSRV

-1109 PEDGYTWKDGTTDP
+1109 PEDGYTWKDGTTEP
-1123 VTLTVTIARRTATAS
+1123 VTLTVTIAKRTATAS
-1138 DFEVISCPP
+1138 DFEVISCPT
-1147 YETPYT
+1147 YETDYT

-1159 EMRFAWPE
+1159 EIRFAWPE
-1167 SPFGQRLK
+1167 SPFGSRLA
-1175 FANPDNKLTLK
+1175 FANSNNKLTLK
-1186 YKVEETGKFVTEPID
+1186 YKVGDTNTFVTEPVD

-1210 VPEDRNF
+1210 VPDDPNF

-1222 TDKDGE
+1222 TDEG
-1228 WTFTITPAN
+1228 WTFTITPAD
-1237 MEAPTGVTG
+1237 MKAPTGVTG

-1251 TNPTKGQLT
+1251 EHPTTGQLT

-1268 RVKGSET
+1268 SKDGVT
-1275 WITATGNTVDVTLNT
+1275 WTAATGNTVDVTLNT

-1311 TSNPAQVTV
+1311 TSSPAQVTV
-1320 AAYRCVDHEFGQQLV
+1320 KAYQCVEHVYGETLV
-1335 SDETNHW
+1335 SGETSHW

-1355 AHSYTDAKF
+1355 THSYTDKKF
-1364 DDNGHWA
+1364 DGNGHWA

-1400 CGYKTGAAAH
+1400 CGYKTGETAH
-1410 ELTTKNNTTEH
+1410 ELTSKYDTAGH

-1426 CGYKTGETAHST
+1426 CGYATDKTDHSM
-1438 ESKYSAD
+1438 EGKSSAD
-1445 GHWEECAC
+1445 GHWDACAC
-1453 GYKTDVK
+1453 GYKTDV
-1460 AHTLASGH
+1460 
-1468 DTTSHW
+1468 
-1474 KYCTCGYQTDV
+1474 
-1485 AAHEL
+1485 
-1490 TNKNDAA
+1490 
-1497 EHWQECAVCG
+1497 
-1507 YATAKTAH
+1507 TAH
-1515 DMQNKS
+1515 
-1521 DESQHWQEC
+1521 
-1530 ACGYKL
+1530 A
-1536 GAAAHTWTDKYDTQN
+1536 WTDKFDTQN
-1551 HWQECGSCG
+1551 HWQECSVCG
-1560 YKKDVTAHTLV
+1560 YKTGVTAHSLTKNV
-1571 KQTNETQHQVK
+1571 NETQHQVK
-1582 CESCEYKT
+1582 CESCGYKT

-1596 GGTATCTAQAVCEVC
+1596 GGTATCTAKAVCSVC
-1611 GVSYGEK
+1611 GEAYGEL

-1624 SNYKYNG
+1624 SNYRYNAD
-1631 EGHWTACATCG
+1631 GHWTACATCG
-1642 TPMSDQEAHTGGTA
+1642 TPMSNQEAHTGGTA
-1656 DCQHQAVCDV
+1656 DCQHKAVCDV
-1666 CRQPYGE
+1666 CGQPYGE
-1673 LDANTHTG
+1673 LDASNHTG
-1681 GIRWVQTAETHQAF
+1681 GIRWAQTAETHQAF

-1709 SWNDESVCSE
+1709 SWNDESVCTE

-1770 HEECTA
+1770 HEECTV

-1789 LPRHSSSVS
+1789 LPRHSSSAS

-1858 EIYLKAAYL
+1858 EVYLKAAYL

>member
-1 MAAMSTEKWKGLVY
+1 
-15 CTMRDS
+15 
-21 GGSAAK
+21 
-27 RKSNQYDEEGNTM
+27 M

-51 LVLAVSLLPTA
+51 LLLAVSLLPTT
-62 AWAYSVGT
+62 AWAAYSVGT
-70 LDDLKRQLSYGETRT
+70 FNELKTQLGKGGERT

-145 NITVDGGSV
+145 NITVDGNKV
-154 KASDPAFSLSMNAFL
+154 EASDPAFSLSMNAFL

-180 VCTSAYEG
+180 VNTGTYEG

-210 AGHGGGVN
+210 AGYGGGVY
-218 CSAGSFIMRG
+218 CDAGSFIMHG

-236 AKGGGVYSKSCP
+236 ARGGGGVYNKSYP
-248 TDSDSTTDQGKGFV
+248 YIQQDEAQGSNYGFV
-262 IGDRTGKNSTGVI
+262 IGDRTASDRSGVI
-275 RIEKN
+275 RIEN
-280 KLSDGTTNNVGVCL
+280 NTLSDGTTNNVGVCL

-344 AFHSDNAAYVLTSGS
+344 AFHSDNAAYALTSGS
-359 DGLWLKGAED
+359 GGLWMKGAED
-369 GTHTHCVCVGHYA
+369 GAHTHCVCVGHYA

-389 HNGKTAWTG
+389 HNDKTAWTG

-445 IGKNNNARS
+445 IGKNSNERS

-465 LTDCKTTGTVTHGED
+465 LTDCKTTGKVTHGED
-480 RWGKQTTGRAVDIG
+480 RLGRQTTGRAVDIG
-494 YGSYSTT
+494 YGSSSTT

-608 ESTYSNSADY
+608 ESTYSNSTDY

-643 FSDDG
+643 FSDNG

-663 ENGTLTGNKALN
+663 ENGTLTRNKALN

-683 GDADACGN
+683 GDKDACGN

-703 RIANGTITENISS
+703 KIENAVITENISS

-725 GAGIFTKGTLSIG
+725 GAGIFTKGTLYIG
-738 TTSSSKVEIHDN
+738 TTSSSVVEIYDN
-750 EAKLGSDELSGGGGV
+750 EAKIGSDTISGGGGV
-765 CVRSNNVKLTGQ
+765 CVRSNNVKLIGQ

-789 YINKDD
+789 HPDKDD
-795 NLYVGDGFT
+795 NLYVGYDNYGNNFT

-810 SLDVERDGACIGV
+810 KLTGKEHIGI
-823 TTKNYP
+823 TTQATYAKVQ
-829 YSKIRITNDNAKAG
+829 ITNDNANAVY
-843 LFFSDKD
+843 FYPDSNDYQI
-850 GLEVVS
+850 VS
-856 DSGYLYVRE
+856 ENDRLYRRE

-870 IIHLGEG
+870 TIHLGEG
-877 MKVSVNKYGGVLSED
+877 MRVSVNKNGGVLSED

-950 LTKELELTLPD
+950 LTKELELWLPD
-961 ATAKDAPEAP
+961 ATAKDAPGAP
-971 TGLGV
+971 TGLAGT
-976 RMPYESDTAYG
+976 MPYESDTAYG

-998 SKDGTTWTRCSY
+998 SKDGKTWTQCSY

-1034 RYRDTETQKVSEAT
+1034 RYRDTETQKVSEAA

-1068 VYRNRG
+1068 VYRNRY
-1074 YFVFEGDID
+1074 YFIFEGDID
-1083 YYDAHYKTVQGNRV
+1083 YYDAHYKTVQGSRT
-1097 YDAPGTYTVKVK
+1097 YCDPGTYTVKVK
-1109 PEDGYTWKDGTTDP
+1109 PEDGYTWKDGTTEP

-1138 DFEVISCPP
+1138 DFEVISCPT
-1147 YETPYT
+1147 YETDYT

-1159 EMRFAWPE
+1159 EIRFAWPE
-1167 SPFGQRLK
+1167 SPWGHRLA
-1175 FANPDNKLTLK
+1175 FANSNNKLTLK
-1186 YKVEETGKFVTEPID
+1186 YKVGDTNTFVTEPVD

-1210 VPEDRNF
+1210 VPDDPNF
-1217 NATTV
+1217 NATEV
-1222 TDKDGE
+1222 TDKRGF
-1228 WTFTITPAN
+1228 WTFTITPAV

-1251 TNPTKGQLT
+1251 EHPTKGQLT

-1268 RVKGSET
+1268 RVKGSDT
-1275 WITATGNTVDVTLNT
+1275 WTAATGNTVDVTLNT

-1311 TSNPAQVTV
+1311 TSSPAQVTV
-1320 AAYRCVDHEFGQQLV
+1320 KAYQCVEHVYGETLV
-1335 SDETNHW
+1335 SDEANHW

-1355 AHSYTDAKF
+1355 AHSYTDKKF
-1364 DDNGHWA
+1364 DGNGHWA

-1400 CGYKTGAAAH
+1400 CGYKTGETAH
-1410 ELTTKNNTTEH
+1410 ELTSKYDTAGH

-1426 CGYKTGETAHST
+1426 CGYATNKTGHSM
-1438 ESKYSAD
+1438 ESKSSAD
-1445 GHWEECAC
+1445 GHWDACAC
-1453 GYKTDVK
+1453 GYKTDV
-1460 AHTLASGH
+1460 
-1468 DTTSHW
+1468 
-1474 KYCTCGYQTDV
+1474 
-1485 AAHEL
+1485 AAH
-1490 TNKNDAA
+1490 A
-1497 EHWQECAVCG
+1497 
-1507 YATAKTAH
+1507 
-1515 DMQNKS
+1515 
-1521 DESQHWQEC
+1521 
-1530 ACGYKL
+1530 
-1536 GAAAHTWTDKYDTQN
+1536 WTDKFDTQN
-1551 HWQECGSCG
+1551 HWQECSGCG
-1560 YKKDVTAHTLV
+1560 YKTGVAAHSLTKNV
-1571 KQTNETQHQVK
+1571 NETQHQVK
-1582 CESCEYKT
+1582 CESCGYKT

-1596 GGTATCTAQAVCEVC
+1596 GGTATCTAQAVCSVC
-1611 GVSYGEK
+1611 GESYGEL

-1624 SNYKYNG
+1624 STYRYNAD
-1631 EGHWTACATCG
+1631 GHWTACATCG
-1642 TPMSDQEAHTGGTA
+1642 TPMSNQEAHTGGTA
-1656 DCQHQAVCDV
+1656 DCQHKAVCDV
-1666 CRQPYGE
+1666 CGQPYGE
-1673 LDANTHTG
+1673 LDASNHTG

-1709 SWNDESVCSE
+1709 SWNDESVCTE

>member
-1 MAAMSTEKWKGLVY
+1 
-15 CTMRDS
+15 
-21 GGSAAK
+21 
-27 RKSNQYDEEGNTM
+27 M

-51 LVLAVSLLPTA
+51 LLLAVSLLPTA
-62 AWAYSVGT
+62 AWAYQADT
-70 LDDLKRQLSYGETRT
+70 FNELKTQLGKGGTRT

-92 EVTETLVIPAKAN
+92 EVTETLVIPAEAK

-114 KRAASFT
+114 KRADSFT

-133 IYERNKARLTLE
+133 IYERNKARLMLE

-180 VCTSAYEG
+180 VCTSSYEG

-200 AGSVIRNNTT
+200 AGSVIQNNATT
-210 AGHGGGVN
+210 GYGGGVN
-218 CSAGSFIMRG
+218 CGAGSFLMLG

-236 AKGGGVYSKSCP
+236 ARGGGGVYNESYP
-248 TDSDSTTDQGKGFV
+248 YIQQDEAQGSNYGFV
-262 IGDRTGKNSTGVI
+262 IGDRTASDRRGVI
-275 RIEKN
+275 RIENN
-280 KLSDGTTNNVGVCL
+280 KLSDGTTNNVSVAL
-294 YSKSYGNIDTSANP
+294 FDSRYSSRTTDTSANP

-344 AFHSDNAAYVLTSGS
+344 AFRSDNAAYALTSGS
-359 DGLWLKGAED
+359 GGLWMKGAED
-369 GTHTHCVCVGHYA
+369 GTHTHCVCVGRYT
-382 ADSSHFT
+382 ADSNHST
-389 HNGKTAWTG
+389 HKELDWTG

-419 EFNNSISDYVW
+419 EYDSSTGSCTW
-430 QPVSGVKLCLNGHSI
+430 QPKNGVKLCLNGHSI
-445 IGKNNNARS
+445 ISKGDSTRG
-454 MIEVNSGVTFD
+454 MITVDDGATFD
-465 LTDCKTTGTVTHGED
+465 LTDCKTTGTVTHGENN
-480 RWGKQTTGRAVDIG
+480 WGKATGGGVDIG
-494 YGSYSTT
+494 YKTMSSSFNNT
-501 ATFNLWG
+501 TFNLWG
-508 GSITGNFCNDSA
+508 GSITGNVSSN
-520 GGVAITSGTFNMY
+520 GGVLVNSGTFNMY
-533 GGTITGN
+533 GGSITGN
-540 TAGLKKQSGYGAGG
+540 TSEVKKNSSSYGGGG
-554 GVFVDMRGTFNL
+554 GVFIDLRGKFNL
-566 YRGEISDN
+566 YKGEISQN
-574 TAVFQGGGGVYVYTT
+574 TVSLQGGGGVINWGT
-589 GKFTMYDGT
+589 FTMYDGT
-598 ITRNTVTLLG
+598 ITGNTVTLIG
-608 ESTYSNSADY
+608 DSTGQYNSDQ
-618 GGGGVLNKGTFIMEN
+618 GGGGVLNRGTFTMEN
-633 GTISDNTVIP
+633 GTISNNTVVP

-648 TQGGGGVYNTGTFTM
+648 TQGGGGVFNAKGTFTM
-663 ENGTLTGNKALN
+663 KDGLITGNKALN
-675 YKDRTDGL
+675 YTDPRTDAAA
-683 GDADACGN
+683 DKDACGN

-703 RIANGTITENISS
+703 KIENGTITENISS
-716 ARSNGYDGE
+716 ARRDGVNGE
-725 GAGIFTKGTLSIG
+725 GAGIFTKGTLYIG
-738 TTSSSKVEIHDN
+738 TRSSKVEIYDN
-750 EAKLGSDELSGGGGV
+750 EAKLGSDTLSGGGGV
-765 CVRSNNVKLTGQ
+765 CIRSNSVYLYGQ
-777 VKIYDNTSTASS
+777 VKIYGNTSTAGS
-789 YINKDD
+789 YTNKND
-795 NLYVGDGFT
+795 NLYVGYDQYNNTFT

-810 SLDVERDGACIGV
+810 NTDRQDIGI
-823 TTKNYP
+823 TTQATYAKVQ
-829 YSKIRITNDNAKAG
+829 ITNDNARAE
-843 LFFSDKD
+843 LFFADSDD
-850 GLEVVS
+850 YQIVS
-856 DSGYLYVRE
+856 ENGKLYRRE
-865 AQFKA
+865 AQYPVT
-870 IIHLGEG
+870 IHLGEG
-877 MKVSVNKYGGVLSED
+877 MTVSVKPNGGVLSED

-900 VTNIPYFEI
+900 VTYIPYFEI
-909 APDGDHYLPK
+909 APDGDYYFPE
-919 SYKDAIKDMNSPLSA
+919 SYKDAVLAVNSTLGVSRM
-934 SWYSNTRVQL
+934 SNTRVQI
-944 SGYDSK
+944 SGRDSK

-961 ATAKDAPEAP
+961 ATAKDAPGAP
-971 TGLGV
+971 TGLAGT
-976 RMPYESDTAYG
+976 MPYESDTAYG

-998 SKDGTTWTRCSY
+998 SKDGKTWTTCSY
-1010 GTTRVPLDKKSA
+1010 YGNTTKVPLDKKSA

-1068 VYRNRG
+1068 VYRNRY
-1074 YFVFEGDID
+1074 YFIFEGDID
-1083 YYDAHYKTVQGNRV
+1083 YYDAHYKTVQGSRT
-1097 YDAPGTYTVKVK
+1097 YCDPGTYTVKVK

-1138 DFEVISCPP
+1138 DFEVISYPP

-1159 EMRFAWPE
+1159 EIRFAWPE
-1167 SPFGQRLK
+1167 SPWGHRLA
-1175 FANPDNKLTLK
+1175 FANSNNKLTLK
-1186 YKVEETGKFVTEPID
+1186 YKVGDTNTFVTEPVD

-1210 VPEDRNF
+1210 VPDDPNF

-1311 TSNPAQVTV
+1311 TSSPAQVTV
-1320 AAYRCVDHEFGQQLV
+1320 KAYQCVEHVYGETLV
-1335 SDETNHW
+1335 SDATNHW
-1342 YQCTVCGAKTGIA
+1342 RQCTVCGAKTGIA
-1355 AHSYTDAKF
+1355 PHSYTDERF

-1410 ELTTKNNTTEH
+1410 ELTSKYDTAGH

-1426 CGYKTGETAHST
+1426 CGYATDKTDHSM
-1438 ESKYSAD
+1438 ESKSSAD
-1445 GHWEECAC
+1445 GHWDACAC
-1453 GYKTDVK
+1453 GYKTDV
-1460 AHTLASGH
+1460 
-1468 DTTSHW
+1468 
-1474 KYCTCGYQTDV
+1474 
-1485 AAHEL
+1485 AAH
-1490 TNKNDAA
+1490 A
-1497 EHWQECAVCG
+1497 
-1507 YATAKTAH
+1507 
-1515 DMQNKS
+1515 
-1521 DESQHWQEC
+1521 
-1530 ACGYKL
+1530 
-1536 GAAAHTWTDKYDTQN
+1536 WTDKFDTQN
-1551 HWQECGSCG
+1551 HWQECSGCG
-1560 YKKDVTAHTLV
+1560 YKTGVTAHSLV
-1571 KQTNETQHQVK
+1571 KQTSETQHQVK
-1582 CESCEYKT
+1582 CESCGYKT

-1596 GGTATCTAQAVCEVC
+1596 GGTATCTAKAVCSVC
-1611 GVSYGEK
+1611 GESYGEL

-1624 SNYKYNG
+1624 STYKYNG

-1642 TPMSDQEAHTGGTA
+1642 TPMSNQEAHTGGTA
-1656 DCQHQAVCDV
+1656 DCQHKAVCDV
-1666 CRQPYGE
+1666 CGQPYGE
-1673 LDANTHTG
+1673 LDASNHTG

-1709 SWNDESVCSE
+1709 SWNDESVCTE

-1733 TALAVCDICGHTYG
+1733 TTLAVCDICGHTYG

-1789 LPRHSSSVS
+1789 QPRHSSSVS

-1807 ADEAKSATDYSGGI
+1807 AENAKSATDFSGGI

>member
-1 MAAMSTEKWKGLVY
+1 
-15 CTMRDS
+15 
-21 GGSAAK
+21 
-27 RKSNQYDEEGNTM
+27 M

-51 LVLAVSLLPTA
+51 LVLAVSLLPTT
-62 AWAYSVGT
+62 AWAGSYSVGT
-70 LDDLKRQLSYGETRT
+70 FDELKRALGYGGIRT
-85 ITVTGTI
+85 IPVTGTI

-121 SGRMFRFDSSVG
+121 SGKMFGFATSGFSTS
-133 IYERNKARLTLE
+133 EARLTLE
-145 NITVDGGSV
+145 DITVDGGGV
-154 KASDPAFSLSMNAFL
+154 KASEPAFVLLGKSFL
-169 TLKAG
+169 TLKNG

-188 TVYVAGGVLTME
+188 TVYVTGGVLTME
-200 AGSVIRNNTT
+200 AGSIIRDNAT
-210 AGHGGGVN
+210 AGDGGGVN

-248 TDSDSTTDQGKGFV
+248 KNDDSTTDEGKGFV
-262 IGDRTGKNSTGVI
+262 IGDRTGKDSTGVI

-280 KLSDGTTNNVGVCL
+280 KLSDGTANNVYVGL
-294 YSKSYGNIDTSANP
+294 YSRSYDGNTTDTSANP

-313 GTFDAAKS
+313 GTFNAAKS
-321 YIGVSAEIVPS
+321 YIGISAEIVPS
-332 LVVKHTYPAMQA
+332 LVVKHIKSTMQA
-344 AFHSDNAAYVLTSGS
+344 AFRSDNGAYALTSGS

-369 GTHTHCVCVGHYA
+369 GTHTHCVCGAESYA
-382 ADSSHFT
+382 HTSHKNDT
-389 HNGKTAWTG
+389 TWTG
-398 VSSLKAITTAGN
+398 VSSLKAITEAGN

-419 EFNNSISDYVW
+419 ESNGSSTLYSDPNVW
-430 QPVSGVKLCLNGHSI
+430 QPVNGVKLCLNGHSI
-445 IGKNNNARS
+445 IGKNSNERG

-465 LTDCKTTGTVTHGED
+465 LTDCKTTGKVTHGKD
-480 RWGKQTTGRAVDIG
+480 FWGKQTTGRGVDIG
-494 YGSYSTT
+494 YGSSSTT

-508 GSITGNFCNDSA
+508 GSITGHASGNGS
-520 GGVAITSGTFNMY
+520 GVTVSGGTFNMY
-533 GGTITGN
+533 GGKITGN
-540 TAGLKKQSGYGAGG
+540 SADIKDSSYGGGG
-554 GVFVDMRGTFNL
+554 GVYVDRNGKFNL
-566 YRGEISDN
+566 YKGEISDN
-574 TAVFQGGGGVYVYTT
+574 TASRQGGGGVINWGT
-589 GKFTMYDGT
+589 FTMYDGL
-598 ITRNTVTLLG
+598 ITGNTVTLTG
-608 ESTYSNSADY
+608 DSTYEYSADQ
-618 GGGGVLNKGTFIMEN
+618 GGGGVLNRGTFTMKN

-643 FSDDG
+643 FSDGG
-648 TQGGGGVYNTGTFTM
+648 TQGGGGVYNARGTFTM

-683 GDADACGN
+683 GDKDACGN

-703 RIANGTITENISS
+703 KIENGIIKDNISS
-716 ARSNGYDGE
+716 ARSNGLDGE
-725 GAGIFTKGTLSIG
+725 GAGIFTKGTLYIG
-738 TTSSSKVEIHDN
+738 TTSSSKVKIYNN

-765 CVRSNNVKLTGQ
+765 CVRSNNVYLNGQ
-777 VKIYDNTSTASS
+777 AMIYDNTSTASS
-789 YINKDD
+789 YTNKDD

-804 FSAAGL
+804 FYATGL
-810 SLDVERDGACIGV
+810 NTERQDIGV

-856 DSGYLYVRE
+856 DNGYLYVRE
-865 AQFKA
+865 AQYKA
-870 IIHLGEG
+870 TIHLGEG
-877 MKVSVNKYGGVLSED
+877 MKVSVNKYGGVLSPD

-909 APDGDHYLPK
+909 TPDGDHYLPK

-950 LTKELELTLPD
+950 LKAELELTLPD
-961 ATAKDAPEAP
+961 ATAKDTPAAP

-998 SKDGTTWTRCSY
+998 SKDGDTEWTTCSY

-1068 VYRNRG
+1068 VYRNRY
-1074 YFVFEGDID
+1074 YFIFEGDID
-1083 YYDAHYKTVQGNRV
+1083 YYDAHYKTVQGSRTYCN
-1097 YDAPGTYTVKVK
+1097 PGTYTVKVK
-1109 PEDGYTWKDGTTDP
+1109 PEDGYTWKDGTTEP
-1123 VTLTVTIARRTATAS
+1123 VTLTVTIAKRTATAS

-1147 YETPYT
+1147 YETDYT

-1159 EMRFAWPE
+1159 EIRFAWPE
-1167 SPFGQRLK
+1167 SPWGHRLA
-1175 FANPDNKLTLK
+1175 FANSNNKLTLK
-1186 YKVEETGKFVTEPID
+1186 YKVGDTKTFVTEPVD

-1210 VPEDRNF
+1210 VPDDPNF

-1222 TDKDGE
+1222 TDKDGR
-1228 WTFTITPAN
+1228 WTFTITPAD
-1237 MEAPTGVTG
+1237 MKAPTGVTG

-1251 TNPTKGQLT
+1251 EHPTKGQLT

-1275 WITATGNTVDVTLNT
+1275 WTAATGNTMDVTLNT

-1311 TSNPAQVTV
+1311 TSSPAQVTV
-1320 AAYRCVDHEFGQQLV
+1320 KAYQCVEHVYGETLV
-1335 SDETNHW
+1335 SDEANHW
-1342 YQCTVCGAKTGIA
+1342 YQCTVCGAKTGIE

-1364 DDNGHWA
+1364 DGNGHWA

-1376 AETHHDKHS
+1376 AETHHDEHS

-1400 CGYKTGAAAH
+1400 CGYKTGETAH
-1410 ELTTKNNTTEH
+1410 ELTSKYDTAGH

-1426 CGYKTGETAHST
+1426 CGYATDKTGHSM
-1438 ESKYSAD
+1438 ESKSSAD
-1445 GHWEECAC
+1445 GHWDACAC
-1453 GYKTDVK
+1453 GYKTDV
-1460 AHTLASGH
+1460 
-1468 DTTSHW
+1468 
-1474 KYCTCGYQTDV
+1474 
-1485 AAHEL
+1485 
-1490 TNKNDAA
+1490 
-1497 EHWQECAVCG
+1497 
-1507 YATAKTAH
+1507 TAH
-1515 DMQNKS
+1515 
-1521 DESQHWQEC
+1521 
-1530 ACGYKL
+1530 A
-1536 GAAAHTWTDKYDTQN
+1536 WTDKFDTQN
-1551 HWQECGSCG
+1551 HWQECSGCG
-1560 YKKDVTAHTLV
+1560 YQKDVTAHSLTKNV
-1571 KQTNETQHQVK
+1571 NETQHQVK
-1582 CESCEYKT
+1582 CESCGYKT

-1596 GGTATCTAQAVCEVC
+1596 GGTATCTAKAVCSVC
-1611 GVSYGEK
+1611 GESYGEL

-1624 SNYKYNG
+1624 STYRYNAD
-1631 EGHWTACATCG
+1631 GHWTVCATCG
-1642 TPMSDQEAHTGGTA
+1642 TPMSNQEAHTGGTA
-1656 DCQHQAVCDV
+1656 DCQHKAVCDV
-1666 CRQPYGE
+1666 CGQPYGE
-1673 LDANTHTG
+1673 LDASNHTG

-1695 YLCCGAAAGAEANH
+1695 YLCCGAAASAEANH
-1709 SWNDESVCSE
+1709 SWNDESVCTE

>member
-1 MAAMSTEKWKGLVY
+1 
-15 CTMRDS
+15 
-21 GGSAAK
+21 
-27 RKSNQYDEEGNTM
+27 M

-51 LVLAVSLLPTA
+51 LVLAVSLLPTT
-62 AWAYSVGT
+62 AWAGSYSVGT
-70 LDDLKRQLSYGETRT
+70 FDELKRELGYGGIRT
-85 ITVTGTI
+85 IPVTGTI

-121 SGRMFRFDSSVG
+121 SGKMFGFATSGFSTS
-133 IYERNKARLTLE
+133 EARLTLE
-145 NITVDGGSV
+145 DITVDGGGV
-154 KASDPAFSLSMNAFL
+154 KASEPAFVLLGKSFL
-169 TLKAG
+169 TLKNG

-180 VCTSAYEG
+180 VCTNTYEG
-188 TVYVAGGVLTME
+188 TVYVTGGVLTME
-200 AGSVIRNNTT
+200 TGSVIRNNTT
-210 AGHGGGVN
+210 AGNGGGVN
-218 CSAGSFIMRG
+218 CGAGSFIMHG

-236 AKGGGVYSKSCP
+236 AKGGGGVYNESYP

-262 IGDRTGKNSTGVI
+262 IGDRTGGDKNGVI
-275 RIEKN
+275 RIEN
-280 KLSDGTTNNVGVCL
+280 NTLSDGTANNVYVAL
-294 YSKSYGNIDTSANP
+294 YSESYGNIDTSANP

-313 GTFDAAKS
+313 GTFNAAKS

-332 LVVKHTYPAMQA
+332 LVVKHASSTMQA
-344 AFHSDNAAYVLTSGS
+344 AFRSDNGAYVLTSGS
-359 DGLWLKGAED
+359 GGLWLKGAED
-369 GTHTHCVCVGHYA
+369 GTHTHCVCGAESYA
-382 ADSSHFT
+382 HTSHKNDT
-389 HNGKTAWTG
+389 TWTG
-398 VSSLKAITTAGN
+398 VSSLKAITEAGN

-419 EFNNSISDYVW
+419 ESNGSSTLYSDPNVW
-430 QPVSGVKLCLNGHSI
+430 QPVNGVKLCLNGHSI
-445 IGKNNNARS
+445 IGKNSNERG

-465 LTDCKTTGTVTHGED
+465 LTDCKTTGKVTHGKNFQ
-480 RWGKQTTGRAVDIG
+480 GVQTEGRGVDIG
-494 YGSYSTT
+494 YGSSSTT

-508 GSITGNFCNDSA
+508 GSITGNACNNSG
-520 GGVAITSGTFNMY
+520 GGVVVYSGTFNMY
-533 GGTITGN
+533 GGKITDN
-540 TAGLKKQSGYGAGG
+540 TAGLKKENGNGAGG
-554 GVFVDMRGTFNL
+554 GVYVDMRGTFNL
-566 YRGEISDN
+566 YRGEISEN
-574 TAVFQGGGGVYVYTT
+574 TAVLQGGGGVYVYNT
-589 GKFTMYDGT
+589 GKFTMHDGL

-608 ESTYSNSADY
+608 ESTSSYSADY

-643 FSDDG
+643 FSDNG

-663 ENGTLTGNKALN
+663 ENGTLTRNKALN

-703 RIANGTITENISS
+703 KIENGIIKDNISS

-738 TTSSSKVEIHDN
+738 TTSSSKVEIIDN
-750 EAKLGSDELSGGGGV
+750 EARLGSDELSGGGGV

-789 YINKDD
+789 HPDKDD

-804 FSAAGL
+804 FYATGL
-810 SLDVERDGACIGV
+810 NTERQDIGV

-829 YSKIRITNDNAKAG
+829 YSKLRITNDNAKAG

-856 DSGYLYVRE
+856 DNGYLYVRE

-870 IIHLGEG
+870 TIHLGEG
-877 MKVSVNKYGGVLSED
+877 MKVSVNKYGGKLSAD

-950 LTKELELTLPD
+950 LTKELELWLPD
-961 ATAKDAPEAP
+961 ATAKDAPAAP
-971 TGLGV
+971 TGLAGT
-976 RMPYESDTAYG
+976 MPNKSDTAYG
-987 FITGTSSLMEY
+987 FITGTTKDMEY
-998 SKDGTTWTRCSY
+998 RKDGDTEWTRCSY
-1010 GTTRVPLDKKSA
+1010 YGNTTKVPLDK
-1022 NSPIYKDTVYYV
+1022 NGNRPTYLNTVYYV
-1034 RYRDTETQKVSEAT
+1034 RYRDTETQKASAAT

-1055 TGVVAVP
+1055 EGVVDPP
-1062 VPRTDM
+1062 VPRANM
-1068 VYRNRG
+1068 VYNG
-1074 YFVFEGDID
+1074 SDYFVFEGTRDEYNKI
-1083 YYDAHYKTVQGNRV
+1083 YKTVEGGRYIV
-1097 YDAPGTYTVKVK
+1097 YGLPGTYTLKVGL
-1109 PEDGYTWKDGTTDP
+1109 EDGYTWRDGTGTTP
-1123 VTLTVTIARRTATAS
+1123 KEIQVTIAKRTATAS
-1138 DFEVISCPP
+1138 DFEVISCPTL
-1147 YETPYT
+1147 ETDYT

-1159 EMRFAWPE
+1159 EIRFAWPE
-1167 SPFGQRLK
+1167 SPWGHRLA
-1175 FANPDNKLTLK
+1175 FANSNNKLTLK

-1210 VPEDRNF
+1210 VPDDPNF

-1222 TDKDGE
+1222 TDKDGG
-1228 WTFTITPAN
+1228 WTFTITPAD
-1237 MEAPTGVTG
+1237 MKAPTGVTG

-1251 TNPTKGQLT
+1251 EHPTTGQLT
-1260 GLGTDMEY
+1260 GLGADMEY

-1275 WITATGNTVDVTLNT
+1275 WTAATGNTVDVTLNT

-1311 TSNPAQVTV
+1311 TSSPAQVTV
-1320 AAYRCVDHEFGQQLV
+1320 KAYQCVEHVYGETLV
-1335 SDETNHW
+1335 SDEANHW

-1364 DDNGHWA
+1364 DGNGHWA

-1385 LTAKHNESQ
+1385 LTAKHNESR

-1400 CGYKTGAAAH
+1400 CGYKTGETAH
-1410 ELTTKNNTTEH
+1410 ELTSKYDTAGH

-1426 CGYKTGETAHST
+1426 CGYATDKTDHSM
-1438 ESKYSAD
+1438 EGKSSAD
-1445 GHWEECAC
+1445 GHWDACAC
-1453 GYKTDVK
+1453 GYKTDV
-1460 AHTLASGH
+1460 
-1468 DTTSHW
+1468 
-1474 KYCTCGYQTDV
+1474 
-1485 AAHEL
+1485 AAH
-1490 TNKNDAA
+1490 A
-1497 EHWQECAVCG
+1497 
-1507 YATAKTAH
+1507 
-1515 DMQNKS
+1515 
-1521 DESQHWQEC
+1521 
-1530 ACGYKL
+1530 
-1536 GAAAHTWTDKYDTQN
+1536 WTDKFDTQN
-1551 HWQECGSCG
+1551 HWQECSGCG
-1560 YKKDVTAHTLV
+1560 YQKDVTAHSLTKNV
-1571 KQTNETQHQVK
+1571 NETQHQVK
-1582 CESCEYKT
+1582 CESCGYKT

-1596 GGTATCTAQAVCEVC
+1596 GGTATCTAKAVCSVC
-1611 GVSYGEK
+1611 GESYGEL

-1624 SNYKYNG
+1624 STYKYNG

-1642 TPMSDQEAHTGGTA
+1642 TPMSNQEAHTGGTA
-1656 DCQHQAVCDV
+1656 DCQHKAVCDV
-1666 CRQPYGE
+1666 CGQPYGE
-1673 LDANTHTG
+1673 LDASNHTG

-1709 SWNDESVCSE
+1709 SWNDESVCTE

-1776 CGDKRSEGTVIPK
+1776 CGNKRSEGTVIPK

>member
-1 MAAMSTEKWKGLVY
+1 
-15 CTMRDS
+15 
-21 GGSAAK
+21 
-27 RKSNQYDEEGNTM
+27 M

-51 LVLAVSLLPTA
+51 LLLAVSLLPTT
-62 AWAYSVGT
+62 AWAWSVDT
-70 LDDLKRQLSYGETRT
+70 FDELKRELGYGGTRT
-85 ITVTGTI
+85 IPVTGTI
-92 EVTETLVIPAKAN
+92 EVTETLVIPAEAK

-121 SGRMFRFDSSVG
+121 SGKMFGFATSGFSTS
-133 IYERNKARLTLE
+133 EARLTLE
-145 NITVDGGSV
+145 DITVDGGGV
-154 KASDPAFSLSMNAFL
+154 KASEPAFVLLGKSFL
-169 TLKAG
+169 TLKNG
-174 AVIQNH
+174 AVIRNH

-188 TVYVAGGVLTME
+188 TVYVTGGVLTME

-210 AGHGGGVN
+210 AGDGGGVN

-248 TDSDSTTDQGKGFV
+248 KSDDSTTDEGKGFV
-262 IGDRTGKNSTGVI
+262 IGDRTGKDSTGVI

-280 KLSDGTTNNVGVCL
+280 KLSDGTANNVYVGL
-294 YSKSYGNIDTSANP
+294 YSRSYDGNTTDTSANP

-321 YIGVSAEIVPS
+321 YIGISAEIVPS
-332 LVVKHTYPAMQA
+332 LVVKHASSTMQA
-344 AFHSDNAAYVLTSGS
+344 AFHSDNGAYALTSGS
-359 DGLWLKGAED
+359 GGLWLKGAED
-369 GTHTHCVCVGHYA
+369 GTHTHCVCGAESYA
-382 ADSSHFT
+382 HTSHKNDT
-389 HNGKTAWTG
+389 TWTG
-398 VSSLKAITTAGN
+398 VSSLKAITEAGN

-465 LTDCKTTGTVTHGED
+465 LTDCKTTGTVTHGENY
-480 RWGKQTTGRAVDIG
+480 WGEQATGRAVDIG

-540 TAGLKKQSGYGAGG
+540 TAGLKKESGYGAGG

-608 ESTYSNSADY
+608 ESTYSNSTDY

-643 FSDDG
+643 FSDNG

-663 ENGTLTGNKALN
+663 ENGTLTRNKALN
-675 YKDRTDGL
+675 YAARTDEL
-683 GDADACGN
+683 GDKDACGN

-703 RIANGTITENISS
+703 KIENGIIKDNISS
-716 ARSNGYDGE
+716 ARSNGLDGE
-725 GAGIFTKGTLSIG
+725 GAGIFTKGTLYIG
-738 TTSSSKVEIHDN
+738 TTSSSVVEIYDN
-750 EAKLGSDELSGGGGV
+750 EAKIGSDTISGGGGV
-765 CVRSNNVKLTGQ
+765 CVRSNNVYLNGQ
-777 VKIYDNTSTASS
+777 AMIYDNTSTVSS
-789 YINKDD
+789 RDNKDD

-810 SLDVERDGACIGV
+810 KLTGKEHIGI
-823 TTKNYP
+823 TTQATYAKVQ
-829 YSKIRITNDNAKAG
+829 ITNDNANAVY
-843 LFFSDKD
+843 FYPDSNDYQI
-850 GLEVVS
+850 VS
-856 DSGYLYVRE
+856 ENSKLYRRE

-870 IIHLGEG
+870 TIHLGEG
-877 MKVSVNKYGGVLSED
+877 MTVSVKPNGGVLSED

-944 SGYDSK
+944 SGRDSK
-950 LTKELELTLPD
+950 LTKELELTLPN

-971 TGLGV
+971 TGLAGT
-976 RMPYESDTAYG
+976 MPYESDTAYG

-1083 YYDAHYKTVQGNRV
+1083 YYDAHYKTVQGSRV

-1109 PEDGYTWKDGTTDP
+1109 PEDGYTWKDGTTEP
-1123 VTLTVTIARRTATAS
+1123 VTLTVTIAKRTATAS
-1138 DFEVISCPP
+1138 DFKYDAYPP
-1147 YETPYT
+1147 YETPYS
-1153 GKAQTY
+1153 GEAQTY
-1159 EMRFAWPE
+1159 ENVRFKKLDAIHGDP
-1167 SPFGQRLK
+1167 LA
-1175 FANPDNKLTLK
+1175 FANSNNKLTLK
-1186 YKVEETGKFVTEPID
+1186 YKVGDTNTFVTEPVD

-1210 VPEDRNF
+1210 VPDDPNF
-1217 NATTV
+1217 NATEV
-1222 TDKDGE
+1222 TDKRGF
-1228 WTFTITPAN
+1228 WTFTITPAV

-1251 TNPTKGQLT
+1251 EHPTTGQLT

-1268 RVKGSET
+1268 SKDGVT
-1275 WITATGNTVDVTLNT
+1275 WTAATGNTVDVTLNT

-1311 TSNPAQVTV
+1311 TSSPAQVTV
-1320 AAYRCVDHEFGQQLV
+1320 KAYQCVEHEFGQQLV
-1335 SDETNHW
+1335 SDEANHW
-1342 YQCTVCGAKTGIA
+1342 HQCTVCGAKTDIA
-1355 AHSYTDAKF
+1355 AHSYTDKKF
-1364 DDNGHWA
+1364 DGNGHWA

-1376 AETHHDKHS
+1376 AETHHDEHS
-1385 LTAKHNESQ
+1385 LTAKHDESQ

-1400 CGYKTGAAAH
+1400 CGYKTGETAH
-1410 ELTTKNNTTEH
+1410 ELTSKYDTAGH

-1426 CGYKTGETAHST
+1426 CGYATDKADHSL
-1438 ESKYSAD
+1438 ESKSSAD
-1445 GHWEECAC
+1445 GHWDACAC
-1453 GYKTDVK
+1453 GYKTDV
-1460 AHTLASGH
+1460 
-1468 DTTSHW
+1468 
-1474 KYCTCGYQTDV
+1474 
-1485 AAHEL
+1485 
-1490 TNKNDAA
+1490 
-1497 EHWQECAVCG
+1497 
-1507 YATAKTAH
+1507 TAH
-1515 DMQNKS
+1515 
-1521 DESQHWQEC
+1521 
-1530 ACGYKL
+1530 A
-1536 GAAAHTWTDKYDTQN
+1536 WTDKFDTQN
-1551 HWQECGSCG
+1551 HWQECSGCG
-1560 YKKDVTAHTLV
+1560 YQKDVTAHSLTKNV
-1571 KQTNETQHQVK
+1571 NETQHQVK
-1582 CESCEYKT
+1582 CESCGYKT

-1596 GGTATCTAQAVCEVC
+1596 GGTATCTAKAVCSVC
-1611 GVSYGEK
+1611 GESYGEL

-1624 SNYKYNG
+1624 STYRYNAD
-1631 EGHWTACATCG
+1631 GHWTACATCG
-1642 TPMSDQEAHTGGTA
+1642 TPMSNQEAHTGGTA
-1656 DCQHQAVCDV
+1656 DCQHKAVCDV
-1666 CRQPYGE
+1666 CGQPYGE
-1673 LDANTHTG
+1673 LDASIHAG
-1681 GIRWVQTAETHQAF
+1681 GIHWVQTAETHQAF

-1709 SWNDESVCSE
+1709 SWNDESVCTE

-1765 ATGLK
+1765 AAGLK
-1770 HEECTA
+1770 HEECTV
-1776 CGDKRSEGTVIPK
+1776 CGDKRSEGTEIPK
-1789 LPRHSSSVS
+1789 QPRHSSSVS